1 MADELK
7 VLISAG
13 MKDDGSVKKLQAQL
27 DAMKKGVAIPVTL
40 QISNGD
46 QANLKQITSSL
57 QSGVQQSISHGMD
70 AGIKQ
75 ASRKTKQSKKTSL
88 DSWDF
93 DITKASDAEL
103 AKMFNSQ
110 QAWRK
115 ENAKEDEKW
124 AKQSQATYEREEK
137 AANAALA
144 KAEAQ
149 RAAHLKA
156 QQKAQAKQQEEQRKI
171 QTQEDAAWKKYQ
183 SEPDNLK
190 QSDYAAGGRVWKD
203 EQKQKQAAIRD
214 VKREAQQMQKEITS
228 GWADVDKQ
236 DQKDYDARVKVYET
250 ARAKMSRM
258 DSLKASHSELQ
269 AGGKLEEQFRE
280 LYKNFGNVTPD
291 ADNAASQLSD
301 YTSQLNLLEAQLAKV
316 NNQQVTFSDGLV
328 QAGQSLASKFLSY
341 ESLSKMLGTFYNN
354 LVKVNSA
361 AVDLSVVT
369 GTSGKELESYT
380 KQAAQ
385 NAKNLS
391 LGVADYITGT
401 TMAARLGYNLQD
413 SSELSETFN
422 IYDKLAPDVKGV
434 EDASKS
440 IINAMKAFNIDASD
454 AIGIVDKYVDVGN
467 KYALS
472 SGDIGA
478 AMQRSAASLAAAGD
492 TMDEGIGLI
501 VGMTEINQDA
511 TRTGA
516 ALKTLS
522 ARLRGAK
529 AELVA
534 AGEDTDG
541 MAESTSKLRTQIMA
555 LTNLDGTGGF
565 DIMDEKGGFKST
577 YEMMKG
583 IAKAYNQM
591 DASSPNAA
599 ALLELIAGKN
609 RASDVAGLLKNFSQ
623 AEKAYETAQES
634 SGVAM
639 KNYDKYQ
646 KSLEARSNKTKSII
660 ENLSLNVLDDGKIGT
675 LYDGLNGLLEV
686 IVKISETTQGI
697 PTIAAAATA
706 AITKFAP
713 GLNAFGTAKGLNG
726 ENITTGLWGKL
737 AFGQESGFL
746 GIRNYSSLLTEQLK
760 SQEQTALKYLSSSGS
775 MEEMLNNFRVAGATE
790 GGLFAE
796 ISKNLD
802 AVSGSAASAQQYIT
816 ALSASMQSSVRQ
828 GGALGKVLKGIG
840 TSLLNWGAMMV
851 ITTVISWA
859 LDRLD
864 QFANRAKY
872 AQEALDAMSSKF
884 KENSNDLK
892 KSDDLIQQYGE
903 RYEQLAKHVD
913 RKTNR
918 NLGLSEEE
926 YQEYLNIVNAL
937 GDSGLNIKIGTDIN
951 GNALLSLGTSM
962 NGLSASMDGLKGAY
976 EQQAAEDRKE
986 ILSGDQMKN
995 LADTELFQSISGS
1008 FDSGYVGGGGAA
1020 QLGEK
1025 LQRAISDKDSE
1036 QLYQLMTAI
1045 TEGNAGWLDEL
1056 GIDSEQLKEK
1066 STGAWNQAKATLG
1079 DAKVLLANWAAE
1091 YLEDNLGNQLRVSL
1105 DSQAAQRWAAL
1116 SVAREK
1122 AQAAI
1127 EQGMYENPKLWAN
1140 ISDENKKLIASLPTL
1155 MGEDFYFKEENGRK
1169 TLLTDEELPQK
1180 AQEISNG
1187 LAWHPEA
1194 LDALAQLSDQMNQWV
1209 AGTATYNDIFS
1220 SKGGSFWGL
1229 QDTLIAAF
1237 GEDVGKQLA
1246 GALRPSN
1253 IQQLMDQAG
1262 SHLDDASKAWD
1273 MTSDQLSFA
1282 ATQLSG
1288 DVTNLSWDK
1297 FLDMYYEYKAGVEKT
1312 QKEMEDRQKQ
1322 TLTGQWAALEAAQQ
1336 KAEAYTGVLDAS
1348 GKIVKD
1354 KYTTLDAREQKA
1366 VLGAG
1371 VLGGLKIDKKVVAQ
1385 LQRENAGDNLVDGA
1399 AALAQYETDL
1409 ADKQRIVNNLREK
1422 LVKVDDSH
1430 RSALEAQVQ
1439 AAEDNVEAAQQ
1450 DVNTQR
1456 LINLQNA
1463 RAAGAFQQL
1472 TDEGQIAVEQANNIL
1487 SLVQDFNASGTIDW
1501 EKYGDLTP
1509 QESSAIFHQ
1518 DASGYWYADEMAARQ
1533 LIQQRYQKAL
1543 TEGQAAYNKLL
1554 EDQKAKRAEIID
1566 LQDKADASSKMR
1578 LEDARKELGILQEQT
1593 KAAKLY
1599 VDTIKQGAE
1608 GKFSFSTVSG
1618 YGENGDDFRTNQQA
1632 IEALNSL
1639 WEKKQIY
1646 TNKGKAYADYL
1657 FGTAGADW
1665 RSWSQDK
1672 YEQVIKKVG
1681 AYNNEG
1687 ELDASAFYKAAEKAG
1702 LFRNLGNGSF
1712 SLAPNVT
1719 LDDFRNKVLGGYGS
1733 DQYIMDILNAFS
1745 EVTGV
1750 MVDLKNGALALREV
1764 GDLATDN
1771 KEPEVQK
1778 AELATI
1784 EAGSAAINANTV
1796 VIDGDVTGEN
1806 SSTDTKDNVKPATGS
1821 TGSGAS
1827 QTTTLGVNV
1836 ELDTGDASQK
1846 QADLQGNL
1854 EKTATKQVKIVPG
1867 NLIAQ
1872 AQKLNSTL
1880 AAPISKSVALNV
1892 SGAIPSSSGL
1902 GPLGNLLPGASK
1914 PSKVD
1919 GGVSTGGNTLVGELA
1934 PEIIVS
1940 RKTGTWRL
1948 ASYPQLT
1955 KLERGDIVFNGKQT
1969 EQILSGRKD
1978 VSFGK
1983 SYGKGTDTNS
1993 LLWKRVATDFYGLKK
2008 QLWLPENMAKL
2019 PPIHKLGKLD
2029 TGSIPDDFS
2038 QTTRGGGGKGGGK
2051 AFSWD
2056 DLLKKWEDLYDWI
2069 PKALELAKKATTKLT
2084 DIIAEKIGDVMK
2096 NKAVDEAIASNKK
2109 QIDLNNKAYD
2119 RYMQQADKAQREMQL
2134 SNDIVDRI
2142 QHGTIDISE
2151 YDDDMK
2157 KRIENYKTWYEKA
2170 EACLD
2175 TVEELKKQE
2184 KELALQKLTNITDYY
2199 EKKADRLEAILD
2211 ENSAQL
2217 DYKAATGQEVV
2228 EADYDKSLS
2237 ATQQKID
2244 LLVEARNKY
2253 DQQFQA
2259 LLAEGVLTQ
2268 DSDEWH
2274 EYIANLEKYDQDII
2288 QTKTDLAELVDT
2300 INNIDLTKLQYAY
2313 QSMSDLQS
2321 LMEAYM
2327 SFHSSQGT
2335 DATDEQYNALIRNGM
2350 NQIQNLQQQ
2359 NEMLLQQQSGLDVL
2373 SEKWQE
2379 LQNQI
2384 ISNENEI
2391 WSIKSAQEEWN
2402 DAIADLRID
2411 RLQQEREELE
2421 RTNDEYQR
2429 RKDLQDAQEEYERAR
2444 TQRTKLV
2451 FRDGQGYVYENDQK
2465 ALKDAQDKLD
2475 DLRHKETLA
2484 KIDDAIQAIEDRKKT
2499 NNIYD
2504 YSGQNVI
2511 GSFTNEQGSTLY
2523 GLIRDTA
2530 AINGMKA
2537 TGLGFTSEGYKTA
2550 GANGGVTIQIGDIIL
2565 QDVQDADTLAQE
2577 LIQKLPNKVLQAM
2590 YRK

>member
-171 QTQEDAAWKKYQ
+171 QAQEDAAWREYQ
-183 SEPDNLK
+183 SEPDRQK
-190 QSDYAAGGRVWKD
+190 QSDYEVGGRVWKD
-203 EQKQKQAAIRD
+203 EQKQKQSALRD
-214 VKREAQQMQKEITS
+214 VEREAQKMQREITS

-316 NNQQVTFSDGLV
+316 NTQQVTFSDGLV

-341 ESLSKMLGTFYNN
+341 ESLSKTLGTFYNN

-385 NAKNLS
+385 NAKDLS

-413 SSELSETFN
+413 SSKLSETFN

-646 KSLEARSNKTKSII
+646 KSLEARSNKTKSIV

-675 LYDGLNGLLEV
+675 LYDGLNGLLEI
-686 IVKISETTQGI
+686 IVKISEKTQGI

-713 GLNAFGTAKGLNG
+713 GLNVFGTAKGLNG
-726 ENITTGLWGKL
+726 EDITTGLWGNL
-737 AFGQESGFL
+737 AFGQKTGKL

-775 MEEMLNNFRVAGATE
+775 MEEMLNKFRVAGATQ
-790 GGLFAE
+790 GGLFGE
-796 ISKNLD
+796 IANNLD
-802 AVSGSAASAQQYIT
+802 AVSGSAENARQYIT
-816 ALSASMQSSVRQ
+816 TLSASMQSSVKA
-828 GGALGKVLKGIG
+828 GGAFGKVLKGIG
-840 TSLLNWGAMMV
+840 TSLLNWGASMAV
-851 ITTVISWA
+851 TALLSWGLDA
-859 LDRLD
+859 LDK
-864 QFANRAKY
+864 FVNRAKY
-872 AQEALDAMSSKF
+872 AQEALDSMSSKF

-1209 AGTATYNDIFS
+1209 EGTATYNDIFS

-1237 GEDVGKQLA
+1237 GEDLGKQLA

-1297 FLDMYYEYKAGVEKT
+1297 FLDMYYEYKTGVEKT

-1354 KYTTLDAREQKA
+1354 KYTTLDAREQKV
-1366 VLGAG
+1366 VLGTG
-1371 VLGGLKIDKKVVAQ
+1371 VLGGLKIDKKAVAQ

-1409 ADKQRIVNNLREK
+1409 ADKQKIASDLRAK
-1422 LVKVDDSH
+1422 LAKVDDSH

-1450 DVNTQR
+1450 NVNTQR

-1463 RAAGAFQQL
+1463 RAGGAFQQL

-1554 EDQKAKRAEIID
+1554 EDQKTKRAEIVD

-1578 LEDARKELGILQEQT
+1578 LEDARKELNVLQEQT

-1608 GKFSFSTVSG
+1608 GKFNFSAVSG

-1657 FGTAGADW
+1657 FGSAGADW
-1665 RSWSQDK
+1665 RSWSQGK
-1672 YEQVIKKVG
+1672 YEQVMKKVG

-1702 LFRNLGNGSF
+1702 LFKNLGNGSF
-1712 SLAPNVT
+1712 SLASNVT

-1778 AELATI
+1778 AELAAI
-1784 EAGSAAINANTV
+1784 EASSATINAATV
-1796 VIDGDVTGEN
+1796 VIDGDVTGEKP
-1806 SSTDTKDNVKPATGS
+1806 STDTKDNAEPATGS
-1821 TGSGAS
+1821 AVSGTS
-1827 QTTTLGVNV
+1827 QTATLGVNV
-1836 ELDTGDASQK
+1836 QLDAEK
-1846 QADLQGNL
+1846 ANREQADLQGNL
-1854 EKTATKQVKIVPG
+1854 EKTATKPVNIVPG

-1872 AQKLNSTL
+1872 AQTLNATL

-1902 GPLGNLLPGASK
+1902 GPLGSLLPGASK

-1919 GGVSTGGNTLVGELA
+1919 GGVSAGGNTLVGELA

-1955 KLERGDIVFNGKQT
+1955 RLERGDIVFNGKQT

-1978 VSFGK
+1978 VPFGK
-1983 SYGKGTDTNS
+1983 SYDKGGTFGTS
-1993 LLWKRVATDFYGLKK
+1993 VPWKLKK
-2008 QLWLPENMAKL
+2008 RNGYNFKQFSWIPSTINA
-2019 PPIHKLGKLD
+2019 PPFIVFPKNSTGK
-2029 TGSIPDDFS
+2029 IPDDLDGNG
-2038 QTTRGGGGKGGGK
+2038 RGGGGKGGRK
-2051 AFSWD
+2051 PFSWD
-2056 DLLKKWEDLYDWI
+2056 DILEKWEDLYDWI

-2142 QHGTIDISE
+2142 QHGTIDINE

-2170 EACLD
+2170 EACLE

-2217 DYKAATGQEVV
+2217 DYKAATGQEIV
-2228 EADYDKSLS
+2228 ETDYDKSLS
-2237 ATQQKID
+2237 ATQKKID

-2274 EYIANLEKYDQDII
+2274 EYVANLEKYDQDII
-2288 QTKTDLAELVDT
+2288 QAKTDLSELVDT

-2350 NQIQNLQQQ
+2350 DQIQNLQQQ
-2359 NEMLLQQQSGLDVL
+2359 NAMLLQQQSGLDVL

-2384 ISNENEI
+2384 IGNENEI

-2421 RTNDEYQR
+2421 RTNDQYQR

-2451 FRDGQGYVYENDQK
+2451 YLEGQGYVYQADQK

-2484 KIDDAIQAIEDRKKT
+2484 KIDDAIQAIEDQKKT

-2537 TGLGFTSEGYKTA
+2537 TGMGFTSEGYKTA
-2550 GANGGVTIQIGDIIL
+2550 GANGGVTIQIGDIVL

>member
-7 VLISAG
+7 ILIPTG

-46 QANLKQITSSL
+46 QASLKQITSSL
-57 QSGVQQSISHGMD
+57 QSGVQQSVSQGMD

-75 ASRKTKQSKKTSL
+75 ASRRAKQSKKSSIY
-88 DSWDF
+88 SWDF
-93 DITKASDAEL
+93 DITKASNAEL
-103 AKMFNSQ
+103 AKMFNDQ
-110 QAWRK
+110 RAWRR
-115 ENAKEDEKW
+115 ENAKDDLKW
-124 AKQSQATYEREEK
+124 AKQSQSVYEREEK
-137 AANAALA
+137 AADAALA

-149 RAAHLKA
+149 RAARLRA
-156 QQKAQAKQQEEQRKI
+156 QQKAQAQQQEEQRKI
-171 QTQEDAAWKKYQ
+171 REQEDAAWREYQ
-183 SEPDNLK
+183 SEPDR
-190 QSDYAAGGRVWKD
+190 QRRSDYEVGGRAWRD
-203 EQKQKQAAIRD
+203 EQKQKQSALRD
-214 VKREAQQMQKEITS
+214 AEREAQRVRREVAS
-228 GWADVDKQ
+228 GWAAMDRQ
-236 DQKDYDARVKVYET
+236 DQKDYDARLKAYKT
-250 ARAKMSRM
+250 AQAKMSRM
-258 DSLKASHSELQ
+258 DSLKASNSELQ
-269 AGGKLEEQFRE
+269 AGGKLEGQFKE
-280 LYKNFGNVTPD
+280 LYKNFGSVTPD
-291 ADNAASQLSD
+291 TDDAASHLAK

-316 NNQQVTFSDGLV
+316 NTQQVTFSDGLV
-328 QAGQSLASKFLSY
+328 QAGQSLASRFLSY
-341 ESLSKMLGTFYNN
+341 ESLSKTLGVFYNN
-354 LVKVNSA
+354 LVKINSA

-369 GTSGKELESYT
+369 GTSGKELEAYT

-391 LGVADYITGT
+391 LGVADYISGT

-440 IINAMKAFNIDASD
+440 IINAMKAFDVAAPD
-454 AIGIVDKYVDVGN
+454 AISIVDKYVDVGN

-492 TMDEGIGLI
+492 TMDESIGLI

-541 MAESTSKLRTQIMA
+541 MAQSTSKLRTQIMA

-565 DIMDEKGGFKST
+565 DILDEKGGFKST
-577 YEMMKG
+577 FKMVQG
-583 IAKAYNQM
+583 IAKAYRQM

-599 ALLELIAGKN
+599 ALLELISGKN
-609 RASDVAGLLKNFSQ
+609 RASDVAALLKNFDQ
-623 AEKAYETAQES
+623 AEKAYETAQEA

-675 LYDGLNGLLEV
+675 LYDGLNGILEL
-686 IVKISETTQGI
+686 IVKISEVTQGI

-713 GLNAFGTAKGLNG
+713 GLNMFGTAKGLNG
-726 ENITTGLWGKL
+726 ENIMTGLWGNL
-737 AFGQESGFL
+737 AFGQKAGKL
-746 GIRNYSSLLTEQLK
+746 GVGSFSALLTEQIK
-760 SQEQTALKYLSSSGS
+760 AQEQTALGYLSSSGS
-775 MEEMLNNFRVAGATE
+775 MEEMLNKFRVAGTTQ

-802 AVSGSAASAQQYIT
+802 AVSGSAASARQYIT
-816 ALSASMQSSVRQ
+816 TLSAAMQNSVKA
-828 GGALGKVLKGIG
+828 GGAFKNVLTGIG
-840 TSLLNWGAMMV
+840 ASLLNWGAMMAATFIIGLV
-851 ITTVISWA
+851 VDGI
-859 LDRLD
+859 D
-864 QFANRAKY
+864 QIVNRAKY

-892 KSDDLIQQYGE
+892 KSNDLIQQYGE

-913 RKTNR
+913 PKTNR

-926 YQEYLNIVNAL
+926 YQEYLTIVNAL
-937 GDSGLNIKIGTDIN
+937 GNSGLNIKIGTDLN
-951 GNALLSLGTSM
+951 GNALISSM
-962 NGLSASMDGLKGAY
+962 NGLGQSMDGLKAAY
-976 EQQAAEDRKE
+976 EQQAANAREE
-986 ILSGDQMKN
+986 ILGGDQMAN
-995 LADTELFQSISGS
+995 LAKTDLFQRMTGNFNYGRDPSEAGS
-1008 FDSGYVGGGGAA
+1008 AV
-1020 QLGEK
+1020 QLGEHLLTAVK
-1025 LQRAISDKDSE
+1025 TQDSE
-1036 QLYQLMTAI
+1036 LLLKYANQISLKSLS
-1045 TEGNAGWLDEL
+1045 WLRELGLDTDGLADEL
-1056 GIDSEQLKEK
+1056 N
-1066 STGAWNQAKATLG
+1066 STWSGYEEDLG
-1079 DAKVLLANWAAE
+1079 DAVKFLKDRVAP
-1091 YLEDNLGNQLRVSL
+1091 QLQVAL
-1105 DSQAAQRWAAL
+1105 DSQAAQRWSAL
-1116 SVAREK
+1116 APAVEK
-1122 AQAAI
+1122 ARAAI
-1127 EQGMYENPKLWAN
+1127 VQGMYNNPELWEHVSEDDRN
-1140 ISDENKKLIASLPTL
+1140 LIASLPGL
-1155 MGEDFYFKEENGRK
+1155 VGEDFYYK
-1169 TLLTDEELPQK
+1169 TDERGLRELLSDAELRNK
-1180 AQEISNG
+1180 AQQLSNG
-1187 LAWHPEA
+1187 FMWHPEA
-1194 LDALAQLSDQMNQWV
+1194 ITALTQVSDLMSQWENGMLSYREIFDGKSGLFWPLREALDTAIPGLGAALAD
-1209 AGTATYNDIFS
+1209 
-1220 SKGGSFWGL
+1220 
-1229 QDTLIAAF
+1229 
-1237 GEDVGKQLA
+1237 
-1246 GALRPSN
+1246 ALRPDGMQDL
-1253 IQQLMDQAG
+1253 IDRAQ
-1262 SHLDDASKAWD
+1262 SHLVDGVSAWD
-1273 MTSDQLSFA
+1273 LTYQELQYA
-1282 ATQLSG
+1282 ATQLG
-1288 DVTNLSWDK
+1288 MDNDHNLSLADIANKYAEWKNQQEDEAEA
-1297 FLDMYYEYKAGVEKT
+1297 LDEA
-1312 QKEMEDRQKQ
+1312 QRQ
-1322 TLTGQWAALEAAQQ
+1322 TLSGQWEALEAAQK
-1336 KAEAYTGVLDAS
+1336 KAEAYAGVLDAS
-1348 GKIVKD
+1348 GRLVKD
-1354 KYTTLDAREQKA
+1354 KYTTLDAKEQKA
-1366 VLGAG
+1366 ILGAD
-1371 VLGGLKIDKKVVAQ
+1371 VLGGLKIDKKAVAQ
-1385 LQRENAGDNLVDGA
+1385 LQRENAAENLVDGVA
-1399 AALAQYETDL
+1399 SLAQYEADL
-1409 ADKQRIVNNLREK
+1409 ADKQRIANDLRANLA
-1422 LVKVDDSH
+1422 KVDASS
-1430 RSALEAQVQ
+1430 RNALEAQVR
-1439 AAEDNVEAAQQ
+1439 AAEENVEAAQQ
-1450 DVNTQR
+1450 NVNTQR

-1463 RAAGAFQQL
+1463 RTSGAFQQL

-1487 SLVQDFNASGTIDW
+1487 SLVQGFNASGTIDW
-1501 EKYGDLTP
+1501 GKYSDLTL
-1509 QESSAIFHQ
+1509 QERGAIFHQ

-1543 TEGQAAYNKLL
+1543 NEGQATYNQLL
-1554 EDQKAKRAEIID
+1554 EDQKTKRDEIVA
-1566 LQDKADASSKMR
+1566 LQDKTDASSKMR
-1578 LEDARKELGILQEQT
+1578 LENARKELSILQEQT

-1608 GKFSFSTVSG
+1608 GKFNFSNVSG

-1639 WEKKQIY
+1639 WEKKQVY

-1657 FGTAGADW
+1657 FGSAGADW

-1672 YEQVIKKVG
+1672 FEQVIKKVG
-1681 AYNNEG
+1681 AYNNKG

-1702 LFRNLGNGSF
+1702 LFKNLGNGSF

-1784 EAGSAAINANTV
+1784 EASNATINAATV
-1796 VIDGDVTGEN
+1796 VIDGNVETEKSQTGAIN
-1806 SSTDTKDNVKPATGS
+1806 NAKPAGDDDSNAPKT
-1821 TGSGAS
+1821 AN
-1827 QTTTLGVNV
+1827 LGVNV
-1836 ELDTGDASQK
+1836 QLDAEK
-1846 QADLQGNL
+1846 ANREQADLQGNL
-1854 EKTATKQVKIVPG
+1854 EKTATKPVNIVPG

-1880 AAPISKSVALNV
+1880 AAPISKSVTLNI
-1892 SGAIPSSSGL
+1892 SGSAPLTNLFPSS
-1902 GPLGNLLPGASK
+1902 
-1914 PSKVD
+1914 PSTPKTFNSSMAD

-1955 KLERGDIVFNGKQT
+1955 KLGRGDIVFNGKQT
-1969 EQILSGRKD
+1969 EQILSGQKD
-1978 VSFGK
+1978 VPFGK
-1983 SYGKGTDTNS
+1983 SYAAGTRNFIKYYSDQIG
-1993 LLWKRVATDFYGLKK
+1993 RRR
-2008 QLWLPENMAKL
+2008 P
-2019 PPIHKLGKLD
+2019 
-2029 TGSIPDDFS
+2029 TGRIPD
-2038 QTTRGGGGKGGGK
+2038 RGGGGGKGGRK
-2051 AFSWD
+2051 PFSWD
-2056 DLLKKWEDLYDWI
+2056 DILEKWENLYDWI

-2142 QHGTIDISE
+2142 QHGTIDINE

-2170 EACLD
+2170 EACLE

-2211 ENSAQL
+2211 ETSAQL
-2217 DYKAATGQEVV
+2217 DYKAATGQEIV
-2228 EADYDKSLS
+2228 ETDYDKSLS

-2259 LLAEGVLTQ
+2259 LLAEGVLTK

-2288 QTKTDLAELVDT
+2288 KAKTDLSELVDT

-2313 QSMSDLQS
+2313 QSMSDLQN

-2327 SFHSSQGT
+2327 SFHGSQGT
-2335 DATDEQYNALIRNGM
+2335 NATDEQYNALIRNGM
-2350 NQIQNLQQQ
+2350 DQIQNLQQQ

-2384 ISNENEI
+2384 IGNESEI

-2451 FRDGQGYVYENDQK
+2451 YLEGQGYVYQADQK
-2465 ALKDAQDKLD
+2465 ALKDAQDRLD
-2475 DLRHKETLA
+2475 DVRHKETLA
-2484 KIDDAIQAIEDRKKT
+2484 KIDDAIQAIEDQKKT

-2537 TGLGFTSEGYKTA
+2537 TGMGLTSEGYKTA
-2550 GANGGVTIQIGDIIL
+2550 GVNGGVTIQIGDIVL

-2590 YRK
+2590 YRRG

>member
-7 VLISAG
+7 VLISTG

-57 QSGVQQSISHGMD
+57 QSGVQQSISQGMD
-70 AGIKQ
+70 AGVKQ
-75 ASRKTKQSKKTSL
+75 ASRRAKQSKKSSV

-93 DITKASDAEL
+93 DITKASNAEL
-103 AKMFNSQ
+103 AKMFNNQ
-110 QAWRK
+110 REWRR
-115 ENAKEDEKW
+115 ENAKDDQKW
-124 AKQSQATYEREEK
+124 AKQNQAIYERGEK
-137 AANAALA
+137 AADSALA

-149 RAAHLKA
+149 RVARLNA
-156 QQKAQAKQQEEQRKI
+156 QQKAQAKQQEEQRQI
-171 QTQEDAAWKKYQ
+171 QAQEDAAWREYQ
-183 SEPDNLK
+183 SEPDRQK
-190 QSDYAAGGRVWKD
+190 QSDYEVGGRVWKD

-214 VKREAQQMQKEITS
+214 VEREAQQMQKEITS
-228 GWADVDKQ
+228 GWAAVDKQ
-236 DQKDYDARVKVYET
+236 DQQDYDARLRAYET
-250 ARAKMSRM
+250 AKAKMSRM
-258 DSLKASHSELQ
+258 DSLKASNSELQ
-269 AGGKLEEQFRE
+269 AGGKLEEQFRD

-316 NNQQVTFSDGLV
+316 NTQQVTFSDGLV

-341 ESLSKMLGTFYNN
+341 ESLSKTLGTFYNN

-385 NAKNLS
+385 NAKDLS
-391 LGVADYITGT
+391 LGVADYISGT

-713 GLNAFGTAKGLNG
+713 GLNAFGTAKGLKG
-726 ENITTGLWGKL
+726 EDITTGFWGL
-737 AFGQESGFL
+737 TAIGQDKKMFQSYSGM
-746 GIRNYSSLLTEQLK
+746 LTKRLQ
-760 SQEQTALKYLSSSGS
+760 SQEQTALGYLSSSGS

-796 ISKNLD
+796 IANNLD
-802 AVSGSAASAQQYIT
+802 AVSGSAENARQYIT
-816 ALSASMQSSVRQ
+816 TLSASMQSSVKA

-951 GNALLSLGTSM
+951 GNALLKLGTSM

-986 ILSGDQMKN
+986 ILSGNQMEN
-995 LADTELFQSISGS
+995 LAKTELFERVSDNYNYGK
-1008 FDSGYVGGGGAA
+1008 DSSEFVSVIDNAEQLLEAIKTEDSEVLWKYADQIATGNAQWLD
-1020 QLGEK
+1020 QLGV
-1025 LQRAISDKDSE
+1025 D
-1036 QLYQLMTAI
+1036 T
-1045 TEGNAGWLDEL
+1045 
-1056 GIDSEQLKEK
+1056 EQLKETF
-1066 STGAWNQAKATLG
+1066 SPLWSDSQGLPSPLVAGNVAKFL
-1079 DAKVLLANWAAE
+1079 KNE
-1091 YLEDNLGNQLRVSL
+1091 IGNQLQVGL

-1127 EQGMYENPKLWAN
+1127 EQGMYENPNLWAN

-1209 AGTATYNDIFS
+1209 EGTATYNDLFS

-1237 GEDVGKQLA
+1237 GEDLGKQLA

-1262 SHLDDASKAWD
+1262 WHLDDASKAWD

-1297 FLDMYYEYKAGVEKT
+1297 FLDMYYKYKAGVEKT

-1371 VLGGLKIDKKVVAQ
+1371 VLGGLKIDKKAVAQ
-1385 LQRENAGDNLVDGA
+1385 LQRENAAQNLVDGA
-1399 AALAQYETDL
+1399 AALVQYETDL
-1409 ADKQRIVNNLREK
+1409 ADKQKIVNDLREK

-1463 RAAGAFQQL
+1463 RAGGAFQQL

-1554 EDQKAKRAEIID
+1554 EDQKTKRAEIVD

-1578 LEDARKELGILQEQT
+1578 LEDARKELSVLQEQT

-1608 GKFSFSTVSG
+1608 GKFNFSAVSG

-1657 FGTAGADW
+1657 FGSAGADW
-1665 RSWSQDK
+1665 RSWSQGK
-1672 YEQVIKKVG
+1672 YEQVMKKVG

-1687 ELDASAFYKAAEKAG
+1687 ELDASAFYRAAEKAG
-1702 LFRNLGNGSF
+1702 LFKNLGNGSF

-1750 MVDLKNGALALREV
+1750 MVDLKNGALALRDV

-1806 SSTDTKDNVKPATGS
+1806 SSTDTKNNAEPATGS
-1821 TGSGAS
+1821 AVSGAS
-1827 QTTTLGVNV
+1827 QTATLGVNV
-1836 ELDTGDASQK
+1836 QLDTGDANQE

-1854 EKTATKQVKIVPG
+1854 EKPATKQVKIVPS

-1872 AQKLNSTL
+1872 AQKLNSIL

-1902 GPLGNLLPGASK
+1902 GPLPNLLPGSSK
-1914 PSKVD
+1914 PSMAD

-1978 VSFGK
+1978 VPFGK
-1983 SYGKGTDTNS
+1983 SYGDGTKTKWRYVRTRN
-1993 LLWKRVATDFYGLKK
+1993 KYGFEERR
-2008 QLWLPENMAKL
+2008 WLPESMAGL
-2019 PPIHKLGKLD
+2019 VPPQNAKFAAGR
-2029 TGSIPDDFS
+2029 IPDPDD
-2038 QTTRGGGGKGGGK
+2038 TRGGGGGKGGRK
-2051 AFSWD
+2051 PFSWD
-2056 DLLKKWEDLYDWI
+2056 DILEKWEDLYDWI

-2142 QHGTIDISE
+2142 QHGTIDINE

-2170 EACLD
+2170 EACLE

-2217 DYKAATGQEVV
+2217 DYKAATGQEIV
-2228 EADYDKSLS
+2228 ETDYDKSLS
-2237 ATQQKID
+2237 ATQKKID

-2274 EYIANLEKYDQDII
+2274 EYVANLEKYDQDII
-2288 QTKTDLAELVDT
+2288 QAKTDLSELVDT

-2350 NQIQNLQQQ
+2350 DQIQNLQQQ
-2359 NEMLLQQQSGLDVL
+2359 NAMLLQQQSGLDVL

-2384 ISNENEI
+2384 IGNENEI

-2421 RTNDEYQR
+2421 RTNDQYQR

-2451 FRDGQGYVYENDQK
+2451 YLEGQGYVYQADQK

-2484 KIDDAIQAIEDRKKT
+2484 KIDDAIQAIEDQKKT

-2537 TGLGFTSEGYKTA
+2537 TGMGFTSEGYKTA
-2550 GANGGVTIQIGDIIL
+2550 GANGGVTIQIGDIVL

>member
-7 VLISAG
+7 VLISTG

-57 QSGVQQSISHGMD
+57 QNGVRQSVSQGMD
-70 AGIKQ
+70 AGVKQ
-75 ASRKTKQSKKTSL
+75 ASRRAQQSKKPSI

-103 AKMFNSQ
+103 AKMFNDQ
-110 QAWRK
+110 RGWRK
-115 ENAKEDEKW
+115 ENAKEDQKW
-124 AKQSQATYEREEK
+124 AKQSQAAYEREEK
-137 AANAALA
+137 AADSALA

-149 RAAHLKA
+149 RAARLKA
-156 QQKAQAKQQEEQRKI
+156 QQKAQAQQQEEQRKI
-171 QTQEDAAWKKYQ
+171 RAQEDAAWKEYQ
-183 SEPDNLK
+183 SEPDRQK
-190 QSDYAAGGRVWKD
+190 RSDYEVGGRVWKD
-203 EQKQKQAAIRD
+203 EQKQKQSALRD
-214 VKREAQQMQKEITS
+214 AEREAQQVRREVAS
-228 GWADVDKQ
+228 GWKDVEKQ
-236 DQKDYDARVKVYET
+236 DQQDYDARVKVYET
-250 ARAKMSRM
+250 AQAKMSRM
-258 DSLKASHSELQ
+258 NSLKASHSELQ
-269 AGGKLEEQFRE
+269 AGGKLEKQFGE

-316 NNQQVTFSDGLV
+316 NTQQATFSDGLV

-341 ESLSKMLGTFYNN
+341 ESLSKMLGTFYDN

-385 NAKNLS
+385 NAKDLS

-413 SSELSETFN
+413 SSGLSETFN

-440 IINAMKAFNIDASD
+440 IINAMKAFDIGASD
-454 AIGIVDKYVDVGN
+454 AMGIVDKYVDVGN

-492 TMDEGIGLI
+492 TMDESIGLI

-529 AELVA
+529 AELIA

-541 MAESTSKLRTQIMA
+541 MAQSTSKLRTQIMA

-565 DIMDEKGGFKST
+565 DILDEKGGFKST

-599 ALLELIAGKN
+599 ALLELISGKN

-623 AEKAYETAQES
+623 AEKAYETAQEA

-697 PTIAAAATA
+697 PMIAAAATA

-713 GLNAFGTAKGLNG
+713 GLNAFGTAKGLKG
-726 ENITTGLWGKL
+726 ENIMTGFWGKL
-737 AFGQESGFL
+737 AIGQDGKPFQSYSG
-746 GIRNYSSLLTEQLK
+746 LLTKQLQA
-760 SQEQTALKYLSSSGS
+760 QEQTALGYLSSSGS
-775 MEEMLNNFRVAGATE
+775 MEEMLNKFRVAGATE

-802 AVSGSAASAQQYIT
+802 AVSGSAENARQYIT
-816 ALSASMQSSVRQ
+816 TLSASMQGSVKA

-851 ITTVISWA
+851 ITTAISWA
-859 LDRLD
+859 LDALD
-864 QFANRAKY
+864 NFINRAKY

-951 GNALLSLGTSM
+951 GNALLKLGTSM

-1066 STGAWNQAKATLG
+1066 STGAWSQAKATLG
-1079 DAKVLLANWAAE
+1079 DAKVSLANWAAE

-1209 AGTATYNDIFS
+1209 EGTATYNDLFS

-1237 GEDVGKQLA
+1237 GEDLGKQLA

-1297 FLDMYYEYKAGVEKT
+1297 FLDMYYEYQAGVEKT

-1336 KAEAYTGVLDAS
+1336 KAEAYAGVLDAS
-1348 GKIVKD
+1348 GGLVKD

-1371 VLGGLKIDKKVVAQ
+1371 VLGGLKIDKKAVAQ
-1385 LQRENAGDNLVDGA
+1385 LQRENAAQNLVDGA
-1399 AALAQYETDL
+1399 AALVQYETDL

-1422 LVKVDDSH
+1422 LAKVDNNH

-1450 DVNTQR
+1450 SVNTQR

-1463 RAAGAFQQL
+1463 RAGGAFQQL

-1554 EDQKAKRAEIID
+1554 EDQKTKRAEIAD

-1578 LEDARKELGILQEQT
+1578 LEDARKELSVLQEQT

-1608 GKFSFSTVSG
+1608 GKFNFSTVSG

-1657 FGTAGADW
+1657 FGSAGADW

-1672 YEQVIKKVG
+1672 YEQVMKKVG

-1702 LFRNLGNGSF
+1702 LFKNLGNGSF

-1750 MVDLKNGALALREV
+1750 MVDLKNGALALRDV
-1764 GDLATDN
+1764 GDLAADN

-1784 EAGSAAINANTV
+1784 EASNATINAATV
-1796 VIDGDVTGEN
+1796 VIDGDVTGEKP
-1806 SSTDTKDNVKPATGS
+1806 STDTKDNAEPTTGS
-1821 TGSGAS
+1821 AVSGAS
-1827 QTTTLGVNV
+1827 QTATLGVNV
-1836 ELDTGDASQK
+1836 QLDTGDANQE

-1854 EKTATKQVKIVPG
+1854 EKPATKQVKIVPS

-1872 AQKLNSTL
+1872 AQKLNSIL

-1902 GPLGNLLPGASK
+1902 GPLGGLLPGASK

-1919 GGVSTGGNTLVGELA
+1919 GGVSAGGNTLVGELA

-1955 KLERGDIVFNGKQT
+1955 KLGRGDIVFNGKQT
-1969 EQILSGRKD
+1969 EQILSGQKD
-1978 VSFGK
+1978 VPFGK
-1983 SYGKGTDTNS
+1983 SYVGGTQ
-1993 LLWKRVATDFYGLKK
+1993 WRIIKRDRKYGFKK
-2008 QLWLPENMAKL
+2008 WEWLPDSMAQRAGLVSKVDL
-2019 PPIHKLGKLD
+2019 AAGR
-2029 TGSIPDDFS
+2029 IPDDLG
-2038 QTTRGGGGKGGGK
+2038 QHGGGGKGGRK
-2051 AFSWD
+2051 PFSWD
-2056 DLLKKWEDLYDWI
+2056 DILEKWEDLYDWI

-2142 QHGTIDISE
+2142 QHGTIDINE

-2170 EACLD
+2170 EACLE

-2217 DYKAATGQEVV
+2217 DYKAATGQEIV
-2228 EADYDKSLS
+2228 ETDYDKSLS
-2237 ATQQKID
+2237 ATQKKID

-2274 EYIANLEKYDQDII
+2274 EYVANLEKYDQDII
-2288 QTKTDLAELVDT
+2288 KAKTDLSELVDT

-2350 NQIQNLQQQ
+2350 DQIQNLQQQ
-2359 NEMLLQQQSGLDVL
+2359 NAMLLQQQSGLDVL

-2384 ISNENEI
+2384 IGNENEI

-2421 RTNDEYQR
+2421 RTNDQYQR

-2444 TQRTKLV
+2444 TQRTKLI

-2484 KIDDAIQAIEDRKKT
+2484 KIDDAIQAIEDQKKT

-2537 TGLGFTSEGYKTA
+2537 TGMGFTSEGYKTA
-2550 GANGGVTIQIGDIIL
+2550 GANGGVTIQIGDIVL

>member
-7 VLISAG
+7 VLISTG

-57 QSGVQQSISHGMD
+57 QNGVRQSVSQGMD
-70 AGIKQ
+70 AGVKQ
-75 ASRKTKQSKKTSL
+75 ASRRAQQSKKPSI

-103 AKMFNSQ
+103 AKMFNDQ
-110 QAWRK
+110 QGWRR
-115 ENAKEDEKW
+115 ENAKEDQKW
-124 AKQSQATYEREEK
+124 AKQSQTAYEREEK
-137 AANAALA
+137 AADAALA

-149 RAAHLKA
+149 RAARLKA
-156 QQKAQAKQQEEQRKI
+156 QQKAQAQQQEEQRKI
-171 QTQEDAAWKKYQ
+171 RAQEDAAWKEYQ
-183 SEPDNLK
+183 SEPDRQK
-190 QSDYAAGGRVWKD
+190 RSDYEVGGRVWKD
-203 EQKQKQAAIRD
+203 EQKQKQSALRD
-214 VKREAQQMQKEITS
+214 VEREAQKMQREITS

-316 NNQQVTFSDGLV
+316 NTQQVTFSDGLV

-341 ESLSKMLGTFYNN
+341 ESLSKMLGTFYDN

-385 NAKNLS
+385 NAKDLS

-599 ALLELIAGKN
+599 ALLELISGKN

-726 ENITTGLWGKL
+726 ENITTGFWGKL

-760 SQEQTALKYLSSSGS
+760 SQEQTALGYLSSSGS
-775 MEEMLNNFRVAGATE
+775 MEEMLNNFRVAGATK

-796 ISKNLD
+796 IANNLD

-816 ALSASMQSSVRQ
+816 TLSASMQSSVKA
-828 GGALGKVLKGIG
+828 GGSLQRALSGIT
-840 TSLLNWGAMMV
+840 TSLLNWGASMV
-851 ITTVISWA
+851 ITGLISLA
-859 LDRLD
+859 LDALD
-864 QFANRAKY
+864 QFVNRAKY
-872 AQEALDAMSSKF
+872 AQEALDSMSSKF

-1066 STGAWNQAKATLG
+1066 STSAWNQAKATLG
-1079 DAKVLLANWAAE
+1079 DAKVSLANWAAE

-1209 AGTATYNDIFS
+1209 EGTATYNDLFS

-1237 GEDVGKQLA
+1237 GEDLGKQLA

-1297 FLDMYYEYKAGVEKT
+1297 FLDMYYEYKTGVEKT

-1371 VLGGLKIDKKVVAQ
+1371 VLGGLKIDKKAVAQ
-1385 LQRENAGDNLVDGA
+1385 LQRENAAQNLVDGA
-1399 AALAQYETDL
+1399 AALVQYETDL

-1463 RAAGAFQQL
+1463 RAGGAFQQL

-1543 TEGQAAYNKLL
+1543 TAGQAAYNKLL
-1554 EDQKAKRAEIID
+1554 EDQKTKRAEIAD

-1578 LEDARKELGILQEQT
+1578 LEDARKELSVLQEQT

-1608 GKFSFSTVSG
+1608 GKFNFSAVSG

-1657 FGTAGADW
+1657 FGSAGADW
-1665 RSWSQDK
+1665 RSWSQGK
-1672 YEQVIKKVG
+1672 YEQVMKKVG

-1687 ELDASAFYKAAEKAG
+1687 ELDASAFYRAAEKAG
-1702 LFRNLGNGSF
+1702 LFKNLGNGSF

-1784 EAGSAAINANTV
+1784 EASNATINAATV

-1806 SSTDTKDNVKPATGS
+1806 SSTDTKNNAEPATGS
-1821 TGSGAS
+1821 AVSGAS
-1827 QTTTLGVNV
+1827 QTATLGVNV
-1836 ELDTGDASQK
+1836 QLDTGDANQE

-1854 EKTATKQVKIVPG
+1854 EKTATKQVKIVPS

-1955 KLERGDIVFNGKQT
+1955 RLERGDIVFNGKQT
-1969 EQILSGRKD
+1969 EQILNGRED
-1978 VSFGK
+1978 VPFGK
-1983 SYGKGTDTNS
+1983 SYDKGGTFGTS
-1993 LLWKRVATDFYGLKK
+1993 VPWKLKK
-2008 QLWLPENMAKL
+2008 RNGYHFKQFSWIPSTINA
-2019 PPIHKLGKLD
+2019 PPFIVFPKNSTGK
-2029 TGSIPDDFS
+2029 IPDPNN
-2038 QTTRGGGGKGGGK
+2038 TTHGGGGKGGRQP
-2051 AFSWD
+2051 FSWD
-2056 DLLKKWEDLYDWI
+2056 DILEKWEDLYDWI

-2142 QHGTIDISE
+2142 QHGTIDINE

-2170 EACLD
+2170 EACLE

-2217 DYKAATGQEVV
+2217 DYKAATGQEIV
-2228 EADYDKSLS
+2228 ETDYDKSLS
-2237 ATQQKID
+2237 ATQKKID

-2274 EYIANLEKYDQDII
+2274 EYVANLEKYDQDII
-2288 QTKTDLAELVDT
+2288 QAKTDLSELVDT

-2350 NQIQNLQQQ
+2350 DQIQNLQQQ
-2359 NEMLLQQQSGLDVL
+2359 NAMLLQQQSGLDVL

-2384 ISNENEI
+2384 IGNENEI

-2421 RTNDEYQR
+2421 RTNDQYQR

-2444 TQRTKLV
+2444 TQRTKLI

-2484 KIDDAIQAIEDRKKT
+2484 KIDDAIQAIEDQKKT

-2537 TGLGFTSEGYKTA
+2537 TGMGFTSEGYKTA
-2550 GANGGVTIQIGDIIL
+2550 GANGGVTIQIGDIVL

>member
-57 QSGVQQSISHGMD
+57 QSGVRQSISQGLD
-70 AGIKQ
+70 DGLKQ
-75 ASRKTKQSKKTSL
+75 ASRKTKQSKKSNI

-93 DITKASDAEL
+93 DITKASDAAL
-103 AKMFNSQ
+103 AKMFNNQ
-110 QAWRK
+110 REWRR
-115 ENAKEDEKW
+115 ENAKDDQKW
-124 AKQSQATYEREEK
+124 AKQNQAIYERGEK
-137 AANAALA
+137 AADSALA

-149 RAAHLKA
+149 RVARLNA
-156 QQKAQAKQQEEQRKI
+156 QQKAQAKQQEEQRQI
-171 QTQEDAAWKKYQ
+171 QAQEDAAWREYQ
-183 SEPDNLK
+183 SEPDRQK
-190 QSDYAAGGRVWKD
+190 QSDYEVGGRVWKD

-214 VKREAQQMQKEITS
+214 VEREAQQMQKEITS
-228 GWADVDKQ
+228 GWAAVDKQ
-236 DQKDYDARVKVYET
+236 DQQDYDARLRAYET
-250 ARAKMSRM
+250 AKAKMSRM
-258 DSLKASHSELQ
+258 DSLKASNSELQ
-269 AGGKLEEQFRE
+269 AGGKLEEQFRD

-316 NNQQVTFSDGLV
+316 NTQQVTFSDGLV

-341 ESLSKMLGTFYNN
+341 ESLSKTLGTFYNN

-385 NAKNLS
+385 NAKDLS
-391 LGVADYITGT
+391 LGVADYISGT

-534 AGEDTDG
+534 AGENTDG

-646 KSLEARSNKTKSII
+646 KSLEARSNKTKSIV

-675 LYDGLNGLLEV
+675 LYDGLNGLLEI
-686 IVKISETTQGI
+686 IVKISEKTQGI

-737 AFGQESGFL
+737 ALGQESGFL

-760 SQEQTALKYLSSSGS
+760 SQEQTALGYLSSSGS

-986 ILSGDQMKN
+986 ILSGNQMEN
-995 LADTELFQSISGS
+995 LAKTELFERVSDNYNYGK
-1008 FDSGYVGGGGAA
+1008 DSSEFVSVIDNAEQLLDAIKTEDSEVLWKYADQIAMGNAQWLD
-1020 QLGEK
+1020 QLGVD
-1025 LQRAISDKDSE
+1025 A
-1036 QLYQLMTAI
+1036 
-1045 TEGNAGWLDEL
+1045 
-1056 GIDSEQLKEK
+1056 EQLKEAF
-1066 STGAWNQAKATLG
+1066 SPLWSDSQGLPSQLVAGNVAKFL
-1079 DAKVLLANWAAE
+1079 KNE
-1091 YLEDNLGNQLRVSL
+1091 IGNQLQVGL
-1105 DSQAAQRWAAL
+1105 DSQAAERWAAL

-1169 TLLTDEELPQK
+1169 TLLTDAELPQK

-1220 SKGGSFWGL
+1220 SKSGSFWGL

-1237 GEDVGKQLA
+1237 GEDLGKQLA

-1297 FLDMYYEYKAGVEKT
+1297 FLDMYYEYQAGVEKT

-1371 VLGGLKIDKKVVAQ
+1371 VLGGLKIDKKAVAQ
-1385 LQRENAGDNLVDGA
+1385 LQRENAAQNLVDGA
-1399 AALAQYETDL
+1399 AALVQYETDL

-1463 RAAGAFQQL
+1463 RAGGAFQQL

-1554 EDQKAKRAEIID
+1554 EDQKTKRAEIVD

-1578 LEDARKELGILQEQT
+1578 LEDARKELSVLQEQT

-1608 GKFSFSTVSG
+1608 GKFNFSAVSG

-1657 FGTAGADW
+1657 FGSAGADW
-1665 RSWSQDK
+1665 RSWSQGK
-1672 YEQVIKKVG
+1672 YEQVMKKVG

-1687 ELDASAFYKAAEKAG
+1687 ELDASAFYRAAEKAG
-1702 LFRNLGNGSF
+1702 LFKNLGNGSF
-1712 SLAPNVT
+1712 SLASNVT

-1750 MVDLKNGALALREV
+1750 MVDLKNGALALRDV

-1784 EAGSAAINANTV
+1784 EASNATINAATV
-1796 VIDGDVTGEN
+1796 VIDGDVAGEK
-1806 SSTDTKDNVKPATGS
+1806 SSTDTQNNVEPATGS
-1821 TGSGAS
+1821 AVSGAS
-1827 QTTTLGVNV
+1827 QTATLGVNV
-1836 ELDTGDASQK
+1836 QLDTGDANQE

-1854 EKTATKQVKIVPG
+1854 EKTATKQVKIVPS

-1892 SGAIPSSSGL
+1892 SGVIPSSPGL
-1902 GPLGNLLPGASK
+1902 GSLSNLLPGSSK
-1914 PSKVD
+1914 PSMAD

-1978 VSFGK
+1978 VPFGK
-1983 SYGKGTDTNS
+1983 SYGDGTKTKWRYVRTRN
-1993 LLWKRVATDFYGLKK
+1993 KYGFEERR
-2008 QLWLPENMAKL
+2008 WLPESMAGL
-2019 PPIHKLGKLD
+2019 VPPQNAKFAAGR
-2029 TGSIPDDFS
+2029 IPDPDDPP
-2038 QTTRGGGGKGGGK
+2038 RGGGGKGGRK
-2051 AFSWD
+2051 PFSWD
-2056 DLLKKWEDLYDWI
+2056 DILEKWEDLYDWI

-2142 QHGTIDISE
+2142 QHGTIDINE

-2170 EACLD
+2170 EACLE

-2217 DYKAATGQEVV
+2217 DYKAATGQEIV
-2228 EADYDKSLS
+2228 ETDYDKSLS
-2237 ATQQKID
+2237 ATQKKID

-2274 EYIANLEKYDQDII
+2274 EYVANLEKYDQDII
-2288 QTKTDLAELVDT
+2288 QAKTDLSELVDT

-2350 NQIQNLQQQ
+2350 DQIQNLQQQ
-2359 NEMLLQQQSGLDVL
+2359 NAMLLQQQSGLDVL

-2384 ISNENEI
+2384 IGNENEI
-2391 WSIKSAQEEWN
+2391 WSIKSQEEWN

-2421 RTNDEYQR
+2421 RTNDQYQR

-2451 FRDGQGYVYENDQK
+2451 YLEGQGYVYQADQK

-2484 KIDDAIQAIEDRKKT
+2484 KIDDAIQAIEDQKKT

-2537 TGLGFTSEGYKTA
+2537 TGMGFTSEGYKTA
-2550 GANGGVTIQIGDIIL
+2550 GANGGVTIQIGDIVL

>member
-7 VLISAG
+7 VIIPTG

-27 DAMKKGVAIPVTL
+27 DAMKKGITIPVKL
-40 QISNGD
+40 QISQED
-46 QANLKQITSSL
+46 QANLDKLTSARRNGGRGGSGRTGSGSGGVRRNNRDAAIHQEVLDSFIGPRSL
-57 QSGVQQSISHGMD
+57 PAYRINRQQQS
-70 AGIKQ
+70 AGRAAQREYERQ
-75 ASRKTKQSKKTSL
+75 ATAQ
-88 DSWDF
+88 
-93 DITKASDAEL
+93 TKAFDTALS
-103 AKMFNSQ
+103 KIYRMNS
-110 QAWRK
+110 
-115 ENAKEDEKW
+115 
-124 AKQSQATYEREEK
+124 
-137 AANAALA
+137 L
-144 KAEAQ
+144 
-149 RAAHLKA
+149 
-156 QQKAQAKQQEEQRKI
+156 
-171 QTQEDAAWKKYQ
+171 
-183 SEPDNLK
+183 
-190 QSDYAAGGRVWKD
+190 
-203 EQKQKQAAIRD
+203 
-214 VKREAQQMQKEITS
+214 
-228 GWADVDKQ
+228 
-236 DQKDYDARVKVYET
+236 
-250 ARAKMSRM
+250 RAKY
-258 DSLKASHSELQ
+258 SELQ
-269 AGGKLEEQFRE
+269 KGGRLEEDFNNT
-280 LYKNFGNVTPD
+280 YKGFTNIARGLEGTED
-291 ADNAASQLSD
+291 LRK
-301 YTSQLNLLEAQLAKV
+301 YTEQLNLLEAQFAKV
-316 NNQQVTFSDGLV
+316 NKGQASFTEGIV
-328 QAGQSLASKFLSY
+328 QAGTALASKFLSY
-341 ESLSKMLGTFYNN
+341 EGWSQTLGTFYNN
-354 LVKVNSA
+354 LVKINTA

-369 GTSGKELESYT
+369 GTAGKDLANYT

-385 NAKNLS
+385 NAKDLS

-401 TMAARLGYNLQD
+401 TMAARLGYSLQD

-440 IINAMKAFNIDASD
+440 IINAMKAFNVGAEDS
-454 AIGIVDKYVDVGN
+454 IGIVDKYIDVGN

-472 SGDIGA
+472 SGDIGM

-492 TMDEGIGLI
+492 TMDEGIALI
-501 VGMTEINQDA
+501 VGMTEINQNA
-511 TRTGA
+511 ERTGTS
-516 ALKTLS
+516 LKTLS

-529 AELVA
+529 IELLA

-541 MAESTSKLRTQIMA
+541 MAESTSKLREQIMA
-555 LTNLDGTGGF
+555 LTNLGDGKGGF
-565 DIMDEKGGFKST
+565 DIMNKDGGFKST

-583 IAKAYNQM
+583 IAEAYNQM

-646 KSLEARSNKTKSII
+646 KSLEARSNKTKSIV

-686 IVKISETTQGI
+686 IVKISEVTQGI

-713 GLNAFGTAKGLNG
+713 GLNMFGTANGLNG
-726 ENITTGLWGKL
+726 ENVMTGL
-737 AFGQESGFL
+737 FGRVALGVKKGSFL
-746 GIRNYSSLLTEQLK
+746 GAQSYTGMLTEQLK
-760 SQEQTALKYLSSSGS
+760 AQEQSALSIINQYTGDK
-775 MEEMLNNFRVAGATE
+775 MLNQLRVAGATQ

-802 AVSGSAASAQQYIT
+802 AVSGSAASARQYVT
-816 ALSASMQSSVRQ
+816 TLSAAMQNSVKA
-828 GGALGKVLKGIG
+828 GGAFKNVLKGIG
-840 TSLLNWGAMMV
+840 TSLLNWGVMMAATLIINLV
-851 ITTVISWA
+851 VDGI
-859 LDRLD
+859 D
-864 QFANRAKY
+864 QIVNRAKY
-872 AQEALDAMSSKF
+872 AQEALDSMSSKF
-884 KENSNDLK
+884 KENSDDLK
-892 KSDDLIQQYGE
+892 KSNALIEQYGK
-903 RYEQLAKHVD
+903 RYQELSKKVD
-913 RKTNR
+913 PRTNR

-926 YQEYLNIVNAL
+926 YQEYLTIVNAL
-937 GDSGLNIKIGTDIN
+937 GNSGLNIKIGTDLN
-951 GNALLSLGTSM
+951 GNALIS
-962 NGLSASMDGLKGAY
+962 SMDGLGATMEGLKAAY
-976 EQQAAEDRKE
+976 EQQAAEARKE
-986 ILSGDQMKN
+986 ILGGDQMAN
-995 LADTELFQSISGS
+995 LAKTELFQNVTDNANYGA
-1008 FDSGYVGGGGAA
+1008 DS
-1020 QLGEK
+1020 
-1025 LQRAISDKDSE
+1025 SE
-1036 QLYQLMTAI
+1036 QGTAI
-1045 TEGNAGWLDEL
+1045 QLAEHLIAAIEADTRDSDYIDRFVTKLSTGKLDWMESL
-1056 GIDSEQLKEK
+1056 GIDVQLLTDKL
-1066 STGAWNQAKATLG
+1066 SDIQAKYVDNTEQEQA
-1079 DAKVLLANWAAE
+1079 DAIAE
-1091 YLEDNLGNQLRVSL
+1091 FLSSSVVPQLQVAL
-1105 DSQAAQRWAAL
+1105 DSQAAQRWSAL
-1116 SVAREK
+1116 APAIEK

-1127 EQGMYENPKLWAN
+1127 IQGMYESPELWKHVSEDDRN
-1140 ISDENKKLIASLPTL
+1140 LIASLPS
-1155 MGEDFYFKEENGRK
+1155 MVGEDFYYKTDNRGFKE
-1169 TLLTDEELPQK
+1169 LLSDAELRNK
-1180 AQEISNG
+1180 AQQLSNG
-1187 LAWHPEA
+1187 FMWHPEA
-1194 LDALAQLSDQMNQWV
+1194 ITALTQVSDLMSQWDSGTLSYREIFDGKSGLFWPLREALDTAIPGLGAALAD
-1209 AGTATYNDIFS
+1209 
-1220 SKGGSFWGL
+1220 
-1229 QDTLIAAF
+1229 
-1237 GEDVGKQLA
+1237 
-1246 GALRPSN
+1246 ALRPDGMQDL
-1253 IQQLMDQAG
+1253 IDRAQ
-1262 SHLDDASKAWD
+1262 SHLVDGVSAWD
-1273 MTSDQLSFA
+1273 LTYQELQYA
-1282 ATQLSG
+1282 ATQLG
-1288 DVTNLSWDK
+1288 MDNDHDLSLADIANKYAEWK
-1297 FLDMYYEYKAGVEKT
+1297 KQQEGEAEALDEA
-1312 QKEMEDRQKQ
+1312 QRQ
-1322 TLTGQWAALEAAQQ
+1322 TLSGQWAALEAAQK
-1336 KAEAYTGVLDAS
+1336 KAEAYAGVLDAS
-1348 GKIVKD
+1348 GRLVKD
-1354 KYTTLDAREQKA
+1354 KYTTLDTKEQEA
-1366 VLGAG
+1366 ILGAG
-1371 VLGGLKIDKKVVAQ
+1371 VLGGLKIDKKAVAQ
-1385 LQRENAGDNLVDGA
+1385 LQRENAAENLVDGVA
-1399 AALAQYETDL
+1399 SLAQYETDL
-1409 ADKQRIVNNLREK
+1409 ADKQRIANDLRAK
-1422 LVKVDDSH
+1422 LAKADDSS
-1430 RSALEAQVQ
+1430 RNALEAQVR
-1439 AAEDNVEAAQQ
+1439 AAEENVEAAQQ
-1450 DVNTQR
+1450 NVNTQR

-1487 SLVQDFNASGTIDW
+1487 SLVQGFNASGTIDW
-1501 EKYGDLTP
+1501 GKYSDLTL
-1509 QESSAIFHQ
+1509 QERSAIFHQ

-1543 TEGQAAYNKLL
+1543 NEGQATYNQLL
-1554 EDQKAKRAEIID
+1554 EDQRKKRDEIVA
-1566 LQDKADASSKMR
+1566 LQDKTDASSKMR
-1578 LEDARKELGILQEQT
+1578 LENARKELSILQEQT

-1608 GKFSFSTVSG
+1608 GKFNFSAVSG

-1639 WEKKQIY
+1639 WEKKQVY

-1657 FGTAGADW
+1657 FGSAGADW

-1681 AYNNEG
+1681 AYNNQG

-1702 LFRNLGNGSF
+1702 LFKNLGNGSF

-1750 MVDLKNGALALREV
+1750 MVDLKDGALALREV

-1796 VIDGDVTGEN
+1796 VVNGDVETEKPQTSATN
-1806 SSTDTKDNVKPATGS
+1806 NAKPAGDDDS
-1821 TGSGAS
+1821 NAS
-1827 QTTTLGVNV
+1827 KTANLGVNV
-1836 ELDTGDASQK
+1836 QLDAEK
-1846 QADLQGNL
+1846 ANREQADLQGNL
-1854 EKTATKQVKIVPG
+1854 EKTATKPVNIVPSLS

-1892 SGAIPSSSGL
+1892 TGPAPLTNLLPSSSNA
-1902 GPLGNLLPGASK
+1902 PKTFNSSMA
-1914 PSKVD
+1914 D

-1955 KLERGDIVFNGKQT
+1955 KLGRGDIVFNGKQT
-1969 EQILSGRKD
+1969 EQILSGQKD
-1978 VSFGK
+1978 VPFGK
-1983 SYGKGTDTNS
+1983 SYAAGTRNFIKYYSDQN
-1993 LLWKRVATDFYGLKK
+1993 LR
-2008 QLWLPENMAKL
+2008 
-2019 PPIHKLGKLD
+2019 I
-2029 TGSIPDDFS
+2029 TGDIPDDNS
-2038 QTTRGGGGKGGGK
+2038 SNKNRKGRSK
-2051 AFSWD
+2051 PFSWD
-2056 DLLKKWEDLYDWI
+2056 DILEKWEDLYDWI

-2119 RYMQQADKAQREMQL
+2119 RYMQQADKAQREMRL

-2142 QHGTIDISE
+2142 QHGTIDINE

-2170 EACLD
+2170 EACLE

-2211 ENSAQL
+2211 ETSAQL

-2228 EADYDKSLS
+2228 ESDYDKSLS
-2237 ATQQKID
+2237 ATQKKID

-2253 DQQFQA
+2253 NQQFQA

-2274 EYIANLEKYDQDII
+2274 EYIANLEKYDQDVIKA
-2288 QTKTDLAELVDT
+2288 KTDLSELVDT

-2313 QSMSDLQS
+2313 QSMSDLQN

-2327 SFHSSQGT
+2327 SFHNSQGT

-2384 ISNENEI
+2384 IGNESEI

-2451 FRDGQGYVYENDQK
+2451 YLEGQGYVYQADQK
-2465 ALKDAQDKLD
+2465 ALKDAQDRLD
-2475 DLRHKETLA
+2475 DVRHKETLA
-2484 KIDDAIQAIEDRKKT
+2484 KIDDAIQAIEDQKKT

-2537 TGLGFTSEGYKTA
+2537 TGMGSTSEGYKTA
-2550 GANGGVTIQIGDIIL
+2550 GANGGVTIQIGDIVL

-2590 YRK
+2590 YRRG

>member
-7 VLISAG
+7 VLISTG

-57 QSGVQQSISHGMD
+57 QNGVRQSVSQGMD
-70 AGIKQ
+70 AGVKQ
-75 ASRKTKQSKKTSL
+75 ASRRAQQSKKPSI

-103 AKMFNSQ
+103 AKMFNDQ
-110 QAWRK
+110 QGWRR
-115 ENAKEDEKW
+115 ENAKEDQKW
-124 AKQSQATYEREEK
+124 AKQSQTAYEREEK
-137 AANAALA
+137 AADAALA

-149 RAAHLKA
+149 RAARLKA
-156 QQKAQAKQQEEQRKI
+156 QQKAQAQQQEEQRKI
-171 QTQEDAAWKKYQ
+171 RAQEDAAWKEYQ
-183 SEPDNLK
+183 SEPDRQK
-190 QSDYAAGGRVWKD
+190 RSDYEVGGRVWKD
-203 EQKQKQAAIRD
+203 EQKQKQSALRD
-214 VKREAQQMQKEITS
+214 VEREAQKMQREITS

-316 NNQQVTFSDGLV
+316 NTQQVTFSDGLV

-385 NAKNLS
+385 NAKDLS
-391 LGVADYITGT
+391 FGVADYITGT

-440 IINAMKAFNIDASD
+440 IINAMKAFDIGASD
-454 AIGIVDKYVDVGN
+454 AMGIVDKYVDVGN

-492 TMDEGIGLI
+492 TMDESIGLI

-529 AELVA
+529 AELIA

-565 DIMDEKGGFKST
+565 DILDEKGGFKST

-599 ALLELIAGKN
+599 ALLELISGKN
-609 RASDVAGLLKNFSQ
+609 RASDVAGLLKNFGQ
-623 AEKAYETAQES
+623 AEKAYETAQDA

-713 GLNAFGTAKGLNG
+713 GLNAFGTAKGLKG
-726 ENITTGLWGKL
+726 ENITTGFWGTSALGQDGKL
-737 AFGQESGFL
+737 FQSYSG
-746 GIRNYSSLLTEQLK
+746 LLTKRLQA
-760 SQEQTALKYLSSSGS
+760 QEQTALGYLSSSGS
-775 MEEMLNNFRVAGATE
+775 TEEMLNKFRVAGATE

-796 ISKNLD
+796 VSKNLD

-816 ALSASMQSSVRQ
+816 RLSASMQSSVRQ

-859 LDRLD
+859 LDALD
-864 QFANRAKY
+864 QFVNRAKY
-872 AQEALDAMSSKF
+872 AQEALDSMSSKF

-1079 DAKVLLANWAAE
+1079 DAKVSLANWAAE

-1194 LDALAQLSDQMNQWV
+1194 LDALTQLSDQMNQWV
-1209 AGTATYNDIFS
+1209 EGTATYNDLFS

-1237 GEDVGKQLA
+1237 GEDLGKQLA

-1371 VLGGLKIDKKVVAQ
+1371 VLGGLKIDKKAVAQ
-1385 LQRENAGDNLVDGA
+1385 LQRENAAQNLVDGA
-1399 AALAQYETDL
+1399 AALVQYETDL

-1463 RAAGAFQQL
+1463 RAGGAFQQL

-1501 EKYGDLTP
+1501 EKYGDLTS

-1543 TEGQAAYNKLL
+1543 TAGQAAYNKLL
-1554 EDQKAKRAEIID
+1554 EDQKTKRAEIAD

-1578 LEDARKELGILQEQT
+1578 LEDARKELSVLQEQT

-1608 GKFSFSTVSG
+1608 GKFNFSAVSG

-1657 FGTAGADW
+1657 FGSAGADW
-1665 RSWSQDK
+1665 RSWSQGK
-1672 YEQVIKKVG
+1672 YEQVMKKVG

-1687 ELDASAFYKAAEKAG
+1687 ELDASAFYRAAEKAG
-1702 LFRNLGNGSF
+1702 LFKNLGNGSF

-1778 AELATI
+1778 AELAAI
-1784 EAGSAAINANTV
+1784 EASSATINAATV
-1796 VIDGDVTGEN
+1796 VIDGDVTGEKP
-1806 SSTDTKDNVKPATGS
+1806 STDTKDNAEPATGS
-1821 TGSGAS
+1821 AVSGTS
-1827 QTTTLGVNV
+1827 QTATLGVNV
-1836 ELDTGDASQK
+1836 QLDAEK
-1846 QADLQGNL
+1846 ANREQADLQGNL
-1854 EKTATKQVKIVPG
+1854 EKTATKPVNIVPG

-1978 VSFGK
+1978 VPFGK
-1983 SYGKGTDTNS
+1983 SYDKGGTFGTS
-1993 LLWKRVATDFYGLKK
+1993 VPWKLKK
-2008 QLWLPENMAKL
+2008 RNGYNFKQFSWIPSTINA
-2019 PPIHKLGKLD
+2019 PPFIVFPKNSTGK
-2029 TGSIPDDFS
+2029 IPDDLDGNG
-2038 QTTRGGGGKGGGK
+2038 RGGGGKGGRK
-2051 AFSWD
+2051 PFSWD
-2056 DLLKKWEDLYDWI
+2056 DILEKWEDLYDWI

-2142 QHGTIDISE
+2142 QHGTIDINE

-2170 EACLD
+2170 EACLE

-2217 DYKAATGQEVV
+2217 DYKAATGQEIV
-2228 EADYDKSLS
+2228 ETDYDKSLS
-2237 ATQQKID
+2237 ATQKKID

-2274 EYIANLEKYDQDII
+2274 EYVANLEKYDQDII
-2288 QTKTDLAELVDT
+2288 QAKTDLSELVDT

-2350 NQIQNLQQQ
+2350 DQIQNLQQQ
-2359 NEMLLQQQSGLDVL
+2359 NAMLLQQQSGLDVL
-2373 SEKWQE
+2373 SEKWQD

-2384 ISNENEI
+2384 IGNENEI

-2421 RTNDEYQR
+2421 RTNDQYQR

-2444 TQRTKLV
+2444 TQRTKLI

-2484 KIDDAIQAIEDRKKT
+2484 KIDDAIQAIEDQKKT

-2537 TGLGFTSEGYKTA
+2537 TGMGFTSEGYKTA
-2550 GANGGVTIQIGDIIL
+2550 GANGGVTIQIGDIVL

>member
-7 VLISAG
+7 VLISTG

-57 QSGVQQSISHGMD
+57 QNGVRQSVSQGMD
-70 AGIKQ
+70 AGVKQ
-75 ASRKTKQSKKTSL
+75 ASRRVQQSKKPSI

-103 AKMFNSQ
+103 AKMFNDQ
-110 QAWRK
+110 RGWRK
-115 ENAKEDEKW
+115 ENAKEDQKW
-124 AKQSQATYEREEK
+124 AKQSQAAYEREEK
-137 AANAALA
+137 AADSALA

-149 RAAHLKA
+149 RAARLKA
-156 QQKAQAKQQEEQRKI
+156 RQKAQAQQQEEQRKI
-171 QTQEDAAWKKYQ
+171 RAQEDAAWKEYQ
-183 SEPDNLK
+183 SEPDRQK
-190 QSDYAAGGRVWKD
+190 RSDYEVGGRVWKD
-203 EQKQKQAAIRD
+203 EQKQKQSALRD
-214 VKREAQQMQKEITS
+214 AEREAQQVRREVAS
-228 GWADVDKQ
+228 GWKDVEKQ
-236 DQKDYDARVKVYET
+236 DQQDYDARVKVYET
-250 ARAKMSRM
+250 AQAKMSRM
-258 DSLKASHSELQ
+258 NSLKASHSELQ

-280 LYKNFGNVTPD
+280 LYKNFGNVTPS
-291 ADNAASQLSD
+291 ADDAASQLAD

-316 NNQQVTFSDGLV
+316 NTQQVTFSDGLV

-341 ESLSKMLGTFYNN
+341 ESLSKTLGTFYNN

-385 NAKNLS
+385 NAKDLS
-391 LGVADYITGT
+391 LGVADYISGT

-675 LYDGLNGLLEV
+675 LYDGLNGLLEI
-686 IVKISETTQGI
+686 IVKISEKTQGI

-726 ENITTGLWGKL
+726 EDIITGLWGNL
-737 AFGQESGFL
+737 AFGQKTGKL

-760 SQEQTALKYLSSSGS
+760 SQEQTALEYLSSSGS
-775 MEEMLNNFRVAGATE
+775 TEEMLNKFRVAGATQ
-790 GGLFAE
+790 GGLFGE
-796 ISKNLD
+796 IANNLD
-802 AVSGSAASAQQYIT
+802 AVSGSAESAQQYIT
-816 ALSASMQSSVRQ
+816 TLSASMQSSVKA
-828 GGALGKVLKGIG
+828 GGAFGKVLKGIG
-840 TSLLNWGAMMV
+840 TSLLNWGASMAV
-851 ITTVISWA
+851 TALLSWG
-859 LDRLD
+859 LDALD
-864 QFANRAKY
+864 QFVNRAKY
-872 AQEALDAMSSKF
+872 AQEALDSMSSKF

-951 GNALLSLGTSM
+951 GNALISSI
-962 NGLSASMDGLKGAY
+962 DGLGATMEGLKAAY

-986 ILSGDQMKN
+986 VLGQDVMGNLKDTTPFKGETKLTRSLGILGTDTDAHEIRSSYQEMGETLVKMLRKESIDDLTKEERQLLLAMKDFDLSIDGTLRAFNVDTSWDSSEEFNDLTDDVSDIFDFFKRSGLLGDLETGMHTLAVQQTQGAEMAFQQAEAAIAQSMYENSDLWSGVWSRIAQQSKAEGGTEADANRLIEDTKALIQMAPRLMGTDFLYNEKG
-995 LADTELFQSISGS
+995 ELLSS
-1008 FDSGYVGGGGAA
+1008 DELKDKA
-1020 QLGEK
+1020 Q
-1025 LQRAISDKDSE
+1025 
-1036 QLYQLMTAI
+1036 QLSNGLRTNPDALNAFMGVQDLMTQWDKGKASYRNI
-1045 TEGNAGWLDEL
+1045 FGSEGPFMQLRGVL
-1056 GIDSEQLKEK
+1056 G
-1066 STGAWNQAKATLG
+1066 ATLG
-1079 DAKVLLANWAAE
+1079 E
-1091 YLEDNLGNQLRVSL
+1091 LG
-1105 DSQAAQRWAAL
+1105 
-1116 SVAREK
+1116 
-1122 AQAAI
+1122 
-1127 EQGMYENPKLWAN
+1127 
-1140 ISDENKKLIASLPTL
+1140 T
-1155 MGEDFYFKEENGRK
+1155 
-1169 TLLTDEELPQK
+1169 
-1180 AQEISNG
+1180 
-1187 LAWHPEA
+1187 
-1194 LDALAQLSDQMNQWV
+1194 ALAD
-1209 AGTATYNDIFS
+1209 
-1220 SKGGSFWGL
+1220 
-1229 QDTLIAAF
+1229 
-1237 GEDVGKQLA
+1237 
-1246 GALRPSN
+1246 ALRPDGMQDV
-1253 IQQLMDQAG
+1253 IDRAQ
-1262 SHLDDASKAWD
+1262 SHLDDSVSAWD
-1273 MTSDQLSFA
+1273 MTSEQLYYA
-1282 ATQLSG
+1282 ANQISG
-1288 DVTNLSWDK
+1288 DVTGLDWDG
-1297 FLDMYYEYKAGVEKT
+1297 FLKLYNQYKAGVEKT

-1371 VLGGLKIDKKVVAQ
+1371 VLGGLKIDKKAVAQ
-1385 LQRENAGDNLVDGA
+1385 LQRENAAQNLVDGA
-1399 AALAQYETDL
+1399 AALVQYETDL

-1463 RAAGAFQQL
+1463 RAGGAFQQL

-1554 EDQKAKRAEIID
+1554 EDQKTKRAEIVD

-1578 LEDARKELGILQEQT
+1578 LEDARKELSVLQEQT

-1608 GKFSFSTVSG
+1608 GKFNFSAVSG

-1639 WEKKQIY
+1639 WEKKQVY

-1657 FGTAGADW
+1657 FGSAGADW
-1665 RSWSQDK
+1665 RSWSQGK
-1672 YEQVIKKVG
+1672 YEQVMKKVG

-1687 ELDASAFYKAAEKAG
+1687 ELDASAFYRAAEKAG
-1702 LFRNLGNGSF
+1702 LFKNLGNGSF

-1750 MVDLKNGALALREV
+1750 MVDLKNGALALRDV

-1806 SSTDTKDNVKPATGS
+1806 SSTDTKNNAEPATGS
-1821 TGSGAS
+1821 AVSGAS
-1827 QTTTLGVNV
+1827 QTATLGVNV
-1836 ELDTGDASQK
+1836 QLDTGDANQE

-1854 EKTATKQVKIVPG
+1854 EKPATKQVKIVPS

-1902 GPLGNLLPGASK
+1902 GPLGGLLPGASK

-1919 GGVSTGGNTLVGELA
+1919 GGVSAGGNTLVGELA

-1969 EQILSGRKD
+1969 EQILNGRED
-1978 VSFGK
+1978 VPFGK
-1983 SYGKGTDTNS
+1983 SYAAGTRNFIKYYSDQIGRRRS
-1993 LLWKRVATDFYGLKK
+1993 
-2008 QLWLPENMAKL
+2008 
-2019 PPIHKLGKLD
+2019 
-2029 TGSIPDDFS
+2029 TGRIPDPDD
-2038 QTTRGGGGKGGGK
+2038 TRGGGGGKGGRK
-2051 AFSWD
+2051 PFSWD
-2056 DLLKKWEDLYDWI
+2056 DILEKWEDLYDWI

-2142 QHGTIDISE
+2142 QHGTIDINE

-2170 EACLD
+2170 EACLE

-2217 DYKAATGQEVV
+2217 DYKAATGQEIV
-2228 EADYDKSLS
+2228 ETDYDKSLS
-2237 ATQQKID
+2237 ATQKKID

-2274 EYIANLEKYDQDII
+2274 EYVANLEKYDQDII
-2288 QTKTDLAELVDT
+2288 QAKTDLSELVDT

-2350 NQIQNLQQQ
+2350 DQIQNLQQQ
-2359 NEMLLQQQSGLDVL
+2359 NAMLLQQQSGLDVL
-2373 SEKWQE
+2373 SEKWQD

-2384 ISNENEI
+2384 IGNENEI

-2421 RTNDEYQR
+2421 RTNDQYQR

-2444 TQRTKLV
+2444 TQRTKRVYLE
-2451 FRDGQGYVYENDQK
+2451 GQGYVYQADQK

-2484 KIDDAIQAIEDRKKT
+2484 KIDDAIQAIEDQKKT

-2511 GSFTNEQGSTLY
+2511 GSFTNEQGSMLY

-2537 TGLGFTSEGYKTA
+2537 TGMGFTSEGYKTA
-2550 GANGGVTIQIGDIIL
+2550 GANGGVTIQIGDIVL

>member
-7 VLISAG
+7 VIIPTG

-27 DAMKKGVAIPVTL
+27 DAMKKGITIPVKL
-40 QISNGD
+40 QISQED
-46 QANLKQITSSL
+46 QANLDKLTSARRSGGRGGSGRTGSGSGGARRNNRDAAIHQEVLDSFIGPRSL
-57 QSGVQQSISHGMD
+57 PAYRINRQQQSAGRAAQREYERQAD
-70 AGIKQ
+70 AQ
-75 ASRKTKQSKKTSL
+75 
-88 DSWDF
+88 
-93 DITKASDAEL
+93 TKAFDTAMS
-103 AKMFNSQ
+103 KIYRMNS
-110 QAWRK
+110 
-115 ENAKEDEKW
+115 
-124 AKQSQATYEREEK
+124 
-137 AANAALA
+137 L
-144 KAEAQ
+144 
-149 RAAHLKA
+149 
-156 QQKAQAKQQEEQRKI
+156 
-171 QTQEDAAWKKYQ
+171 
-183 SEPDNLK
+183 
-190 QSDYAAGGRVWKD
+190 
-203 EQKQKQAAIRD
+203 
-214 VKREAQQMQKEITS
+214 
-228 GWADVDKQ
+228 
-236 DQKDYDARVKVYET
+236 
-250 ARAKMSRM
+250 RAKY
-258 DSLKASHSELQ
+258 SELQ
-269 AGGKLEEQFRE
+269 KGGKLERDFNG
-280 LYKNFGNVTPD
+280 LYNNFTRVATGKEG
-291 ADNAASQLSD
+291 ADGLNRYIQ
-301 YTSQLNLLEAQLAKV
+301 QLNLLEAQFAKV
-316 NNQQVTFSDGLV
+316 NKGQASFTEGVV
-328 QAGQSLASKFLSY
+328 QAGTALASKLLSY
-341 ESLSKMLGTFYNN
+341 EGLSQTLGTFYNN
-354 LVKVNSA
+354 LVKINAA

-369 GTSGKELESYT
+369 GTAGKDLANYT

-385 NAKNLS
+385 NAKDLS

-401 TMAARLGYNLQD
+401 TMAARLGYSLQD

-422 IYDKLAPDVKGV
+422 IYDKLAPDVRGV
-434 EDASKS
+434 EAASKS
-440 IINAMKAFNIDASD
+440 IINAMKAFDVGAKDS
-454 AIGIVDKYVDVGN
+454 IGIVDKYIDVGN

-472 SGDIGA
+472 SGDIGT
-478 AMQRSAASLAAAGD
+478 AMKRAAASLVAAGNS
-492 TMDEGIGLI
+492 MDESIGLI

-522 ARLRGAK
+522 ARLRGSK
-529 AELVA
+529 VELLA
-534 AGEDTDG
+534 AGEGTDG
-541 MAESTSKLRTQIMA
+541 LAESTSKLREQIMA
-555 LTNLDGTGGF
+555 LTNLGDGKGGF
-565 DIMDEKGGFKST
+565 DIMTKDGRFKST

-583 IAKAYNQM
+583 IAEAYNKM
-591 DASSPNAA
+591 DSGSTNAA

-623 AEKAYETAQES
+623 AEKAYQTAQES

-686 IVKISETTQGI
+686 IVKISEVTQGI

-713 GLNAFGTAKGLNG
+713 GLNMFGTANGLNG
-726 ENITTGLWGKL
+726 ENVMTGL
-737 AFGQESGFL
+737 FGRVALGVKKGSFL
-746 GIRNYSSLLTEQLK
+746 GAQSYTGMLTEQLK
-760 SQEQTALKYLSSSGS
+760 AQEQSALSIINQYTGD
-775 MEEMLNNFRVAGATE
+775 EMLNQLRVAGATQ

-802 AVSGSAASAQQYIT
+802 AVSGSAASARQYVT
-816 ALSASMQSSVRQ
+816 TLSAAMQNSAKA
-828 GGALGKVLKGIG
+828 GGAFKNVLKGIG
-840 TSLLNWGAMMV
+840 TSLLNWGTMMAATFIIGLV
-851 ITTVISWA
+851 VDGI
-859 LDRLD
+859 D
-864 QFANRAKY
+864 QIVNRAKY
-872 AQEALDAMSSKF
+872 AQEALDSMSSKF
-884 KENSNDLK
+884 KENSDDLK
-892 KSDDLIQQYGE
+892 KSNALIEQYGK
-903 RYEQLAKHVD
+903 RYQELSKKVD
-913 RKTNR
+913 PRTNR
-918 NLGLSEEE
+918 NLGLSKEE
-926 YQEYLNIVNAL
+926 YQEYLTIVNAL
-937 GDSGLNIKIGTDIN
+937 GDSGLNIKIGTDLN
-951 GNALLSLGTSM
+951 GNALISSM
-962 NGLSASMDGLKGAY
+962 NGLGQSMDGLKAAY
-976 EQQAAEDRKE
+976 EQQAADARKE
-986 ILSGDQMKN
+986 ILGGDQMAN
-995 LADTELFQSISGS
+995 LAKTELFQNLSGS
-1008 FDSGYVGGGGAA
+1008 ALSGNLGGGGAV
-1020 QLGEK
+1020 QLGEA
-1025 LQRAISDKDSE
+1025 LLRAIDQKDTE
-1036 QLYQLMTAI
+1036 KLYILADQIDT
-1045 TEGNAGWLDEL
+1045 GNAQWLDSL
-1056 GIDSEQLKEK
+1056 GIDSEQLKE
-1066 STGAWNQAKATLG
+1066 NFAKPWK
-1079 DAKVLLANWAAE
+1079 DAKGAGSKEETAAMVANW
-1091 YLEDNLGNQLRVSL
+1091 LNDNISAQLQTAL
-1105 DSQAAQRWAAL
+1105 DSQAAQRWSAL
-1116 SVAREK
+1116 APAIEK

-1127 EQGMYENPKLWAN
+1127 IQGMYENPELWEHVSEDSRN
-1140 ISDENKKLIASLPTL
+1140 LIASLPS
-1155 MGEDFYFKEENGRK
+1155 MVGENFYYKTDGDGRRS
-1169 TLLTDEELPQK
+1169 LLSDAELQDK
-1180 AQEISNG
+1180 AQQLSNG
-1187 LAWHPEA
+1187 FMRHPEA
-1194 LDALAQLSDQMNQWV
+1194 ITTLDQISNLMSQWENGMLSYREIFDGKSGLFWPLREALDTAIPGLGAALAD
-1209 AGTATYNDIFS
+1209 
-1220 SKGGSFWGL
+1220 
-1229 QDTLIAAF
+1229 
-1237 GEDVGKQLA
+1237 
-1246 GALRPSN
+1246 ALRPDGMQDL
-1253 IQQLMDQAG
+1253 IDRAQ
-1262 SHLDDASKAWD
+1262 SHLVDGVSAWD
-1273 MTSDQLSFA
+1273 LTYQELQYA
-1282 ATQLSG
+1282 ATQLG
-1288 DVTNLSWDK
+1288 MDNDHNLSLADIANKYAEWKKQQDVEAEA
-1297 FLDMYYEYKAGVEKT
+1297 LDEA
-1312 QKEMEDRQKQ
+1312 QRQ
-1322 TLTGQWAALEAAQQ
+1322 TLSGQWGALEAAQK
-1336 KAEAYTGVLDAS
+1336 KAEAYAGVLDAS
-1348 GKIVKD
+1348 GRLVKD
-1354 KYTTLDAREQKA
+1354 KYATLDAKEQKA
-1366 VLGAG
+1366 ILGAG
-1371 VLGGLKIDKKVVAQ
+1371 VLGGLKIDKKAVAQ
-1385 LQRENAGDNLVDGA
+1385 LQRENAAENLVDGVA
-1399 AALAQYETDL
+1399 SLAQYETDL
-1409 ADKQRIVNNLREK
+1409 ADKQRIANDLRAK
-1422 LVKVDDSH
+1422 LAEADDSS
-1430 RSALEAQVQ
+1430 RNALEAQVR
-1439 AAEDNVEAAQQ
+1439 AAEENVEAAQQ
-1450 DVNTQR
+1450 NVNTQR

-1487 SLVQDFNASGTIDW
+1487 SLVQGFNASGTIDW
-1501 EKYGDLTP
+1501 EKYSDLTL
-1509 QESSAIFHQ
+1509 QERSAIFHQ

-1543 TEGQAAYNKLL
+1543 NEGQATYNQLL
-1554 EDQKAKRAEIID
+1554 EDQKTKRDEIVA
-1566 LQDKADASSKMR
+1566 LQDKTDANSKMR
-1578 LEDARKELGILQEQT
+1578 LENARKELSILQEQT

-1608 GKFSFSTVSG
+1608 GKFNFSAVSG

-1639 WEKKQIY
+1639 WEKKQVY

-1657 FGTAGADW
+1657 FGSAGADW

-1681 AYNNEG
+1681 AYNNKG

-1702 LFRNLGNGSF
+1702 LFKNLGNGSF

-1750 MVDLKNGALALREV
+1750 MVDLKDGALALREV

-1784 EAGSAAINANTV
+1784 EASNATINAATV
-1796 VIDGDVTGEN
+1796 VIDGDV
-1806 SSTDTKDNVKPATGS
+1806 ATEK
-1821 TGSGAS
+1821 S
-1827 QTTTLGVNV
+1827 QTGATNNARQAVDDDSNTPKTANLGVNV
-1836 ELDTGDASQK
+1836 QLDAEK
-1846 QADLQGNL
+1846 ANREQADLQGNL
-1854 EKTATKQVKIVPG
+1854 EKTATKPVNIVPG

-1880 AAPISKSVALNV
+1880 AAPISKSVTLNV
-1892 SGAIPSSSGL
+1892 SGSA
-1902 GPLGNLLPGASK
+1902 PLTNLLPSS
-1914 PSKVD
+1914 PSVPKTFNSSMAD

-1955 KLERGDIVFNGKQT
+1955 KLGRGDIVFNGKQT
-1969 EQILSGRKD
+1969 EQILSGQKD
-1978 VSFGK
+1978 VPFGK
-1983 SYGKGTDTNS
+1983 SYAGGTQWR
-1993 LLWKRVATDFYGLKK
+1993 LIKRDRRYGFKRWE
-2008 QLWLPENMAKL
+2008 WLPDSMAQRAGLVSKVDL
-2019 PPIHKLGKLD
+2019 AAGK
-2029 TGSIPDDFS
+2029 IPDPDDRPGG
-2038 QTTRGGGGKGGGK
+2038 RGGSRKP
-2051 AFSWD
+2051 FSWD
-2056 DLLKKWEDLYDWI
+2056 DILEKWEDLYDWI

-2142 QHGTIDISE
+2142 QHGTIDINE

-2170 EACLD
+2170 EACLE

-2211 ENSAQL
+2211 ETSAQL
-2217 DYKAATGQEVV
+2217 DYKAATGQEIV
-2228 EADYDKSLS
+2228 ETDYDKSLS

-2253 DQQFQA
+2253 NQQFQA

-2288 QTKTDLAELVDT
+2288 KAKTDLSELVDT
-2300 INNIDLTKLQYAY
+2300 INNIDLAKLQYAY
-2313 QSMSDLQS
+2313 QSMSDLQN

-2350 NQIQNLQQQ
+2350 DQIQNLQQQ

-2384 ISNENEI
+2384 IGNESEI

-2451 FRDGQGYVYENDQK
+2451 YLEGQGYVYQADQK
-2465 ALKDAQDKLD
+2465 ALKDAQDRLD
-2475 DLRHKETLA
+2475 DVRHKETLA
-2484 KIDDAIQAIEDRKKT
+2484 KIDDAIQAIEDQKKT

-2537 TGLGFTSEGYKTA
+2537 TGMGLTSEGYKTA
-2550 GANGGVTIQIGDIIL
+2550 GVNGGVTIQIGDIVL

-2590 YRK
+2590 YRRG

>member
-7 VLISAG
+7 ILIPTG

-46 QANLKQITSSL
+46 QASLKQITSSL
-57 QSGVQQSISHGMD
+57 QSGVQQSVSQGMD

-75 ASRKTKQSKKTSL
+75 ASRRAKQSKKSSIY
-88 DSWDF
+88 SWDF
-93 DITKASDAEL
+93 DITKASNAEL
-103 AKMFNSQ
+103 AKMFNDQ
-110 QAWRK
+110 RAWRR
-115 ENAKEDEKW
+115 ENAKDDQKW
-124 AKQSQATYEREEK
+124 AKQSQSVYEREEK
-137 AANAALA
+137 AADAALA

-149 RAAHLKA
+149 RAARLRA
-156 QQKAQAKQQEEQRKI
+156 QQKAQAQQQEEQRKI
-171 QTQEDAAWKKYQ
+171 REQEDAAWREYQ
-183 SEPDNLK
+183 SEPDR
-190 QSDYAAGGRVWKD
+190 QRRSDYEVGGRAWRD
-203 EQKQKQAAIRD
+203 EQKQKQSALRD
-214 VKREAQQMQKEITS
+214 AEREAQRVRREVAS
-228 GWADVDKQ
+228 GWAAMDRQ
-236 DQKDYDARVKVYET
+236 DQEDYDARLKAYKT
-250 ARAKMSRM
+250 AQAKMSRM
-258 DSLKASHSELQ
+258 DSLKASNRELQ
-269 AGGKLEEQFRE
+269 AGGKLEGQFRE
-280 LYKNFGNVTPD
+280 LYKNFGSITPD
-291 ADNAASQLSD
+291 TDDAASHLAK

-316 NNQQVTFSDGLV
+316 NTQQVTFSDGLV
-328 QAGQSLASKFLSY
+328 QAGQSLASRFLSY
-341 ESLSKMLGTFYNN
+341 ESLSKTLGVFYNN
-354 LVKVNSA
+354 LVKINSA

-369 GTSGKELESYT
+369 GTSGKELEAYT

-391 LGVADYITGT
+391 LGVADYISGT

-440 IINAMKAFNIDASD
+440 IINAMKAFDVAAPD
-454 AIGIVDKYVDVGN
+454 AISIVDKYVDVGN

-492 TMDEGIGLI
+492 TMDESIGLI

-541 MAESTSKLRTQIMA
+541 MAQSTSKLRTQIMA

-565 DIMDEKGGFKST
+565 DILDEKGGFKST
-577 YEMMKG
+577 FKMVQG
-583 IAKAYNQM
+583 IAKAYRQM

-599 ALLELIAGKN
+599 ALLELISGKN
-609 RASDVAGLLKNFSQ
+609 RASDVAALLKNFDQ
-623 AEKAYETAQES
+623 AEKAYETAQEA

-675 LYDGLNGLLEV
+675 LYDGLNGILEL
-686 IVKISETTQGI
+686 IVKISEVTQGI

-713 GLNAFGTAKGLNG
+713 GLNMFGTAKGLNG
-726 ENITTGLWGKL
+726 ENIMTGLWGNL
-737 AFGQESGFL
+737 AFGQKAGKL
-746 GIRNYSSLLTEQLK
+746 GVGSFSALLTEQIK
-760 SQEQTALKYLSSSGS
+760 AQEQTALGYLSSSGS
-775 MEEMLNNFRVAGATE
+775 MEEMLNKFRVAGATQ

-802 AVSGSAASAQQYIT
+802 AVSGSAASARQYVT
-816 ALSASMQSSVRQ
+816 TLSAAMQNRVKA
-828 GGALGKVLKGIG
+828 GGAFKNVVKGIG
-840 TSLLNWGAMMV
+840 TSLLNGGAGMAATFIIGLV
-851 ITTVISWA
+851 VDGI
-859 LDRLD
+859 D
-864 QFANRAKY
+864 QIVNRAKY

-892 KSDDLIQQYGE
+892 KSNDLIQQYGE
-903 RYEQLAKHVD
+903 RYEQLAKHVNP
-913 RKTNR
+913 KTNR

-926 YQEYLNIVNAL
+926 YQEYLTIVNAL
-937 GDSGLNIKIGTDIN
+937 GNSGLNIKIGTDLN
-951 GNALLSLGTSM
+951 GNALISSM
-962 NGLSASMDGLKGAY
+962 NGLGQSMDGLKAAY
-976 EQQAAEDRKE
+976 EQQAADARKE
-986 ILSGDQMKN
+986 ILGGDQMAN
-995 LADTELFQSISGS
+995 LAKTELFQNLSGS
-1008 FDSGYVGGGGAA
+1008 ALSGNLGGGGAV
-1020 QLGEK
+1020 QLGEA
-1025 LQRAISDKDSE
+1025 LLRAIDQKDTE
-1036 QLYQLMTAI
+1036 KLYILADQIDT
-1045 TEGNAGWLDEL
+1045 GNAQWLDSL
-1056 GIDSEQLKEK
+1056 GIDSEQLKE
-1066 STGAWNQAKATLG
+1066 NFAKLWK
-1079 DAKVLLANWAAE
+1079 DAKGAGSKEETAAMVANW
-1091 YLEDNLGNQLRVSL
+1091 LNDNISAQLQTAL
-1105 DSQAAQRWAAL
+1105 DSQAAQRWSAL
-1116 SVAREK
+1116 APAIEK

-1127 EQGMYENPKLWAN
+1127 IQGMYENPELWEHVSEDSRN
-1140 ISDENKKLIASLPTL
+1140 LIASLPS
-1155 MGEDFYFKEENGRK
+1155 MVGENFYYKTDGDGRRS
-1169 TLLTDEELPQK
+1169 LLSDAELQDK
-1180 AQEISNG
+1180 AQQLSNG
-1187 LAWHPEA
+1187 FMRHPEA
-1194 LDALAQLSDQMNQWV
+1194 ITTLDQISNLMSQWENGMLSYREIFDGKSGLFWPLREALDTAIPGLGAALAD
-1209 AGTATYNDIFS
+1209 
-1220 SKGGSFWGL
+1220 
-1229 QDTLIAAF
+1229 
-1237 GEDVGKQLA
+1237 
-1246 GALRPSN
+1246 ALRPDGMQDL
-1253 IQQLMDQAG
+1253 IDRAQ
-1262 SHLDDASKAWD
+1262 SHLIDGVSAWD
-1273 MTSDQLSFA
+1273 LTYQELQYA
-1282 ATQLSG
+1282 ATQLG
-1288 DVTNLSWDK
+1288 MDNDHNLSLADIANKYAEWK
-1297 FLDMYYEYKAGVEKT
+1297 KQQEVEAEALDEA
-1312 QKEMEDRQKQ
+1312 QRQ
-1322 TLTGQWAALEAAQQ
+1322 TLSGQWAALEAAQK
-1336 KAEAYTGVLDAS
+1336 KAEAYAGVLDAS
-1348 GKIVKD
+1348 GRLVKD
-1354 KYTTLDAREQKA
+1354 KYATLDAKEQKA
-1366 VLGAG
+1366 ILGAG
-1371 VLGGLKIDKKVVAQ
+1371 VLGELKIDKKAVAQ
-1385 LQRENAGDNLVDGA
+1385 LQRENAAENLVDGVA
-1399 AALAQYETDL
+1399 SLAQYETDL
-1409 ADKQRIVNNLREK
+1409 ADKQRIANDLRAK
-1422 LVKVDDSH
+1422 LANADDSS
-1430 RSALEAQVQ
+1430 RNALEAQVR
-1439 AAEDNVEAAQQ
+1439 AAEENVEAAQQ
-1450 DVNTQR
+1450 NVNTQR

-1487 SLVQDFNASGTIDW
+1487 SLVQGFNASGTIDW
-1501 EKYGDLTP
+1501 EKYSDLTL
-1509 QESSAIFHQ
+1509 QERSAIFHQ

-1543 TEGQAAYNKLL
+1543 NEGQATYNQLL
-1554 EDQKAKRAEIID
+1554 EDQKTKRDEIVA
-1566 LQDKADASSKMR
+1566 LQDKTDANSKMR
-1578 LEDARKELGILQEQT
+1578 LENARKELSILQEQT

-1608 GKFSFSTVSG
+1608 GKFNFSAVSG

-1639 WEKKQIY
+1639 WEKKQVY

-1657 FGTAGADW
+1657 FGSAGADW

-1681 AYNNEG
+1681 AYNNKG

-1702 LFRNLGNGSF
+1702 LFKNLGNGSF

-1750 MVDLKNGALALREV
+1750 MVDLKDGALALREV

-1784 EAGSAAINANTV
+1784 EASNATINAATV
-1796 VIDGDVTGEN
+1796 VIDGDV
-1806 SSTDTKDNVKPATGS
+1806 ATEK
-1821 TGSGAS
+1821 S
-1827 QTTTLGVNV
+1827 QTGATNNARQAVDDDSNTPKTANLGVSV
-1836 ELDTGDASQK
+1836 QLDAEK
-1846 QADLQGNL
+1846 ANREQADLQGNL
-1854 EKTATKQVKIVPG
+1854 EKAATKPVNIVPG

-1880 AAPISKSVALNV
+1880 AAPISKSVTLNV
-1892 SGAIPSSSGL
+1892 SGSA
-1902 GPLGNLLPGASK
+1902 PLTNLLPSS
-1914 PSKVD
+1914 PSVPKTFNSSMAD

-1955 KLERGDIVFNGKQT
+1955 KLGRGDIVFNGKQT
-1969 EQILSGRKD
+1969 EQILSGQKD
-1978 VSFGK
+1978 VPFGK
-1983 SYGKGTDTNS
+1983 SYAGGTQWR
-1993 LLWKRVATDFYGLKK
+1993 LIKRDRRYGLKRWE
-2008 QLWLPENMAKL
+2008 WLPDSMAQRAGLVSKVDL
-2019 PPIHKLGKLD
+2019 AAGK
-2029 TGSIPDDFS
+2029 IPDPDDRPGG
-2038 QTTRGGGGKGGGK
+2038 RGGSRKP
-2051 AFSWD
+2051 FSWD
-2056 DLLKKWEDLYDWI
+2056 DILEKWEDLYDWI

-2142 QHGTIDISE
+2142 QHGTIDINE

-2170 EACLD
+2170 EACLE

-2211 ENSAQL
+2211 ETSAQL

-2228 EADYDKSLS
+2228 ESDYDKSLS
-2237 ATQQKID
+2237 ATQKKID

-2253 DQQFQA
+2253 NQQFQA

-2288 QTKTDLAELVDT
+2288 KAKTDLSELVDT

-2350 NQIQNLQQQ
+2350 DQIQNLQQQ

-2384 ISNENEI
+2384 IGNESEI

-2451 FRDGQGYVYENDQK
+2451 YLEGQGYVYQADQK
-2465 ALKDAQDKLD
+2465 ALKDAQDRLD
-2475 DLRHKETLA
+2475 DVRHKETLA
-2484 KIDDAIQAIEDRKKT
+2484 KIDDAIQAIEDQKKT

-2537 TGLGFTSEGYKTA
+2537 TGMGLTSEGYKTA
-2550 GANGGVTIQIGDIIL
+2550 GVNGGVTIQIGDIVL

-2590 YRK
+2590 YRRG

>member
-70 AGIKQ
+70 SGIKQ
-75 ASRKTKQSKKTSL
+75 ASRKTKQSKKTGL

-93 DITKASDAEL
+93 DITKASDTEL

-124 AKQSQATYEREEK
+124 AKQSQAIYEREEK

-156 QQKAQAKQQEEQRKI
+156 QQKAQAKQQEGQRKI

-228 GWADVDKQ
+228 GWAAVDKQ
-236 DQKDYDARVKVYET
+236 DQQDYDARLRAYET
-250 ARAKMSRM
+250 AKAKMSRM
-258 DSLKASHSELQ
+258 DSLKANNSELQ

-280 LYKNFGNVTPD
+280 LYKNFGNVTPS
-291 ADNAASQLSD
+291 ADDAASQLAD

-316 NNQQVTFSDGLV
+316 NTQQVTFSDGLV

-341 ESLSKMLGTFYNN
+341 ESLSKTLGTFYNN

-385 NAKNLS
+385 NAKDLS

-422 IYDKLAPDVKGV
+422 IYDKLAPDVKSV

-646 KSLEARSNKTKSII
+646 KSLEARSNKTKSIV

-675 LYDGLNGLLEV
+675 LYDGLNGLLDI
-686 IVKISETTQGI
+686 IVKISEKTQGI

-713 GLNAFGTAKGLNG
+713 GLNVFGTAKGLNG
-726 ENITTGLWGKL
+726 EDITTGLWGNL
-737 AFGQESGFL
+737 AFGQKTGKL

-760 SQEQTALKYLSSSGS
+760 SQEQTALEYLSSSGS
-775 MEEMLNNFRVAGATE
+775 MEEMLNKFRVAGATQ
-790 GGLFAE
+790 GGLFGE
-796 ISKNLD
+796 IANNLD
-802 AVSGSAASAQQYIT
+802 AVSGSAESAQKYIT
-816 ALSASMQSSVRQ
+816 TLSASMQSSVKA
-828 GGALGKVLKGIG
+828 GGAFGKVLKGIG
-840 TSLLNWGAMMV
+840 TSLLNWGASMAV
-851 ITTVISWA
+851 TALLSWG
-859 LDRLD
+859 LDALD
-864 QFANRAKY
+864 QFVNRAKY
-872 AQEALDAMSSKF
+872 AQEALDSMSSKF

-937 GDSGLNIKIGTDIN
+937 GDSGLNIKVGTDIN

-976 EQQAAEDRKE
+976 EQQAAENRKE
-986 ILSGDQMKN
+986 ILSGNQMEN
-995 LADTELFQSISGS
+995 LANTELFVSISGS
-1008 FDSGYVGGGGAA
+1008 FDSGYIGGGGAA

-1025 LQRAISDKDSE
+1025 LLQAVNDKDSE
-1036 QLYQLMTAI
+1036 QLYSLMTAI
-1045 TEGNAGWLDEL
+1045 TEGNASWLDEL
-1056 GIDSEQLKEK
+1056 GIGAEQLKENSTDEWNKAKKNLGK
-1066 STGAWNQAKATLG
+1066 SPA
-1079 DAKVLLANWAAE
+1079 LLANWAAD
-1091 YLEDNLGNQLRVSL
+1091 YLEENIGNQLRVGL
-1105 DSQAAQRWAAL
+1105 ESQADQRWAAL

-1127 EQGMYENPKLWAN
+1127 EQGMYENPKLWEN
-1140 ISDENKKLIASLPTL
+1140 ISDENKNLIASLPTL
-1155 MGEDFYFKEENGRK
+1155 MGEDFYFKKENGRK
-1169 TLLTDEELPQK
+1169 TLLTDEELPLK
-1180 AQEISNG
+1180 AQEVSNG

-1194 LDALAQLSDQMNQWV
+1194 LDALVQISDQMKQWDE
-1209 AGTATYNDIFS
+1209 GTATYNDIFS
-1220 SKGGSFWGL
+1220 SSGGSFWEQ
-1229 QDTLIAAF
+1229 QDALIAAF
-1237 GEDVGKQLA
+1237 GEDLGKQLA

-1282 ATQLSG
+1282 ASQISG
-1288 DVTNLSWDK
+1288 DVTNLSWDE
-1297 FLDMYYEYKAGVEKT
+1297 FLDMYYEYKAGMEKN
-1312 QKEMEDRQKQ
+1312 QKEIEDRQKQ
-1322 TLTGQWAALEAAQQ
+1322 TLTGQWAALETAQQ
-1336 KAEAYTGVLDAS
+1336 KAEAYAGVLDDS
-1348 GKIVKD
+1348 GKLVKD
-1354 KYTTLDAREQKA
+1354 KYTTLDAKEQKA
-1366 VLGAG
+1366 ILGAG
-1371 VLGGLKIDKKVVAQ
+1371 VLGGLKIDKKAVAK
-1385 LQRENAGDNLVDGA
+1385 LQRENAAENLVDGA
-1399 AALAQYETDL
+1399 ASLAKYEKDL
-1409 ADKQRIVNNLREK
+1409 VEKQKIENDLRVKMAKAD
-1422 LVKVDDSH
+1422 DAH
-1430 RSALEAQVQ
+1430 RSALEAQVR
-1439 AAEDNVEAAQQ
+1439 AAEDNVKAAQQ

-1463 RAAGAFQQL
+1463 QASGAFQQL

-1501 EKYGDLTP
+1501 EKYSDLTP

-1543 TEGQAAYNKLL
+1543 TEGQSTYNKLL
-1554 EDQKAKRAEIID
+1554 EDQKKKRAEIIG
-1566 LQDKADASSKMR
+1566 LQDKTDAKSKMR
-1578 LEDARKELGILQEQT
+1578 LEDAKKELSILQEQT

-1608 GKFSFSTVSG
+1608 GKFDFSAVSG
-1618 YGENGDDFRTNQQA
+1618 YGENGDEFRTNQQA
-1632 IEALNSL
+1632 IEALKAL
-1639 WEKKQIY
+1639 YKKGQVY
-1646 TNKGKAYADYL
+1646 TNKGVAYADYL
-1657 FGTAGADW
+1657 FGDAGADW
-1665 RSWSQDK
+1665 QSWSKDK
-1672 YEQVIKKVG
+1672 FEKVIKKVG
-1681 AYNNEG
+1681 AYNKDG
-1687 ELDASAFYKAAEKAG
+1687 ELNASAFYKAAEKAG
-1702 LFRNLGNGSF
+1702 LFKNMGNGSF
-1712 SLAPNVT
+1712 SLAPDVT
-1719 LDDFRNKVLGGYGS
+1719 LADFRNKVFGGFGS

-1750 MVDLKNGALALREV
+1750 MVDLKDGALALREV
-1764 GDLATDN
+1764 GDLAADNTN
-1771 KEPEVQK
+1771 KESEIQK

-1784 EAGSAAINANTV
+1784 EASSAAINAGTV
-1796 VIDGDVTGEN
+1796 VIDGDAEREAPSIDTEN
-1806 SSTDTKDNVKPATGS
+1806 GTKLAVGS
-1821 TGSGAS
+1821 TGSSTS
-1827 QTTTLGVNV
+1827 QTANLGVNV
-1836 ELDTGDASQK
+1836 QLDTGDADQK

-1867 NLIAQ
+1867 NLVDQ

-1880 AAPISKSVALNV
+1880 AAPISKSVTLNV
-1892 SGAIPSSSGL
+1892 GGSASLPTGF
-1902 GPLGNLLPGASK
+1902 GPLTNLLPG

-1919 GGVSTGGNTLVGELA
+1919 GGISAGGNTLVGELA

-1955 KLERGDIVFNGKQT
+1955 TLERGDIVFNGKQT
-1969 EQILSGRKD
+1969 EQILSGQKD

-1983 SYGKGTDTNS
+1983 SYSKGTDFNG
-1993 LLWKRVATDFYGLKK
+1993 LLWKRTTYTNNSGLKK
-2008 QLWLPENMAKL
+2008 QYWLPDSMMEKVGVI
-2019 PPIHKLGKLD
+2019 PKTSLGTIPGNT
-2029 TGSIPDDFS
+2029 TG
-2038 QTTRGGGGKGGGK
+2038 GGGGKGGGK

-2056 DLLKKWEDLYDWI
+2056 DILKKWEDLYDWI

-2084 DIIAEKIGDVMK
+2084 NIIAEKIGDVMK

-2109 QIDLNNKAYD
+2109 QIELNNKAYD
-2119 RYMQQADKAQREMQL
+2119 RYMQQADKAQWEMQL

-2288 QTKTDLAELVDT
+2288 QAKTDLAELVDT

-2313 QSMSDLQS
+2313 QSMSDLQT

-2350 NQIQNLQQQ
+2350 DQIQNLQQQ

-2384 ISNENEI
+2384 ISNESEI
-2391 WSIKSAQEEWN
+2391 WSIKAAQEEWN

-2451 FRDGQGYVYENDQK
+2451 YREGRK
-2465 ALKDAQDKLD
+2465 MPLD
-2475 DLRHKETLA
+2475 FERNHE
-2484 KIDDAIQAIEDRKKT
+2484 
-2499 NNIYD
+2499 
-2504 YSGQNVI
+2504 
-2511 GSFTNEQGSTLY
+2511 
-2523 GLIRDTA
+2523 
-2530 AINGMKA
+2530 
-2537 TGLGFTSEGYKTA
+2537 TSEY
-2550 GANGGVTIQIGDIIL
+2550 IG
-2565 QDVQDADTLAQE
+2565 
-2577 LIQKLPNKVLQAM
+2577 
-2590 YRK
+2590 

>member
-7 VLISAG
+7 VLISTG

-57 QSGVQQSISHGMD
+57 QNGVRQSVSQGMD
-70 AGIKQ
+70 AGVKQ
-75 ASRKTKQSKKTSL
+75 ASRRAQQSKKPSI

-103 AKMFNSQ
+103 AKMFNDQ
-110 QAWRK
+110 QGWRR
-115 ENAKEDEKW
+115 ENAKEDQKW
-124 AKQSQATYEREEK
+124 AKQSQTAYEREEK
-137 AANAALA
+137 AADAALA

-149 RAAHLKA
+149 RAARLKA
-156 QQKAQAKQQEEQRKI
+156 QQKAQAQQQEEQRKI
-171 QTQEDAAWKKYQ
+171 RAQEDAAWKEYQ
-183 SEPDNLK
+183 SEPDRQK
-190 QSDYAAGGRVWKD
+190 RSDYEVGGRVWKD
-203 EQKQKQAAIRD
+203 EQKQKQSALRD
-214 VKREAQQMQKEITS
+214 AEREAQQVRREVAS
-228 GWADVDKQ
+228 GWKDAEKQ
-236 DQKDYDARVKVYET
+236 DQQDYDARVKVYE
-250 ARAKMSRM
+250 AAQAKMSRM
-258 DSLKASHSELQ
+258 NSLKASHSELQ
-269 AGGKLEEQFRE
+269 AGGKLEGQFRE
-280 LYKNFGNVTPD
+280 LYKNFGNVTPN
-291 ADNAASQLSD
+291 ADDAASQLAD

-316 NNQQVTFSDGLV
+316 NTQQVTFSDGLV

-385 NAKNLS
+385 NAKDLS

-646 KSLEARSNKTKSII
+646 KSLEARSNKTKSIV

-675 LYDGLNGLLEV
+675 LYDGLNGLLEI
-686 IVKISETTQGI
+686 IVKISEKTQGI

-737 AFGQESGFL
+737 ALGQESGFL

-760 SQEQTALKYLSSSGS
+760 SQEQTALGYLSSSGS

-796 ISKNLD
+796 IANNLD
-802 AVSGSAASAQQYIT
+802 AVSGSAENARQYIT
-816 ALSASMQSSVRQ
+816 TLSASMQSSVKA
-828 GGALGKVLKGIG
+828 GGAFGKVLKGIG
-840 TSLLNWGAMMV
+840 TSLLNWGASMAV
-851 ITTVISWA
+851 TALLSWGLDA
-859 LDRLD
+859 LDK
-864 QFANRAKY
+864 FVNRAKY
-872 AQEALDAMSSKF
+872 AQEALDSMSSKF

-1066 STGAWNQAKATLG
+1066 STSAWNQAKATLG
-1079 DAKVLLANWAAE
+1079 DAKVSLANWAAE

-1194 LDALAQLSDQMNQWV
+1194 LDALTQLSDQMNQWV
-1209 AGTATYNDIFS
+1209 EGTATYNDLFS

-1237 GEDVGKQLA
+1237 GEDLGKQLA

-1371 VLGGLKIDKKVVAQ
+1371 VLGGLKIDKKAVAQ
-1385 LQRENAGDNLVDGA
+1385 LQRENAGDNLVDGV

-1463 RAAGAFQQL
+1463 RAGGAFQQL
-1472 TDEGQIAVEQANNIL
+1472 TDEGQIAVEQANTIL

-1554 EDQKAKRAEIID
+1554 EDQKTKRAEIVD

-1578 LEDARKELGILQEQT
+1578 LEDARKELSVLQEQT

-1608 GKFSFSTVSG
+1608 GKFNFSAVSG

-1657 FGTAGADW
+1657 FGSAGADW
-1665 RSWSQDK
+1665 RSWSQGK
-1672 YEQVIKKVG
+1672 YEQVMKKVG

-1687 ELDASAFYKAAEKAG
+1687 ELDASAFYRAAEKAG
-1702 LFRNLGNGSF
+1702 LFKNLGNGSF

-1771 KEPEVQK
+1771 KEPEVQT

-1784 EAGSAAINANTV
+1784 EASNATINAATV
-1796 VIDGDVTGEN
+1796 VIDGDVTGEKP
-1806 SSTDTKDNVKPATGS
+1806 STDTKNNAEPATGS
-1821 TGSGAS
+1821 AVSGAS
-1827 QTTTLGVNV
+1827 QTATLGVNV
-1836 ELDTGDASQK
+1836 QLDTGNANQE

-1854 EKTATKQVKIVPG
+1854 EKPATKPVNIVPN

-1872 AQKLNSTL
+1872 AQKLNSIL

-1902 GPLGNLLPGASK
+1902 GPLGGLLPGASK

-1919 GGVSTGGNTLVGELA
+1919 GGVSAGGNTLVGELA

-1955 KLERGDIVFNGKQT
+1955 RLERGDIVFNGKQT

-1978 VSFGK
+1978 VPFGK
-1983 SYGKGTDTNS
+1983 SYVGGAGFSFIKYYSDQNGYRRSKG
-1993 LLWKRVATDFYGLKK
+1993 R
-2008 QLWLPENMAKL
+2008 
-2019 PPIHKLGKLD
+2019 
-2029 TGSIPDDFS
+2029 IPDDPP
-2038 QTTRGGGGKGGGK
+2038 RGGGGKGGRK
-2051 AFSWD
+2051 PFSWD
-2056 DLLKKWEDLYDWI
+2056 DILEKWEDLYDWI

-2142 QHGTIDISE
+2142 QHGTIDINE

-2170 EACLD
+2170 EACLE

-2217 DYKAATGQEVV
+2217 DYKAATGQEIV
-2228 EADYDKSLS
+2228 ETDYDKSLS
-2237 ATQQKID
+2237 ATQKKID

-2274 EYIANLEKYDQDII
+2274 EYVANLEKYDQDII
-2288 QTKTDLAELVDT
+2288 QAKTDLSELVDT

-2350 NQIQNLQQQ
+2350 DQIQNLQQQ
-2359 NEMLLQQQSGLDVL
+2359 NAMLLQQQSGLDVL
-2373 SEKWQE
+2373 SEKWQD

-2384 ISNENEI
+2384 IGNENEI

-2421 RTNDEYQR
+2421 RTNDQYQR

-2444 TQRTKLV
+2444 TQRTKLI

-2484 KIDDAIQAIEDRKKT
+2484 KIDDAIQAIEDQKKT

-2537 TGLGFTSEGYKTA
+2537 TGMGFTSEGYKTA
-2550 GANGGVTIQIGDIIL
+2550 GANGGVTIQIGDIVL

>member
-7 VLISAG
+7 VLISTG

-57 QSGVQQSISHGMD
+57 QNGVRQSVSQGMD
-70 AGIKQ
+70 AGVKQ
-75 ASRKTKQSKKTSL
+75 ASRRAQQSKKPSI

-103 AKMFNSQ
+103 AKMFNDQ
-110 QAWRK
+110 QGWRR
-115 ENAKEDEKW
+115 ENAKEDQKW
-124 AKQSQATYEREEK
+124 AKQSQTAYEREEK
-137 AANAALA
+137 AADAALA

-149 RAAHLKA
+149 RAARLKA
-156 QQKAQAKQQEEQRKI
+156 QQKAQAQQQEEQRKI
-171 QTQEDAAWKKYQ
+171 RAQEDAAWKEYQ
-183 SEPDNLK
+183 SEPDRQK
-190 QSDYAAGGRVWKD
+190 RSDYEVGGRVWKD
-203 EQKQKQAAIRD
+203 EQKQKQSALRD
-214 VKREAQQMQKEITS
+214 AEREAQQVRREVAS
-228 GWADVDKQ
+228 GWKDAEKQ
-236 DQKDYDARVKVYET
+236 DQQDYDARVKVYE
-250 ARAKMSRM
+250 AAQAKMSRM
-258 DSLKASHSELQ
+258 NSLKASHSELQ
-269 AGGKLEEQFRE
+269 AGGKLEGQFRE
-280 LYKNFGNVTPD
+280 LYKNFGNVTPN
-291 ADNAASQLSD
+291 ADDAASQLAD

-316 NNQQVTFSDGLV
+316 NTQQVTFSDGLV

-385 NAKNLS
+385 NAKDLS

-646 KSLEARSNKTKSII
+646 KSLEARSNKTKSIV

-675 LYDGLNGLLEV
+675 LYDGLNGLLEI
-686 IVKISETTQGI
+686 IVKISEKTQGI

-737 AFGQESGFL
+737 ALGQESGFL

-760 SQEQTALKYLSSSGS
+760 SQEQTALGYLSSSGS

-796 ISKNLD
+796 IANNLD
-802 AVSGSAASAQQYIT
+802 AVSGSAENARQYIT
-816 ALSASMQSSVRQ
+816 TLSASMQSSVKA
-828 GGALGKVLKGIG
+828 GGAFGKVLKGIG
-840 TSLLNWGAMMV
+840 TSLLNWGASMAV
-851 ITTVISWA
+851 TALLSWGLDA
-859 LDRLD
+859 LDK
-864 QFANRAKY
+864 FVNRAKY
-872 AQEALDAMSSKF
+872 AQEALDSMSSKF

-1066 STGAWNQAKATLG
+1066 STSAWNQAKATLG
-1079 DAKVLLANWAAE
+1079 DAKVSLANWAAE

-1194 LDALAQLSDQMNQWV
+1194 LDALTQLSDQMNQWV
-1209 AGTATYNDIFS
+1209 EGTATYNDLFS

-1237 GEDVGKQLA
+1237 GEDLGKQLA

-1371 VLGGLKIDKKVVAQ
+1371 VLGGLKIDKKAVAQ
-1385 LQRENAGDNLVDGA
+1385 LQRENAGDNLVDGV

-1463 RAAGAFQQL
+1463 RAGGTFQQL
-1472 TDEGQIAVEQANNIL
+1472 TDEGQIAVEQANTIL

-1554 EDQKAKRAEIID
+1554 EDQKTKRAEIVD

-1578 LEDARKELGILQEQT
+1578 LEDARKELSVLQEQT

-1608 GKFSFSTVSG
+1608 GKFNFSAVSG

-1657 FGTAGADW
+1657 FGSAGADW
-1665 RSWSQDK
+1665 RSWSQGK
-1672 YEQVIKKVG
+1672 YEQVMKKVG

-1687 ELDASAFYKAAEKAG
+1687 ELDASAFYRAAEKAG
-1702 LFRNLGNGSF
+1702 LFKNLGNGSF

-1784 EAGSAAINANTV
+1784 EASNATINAATV
-1796 VIDGDVTGEN
+1796 VIDGDVTGEKP
-1806 SSTDTKDNVKPATGS
+1806 STDTKNNAEPATGS
-1821 TGSGAS
+1821 AVSGAS
-1827 QTTTLGVNV
+1827 QTATLGVNV
-1836 ELDTGDASQK
+1836 QLDTGNANQE

-1854 EKTATKQVKIVPG
+1854 EKPATKPVNIVPN

-1872 AQKLNSTL
+1872 AQKLNSIL

-1902 GPLGNLLPGASK
+1902 GPLGGLLPGASK

-1919 GGVSTGGNTLVGELA
+1919 GGVSAGGNTLVGELA

-1955 KLERGDIVFNGKQT
+1955 RLERGDIVFNGKQT

-1978 VSFGK
+1978 VPFGK
-1983 SYGKGTDTNS
+1983 SYVGGAGFSFIKYYSDQNGYRRSKG
-1993 LLWKRVATDFYGLKK
+1993 R
-2008 QLWLPENMAKL
+2008 
-2019 PPIHKLGKLD
+2019 
-2029 TGSIPDDFS
+2029 IPDDPP
-2038 QTTRGGGGKGGGK
+2038 RGGGGKGGRK
-2051 AFSWD
+2051 PFSWD
-2056 DLLKKWEDLYDWI
+2056 DILEKWEDLYDWI

-2142 QHGTIDISE
+2142 QHGTIDINE

-2170 EACLD
+2170 EACLE

-2217 DYKAATGQEVV
+2217 DYKAATGQEIV
-2228 EADYDKSLS
+2228 ETDYDKSLS
-2237 ATQQKID
+2237 ATQKKID

-2274 EYIANLEKYDQDII
+2274 EYVANLEKYDQDII
-2288 QTKTDLAELVDT
+2288 QAKTDLSELVDT

-2350 NQIQNLQQQ
+2350 DQIQNLQQQ
-2359 NEMLLQQQSGLDVL
+2359 NAMLLQQQSGLDVL
-2373 SEKWQE
+2373 SEKWQD

-2384 ISNENEI
+2384 IGNENEI

-2421 RTNDEYQR
+2421 RTNDQYQR

-2444 TQRTKLV
+2444 TQRTKLI

-2484 KIDDAIQAIEDRKKT
+2484 KIDDAIQAIEDQKKT

-2537 TGLGFTSEGYKTA
+2537 TGMGFTSEGYKTA
-2550 GANGGVTIQIGDIIL
+2550 GANGGVTIQIGDIVL

>member
-7 VLISAG
+7 VLISTG

-57 QSGVQQSISHGMD
+57 QNGVRQSVSQGMD
-70 AGIKQ
+70 AGVKQ
-75 ASRKTKQSKKTSL
+75 ASRRAQQSKKPSI

-93 DITKASDAEL
+93 DITKASDAAL
-103 AKMFNSQ
+103 AKMFNDQ
-110 QAWRK
+110 QGWRR
-115 ENAKEDEKW
+115 ENAKEDQKW
-124 AKQSQATYEREEK
+124 AKQSQTAYEREEK
-137 AANAALA
+137 AADAALA

-149 RAAHLKA
+149 RAARLKA
-156 QQKAQAKQQEEQRKI
+156 QQKAQAQQQEEQRKI
-171 QTQEDAAWKKYQ
+171 RAQEDAAWKEYQ
-183 SEPDNLK
+183 SEPDRQK
-190 QSDYAAGGRVWKD
+190 RSDYEVGGRVWKD
-203 EQKQKQAAIRD
+203 EQKQKQSALRD
-214 VKREAQQMQKEITS
+214 VEREAQKMQREITS

-316 NNQQVTFSDGLV
+316 NTQQVTFSDGLV

-385 NAKNLS
+385 NAKDLS

-623 AEKAYETAQES
+623 AEKAYETAQKS

-686 IVKISETTQGI
+686 IVKISEKTQGI

-713 GLNAFGTAKGLNG
+713 GLNAFGTAKGLKG
-726 ENITTGLWGKL
+726 EDITTGFWGL
-737 AFGQESGFL
+737 TAIGQDKKMFQSYSGM
-746 GIRNYSSLLTEQLK
+746 LTKRLQ
-760 SQEQTALKYLSSSGS
+760 SQEQTALEYLSSSGS

-796 ISKNLD
+796 IANNLD

-816 ALSASMQSSVRQ
+816 TLSASMQSSVKAGSSLRR
-828 GGALGKVLKGIG
+828 ALSGIT
-840 TSLLNWGAMMV
+840 TSLLNWGASMAV
-851 ITTVISWA
+851 TALLSWG
-859 LDRLD
+859 LDALD
-864 QFANRAKY
+864 QFVNRAKY
-872 AQEALDAMSSKF
+872 AQEALDSMSSKF

-995 LADTELFQSISGS
+995 LADTELFERVSDNYNYGK
-1008 FDSGYVGGGGAA
+1008 DSSEFVSVIDNAE
-1020 QLGEK
+1020 QL
-1025 LQRAISDKDSE
+1025 LDAIKTKDSE
-1036 QLYQLMTAI
+1036 VLWKYADQIAT
-1045 TEGNAGWLDEL
+1045 GNAQWLDQL
-1056 GIDSEQLKEK
+1056 GVDAEQLKEAF
-1066 STGAWNQAKATLG
+1066 SPVWSNAQSLG
-1079 DAKVLLANWAAE
+1079 SAPLIASNVANF
-1091 YLEDNLGNQLRVSL
+1091 LENEIGNQLQVGL
-1105 DSQAAQRWAAL
+1105 ESQANERWAAL

-1127 EQGMYENPKLWAN
+1127 EQGMYESPKLWAN

-1237 GEDVGKQLA
+1237 GEDLGKQLA

-1262 SHLDDASKAWD
+1262 WHLDDASKAWD

-1297 FLDMYYEYKAGVEKT
+1297 FLDMYYEYQAGMEKT

-1385 LQRENAGDNLVDGA
+1385 LQRENAAQNLVDGV
-1399 AALAQYETDL
+1399 AALAQYETEL
-1409 ADKQRIVNNLREK
+1409 ADKQRIANNLREK

-1450 DVNTQR
+1450 NVNTQR

-1463 RAAGAFQQL
+1463 RAGGAFQQL

-1518 DASGYWYADEMAARQ
+1518 DAAGYWYADEMAARQ

-1543 TEGQAAYNKLL
+1543 TAGQAAYNKLL
-1554 EDQKAKRAEIID
+1554 EDQKTKRAEIAD

-1578 LEDARKELGILQEQT
+1578 LEDARKELSVLQEQT

-1608 GKFSFSTVSG
+1608 GKFNFSAVSG

-1657 FGTAGADW
+1657 FGSAGADW

-1702 LFRNLGNGSF
+1702 LFKNLGNGSF

-1778 AELATI
+1778 AELAAI
-1784 EAGSAAINANTV
+1784 EAGSATINAATV
-1796 VIDGDVTGEN
+1796 VIDGDVTGEKP
-1806 SSTDTKDNVKPATGS
+1806 STDTKDNAQPATGS
-1821 TGSGAS
+1821 DVSGAS
-1827 QTTTLGVNV
+1827 QTATLGVNV
-1836 ELDTGDASQK
+1836 QLDTGDANQE

-1854 EKTATKQVKIVPG
+1854 EKPATKQVKIVPG

-1872 AQKLNSTL
+1872 AQTLNSTL
-1880 AAPISKSVALNV
+1880 AAPINKSVALNV

-1902 GPLGNLLPGASK
+1902 GPLGSLLPGASK
-1914 PSKVD
+1914 SSMAD

-1955 KLERGDIVFNGKQT
+1955 KLGRGDIVFNGKQT

-1978 VSFGK
+1978 VPFGK
-1983 SYGKGTDTNS
+1983 SYDKGGTFGTS
-1993 LLWKRVATDFYGLKK
+1993 VPWKLKK
-2008 QLWLPENMAKL
+2008 RNGYNFKQFSWIPSTINA
-2019 PPIHKLGKLD
+2019 PPFIVFPKNSTGK
-2029 TGSIPDDFS
+2029 IPDDLDGNG
-2038 QTTRGGGGKGGGK
+2038 RGGGGKGGRK
-2051 AFSWD
+2051 PFSWD
-2056 DLLKKWEDLYDWI
+2056 DILEKWEDLYDWI

-2142 QHGTIDISE
+2142 QHGTIDINE

-2170 EACLD
+2170 EACLE

-2217 DYKAATGQEVV
+2217 DYKAATGQEIV
-2228 EADYDKSLS
+2228 ETDYDKSLS
-2237 ATQQKID
+2237 ATQKKID

-2274 EYIANLEKYDQDII
+2274 EYVANLEKYDQDII
-2288 QTKTDLAELVDT
+2288 QAKTDLSELVDT

-2350 NQIQNLQQQ
+2350 DQIQNLQQQ
-2359 NEMLLQQQSGLDVL
+2359 NAMLLQQQSGLDVL

-2421 RTNDEYQR
+2421 RTNDQYQR
-2429 RKDLQDAQEEYERAR
+2429 RKDLQDEYERAR
-2444 TQRTKLV
+2444 TQRTKLI

-2484 KIDDAIQAIEDRKKT
+2484 KIDDAIQAIEDQKKT

-2537 TGLGFTSEGYKTA
+2537 TGMGFTSEGYKTA
-2550 GANGGVTIQIGDIIL
+2550 GANGGVTIQIGDIVL

>member
-7 VLISAG
+7 VLISTG

-57 QSGVQQSISHGMD
+57 QNGVRQSVSQGMD
-70 AGIKQ
+70 AGVKQ
-75 ASRKTKQSKKTSL
+75 ASRRAQQSKKPSI

-103 AKMFNSQ
+103 AKMFNDQ
-110 QAWRK
+110 RGWRR
-115 ENAKEDEKW
+115 ENAKDDQKW
-124 AKQSQATYEREEK
+124 AKQSQAAYEREEK
-137 AANAALA
+137 AAESALA

-149 RAAHLKA
+149 RAARLRA
-156 QQKAQAKQQEEQRKI
+156 QQKAQAQQQEEQRQI
-171 QTQEDAAWKKYQ
+171 QAQEDAAWREYQ
-183 SEPDNLK
+183 SEPDRQK
-190 QSDYAAGGRVWKD
+190 QSDYEVGGRVWKD

-214 VKREAQQMQKEITS
+214 VEREAQQMQKEITS
-228 GWADVDKQ
+228 GWAAVDKQ
-236 DQKDYDARVKVYET
+236 DQQDYDARLRAYET
-250 ARAKMSRM
+250 AKAKMSRM
-258 DSLKASHSELQ
+258 DSLKASNSELQ
-269 AGGKLEEQFRE
+269 AGGKLEGQFRE
-280 LYKNFGNVTPD
+280 LYKNFGNVTPNTD
-291 ADNAASQLSD
+291 DAASQLAD

-316 NNQQVTFSDGLV
+316 NTQQVTFSDGLV

-341 ESLSKMLGTFYNN
+341 ESLSKTLGTFYNN

-385 NAKNLS
+385 NAKDLS

-413 SSELSETFN
+413 SSNLSETFN

-675 LYDGLNGLLEV
+675 LYDGLNGLLEI
-686 IVKISETTQGI
+686 IVKISEKTQGI

-737 AFGQESGFL
+737 ALGQESGFL

-760 SQEQTALKYLSSSGS
+760 SQEQTALGYLSSSGS

-796 ISKNLD
+796 IANNLD
-802 AVSGSAASAQQYIT
+802 AVSGSAESAQKYIT
-816 ALSASMQSSVRQ
+816 TLSASMQSSMKA
-828 GGALGKVLKGIG
+828 GGAFGKVLKGIG
-840 TSLLNWGAMMV
+840 TSLLNWGASMAV
-851 ITTVISWA
+851 TALLSWG
-859 LDRLD
+859 LDALD
-864 QFANRAKY
+864 QFVNRAKY
-872 AQEALDAMSSKF
+872 AQEALDSMSSKF

-951 GNALLSLGTSM
+951 GNALLNLGTSM

-976 EQQAAEDRKE
+976 EQQAAENRKE
-986 ILSGDQMKN
+986 ILSGNQMEN
-995 LADTELFQSISGS
+995 LAKTELFERVSDNYNYGK
-1008 FDSGYVGGGGAA
+1008 DSSEFVSVIDNAER
-1020 QLGEK
+1020 L
-1025 LQRAISDKDSE
+1025 LDAIKTKDSE
-1036 QLYQLMTAI
+1036 VLWKYADQIAT
-1045 TEGNAGWLDEL
+1045 GNAQWLDQL
-1056 GIDSEQLKEK
+1056 GVDAEQLKEAFSPVWSDAQSLK
-1066 STGAWNQAKATLG
+1066 SAPLIAGTVA
-1079 DAKVLLANWAAE
+1079 DF
-1091 YLEDNLGNQLRVSL
+1091 LENEIGNQLQVGL
-1105 DSQAAQRWAAL
+1105 ESQTAQRWAAL
-1116 SVAREK
+1116 STAREK

-1194 LDALAQLSDQMNQWV
+1194 LDALAQISDQMNQWV
-1209 AGTATYNDIFS
+1209 EGTATYNDIFS

-1237 GEDVGKQLA
+1237 GEDLGKQLA

-1297 FLDMYYEYKAGVEKT
+1297 FLDMYYEYQAGMEKT

-1348 GKIVKD
+1348 GRLVKD

-1371 VLGGLKIDKKVVAQ
+1371 VLGGLKIDKKAVAQ
-1385 LQRENAGDNLVDGA
+1385 LQRENAAENLVDGA
-1399 AALAQYETDL
+1399 ASLAQYETDL
-1409 ADKQRIVNNLREK
+1409 ADKQRIANNLREK

-1543 TEGQAAYNKLL
+1543 TEGQATYNKLL
-1554 EDQKAKRAEIID
+1554 EDQKTKRAEIVD

-1578 LEDARKELGILQEQT
+1578 LEDARKELSVLQEQT

-1608 GKFSFSTVSG
+1608 GKFNFSTVSG

-1657 FGTAGADW
+1657 FGSAGADW
-1665 RSWSQDK
+1665 RSWSQGK
-1672 YEQVIKKVG
+1672 YEQVMKKVG

-1687 ELDASAFYKAAEKAG
+1687 ELDASAFYRAAEKAG
-1702 LFRNLGNGSF
+1702 LFKNLGNGSF
-1712 SLAPNVT
+1712 SLASNVT

-1784 EAGSAAINANTV
+1784 EASNATINAATV
-1796 VIDGDVTGEN
+1796 VIDGDVTGEKP
-1806 SSTDTKDNVKPATGS
+1806 STDTKDNAEPATGS
-1821 TGSGAS
+1821 AVSGAS
-1827 QTTTLGVNV
+1827 QTATLGVNV
-1836 ELDTGDASQK
+1836 QLDTGEANQE

-1872 AQKLNSTL
+1872 AQTLNATL

-1902 GPLGNLLPGASK
+1902 GPLGGLLPGASK

-1919 GGVSTGGNTLVGELA
+1919 GGVSAGGNTLVGELA

-1969 EQILSGRKD
+1969 EQILNGRED
-1978 VSFGK
+1978 VPFGK
-1983 SYGKGTDTNS
+1983 SYDKGGTFGTS
-1993 LLWKRVATDFYGLKK
+1993 VPWKLKK
-2008 QLWLPENMAKL
+2008 RNGYNFKQFSWIPSTINA
-2019 PPIHKLGKLD
+2019 PPFIVFPKNSTGK
-2029 TGSIPDDFS
+2029 IPDGLNNN
-2038 QTTRGGGGKGGGK
+2038 QHGGGGKGGRQP
-2051 AFSWD
+2051 FSWD
-2056 DLLKKWEDLYDWI
+2056 DILEKWEDLYDWI

-2142 QHGTIDISE
+2142 QHGTIDINE

-2170 EACLD
+2170 EACLE

-2217 DYKAATGQEVV
+2217 DYKAATGQEIV
-2228 EADYDKSLS
+2228 ETDYDKSLS
-2237 ATQQKID
+2237 ATQKKID

-2274 EYIANLEKYDQDII
+2274 EYVANLEKYDQDII
-2288 QTKTDLAELVDT
+2288 QAKTDLSELVDT

-2350 NQIQNLQQQ
+2350 DQIQNLQQQ
-2359 NEMLLQQQSGLDVL
+2359 NAMLLQQQSGLDVL

-2384 ISNENEI
+2384 IGNENEI

-2421 RTNDEYQR
+2421 RTNDQYQR

-2444 TQRTKLV
+2444 TQRTKLI

-2484 KIDDAIQAIEDRKKT
+2484 KIDDAIQAIEDQKKT

-2537 TGLGFTSEGYKTA
+2537 TGMGFTSEGYKTA
-2550 GANGGVTIQIGDIIL
+2550 GANGGVTIQIGDIVL

>member
-7 VLISAG
+7 VLISTG

-57 QSGVQQSISHGMD
+57 QNGVRQSVSQGMD
-70 AGIKQ
+70 AGVKQ
-75 ASRKTKQSKKTSL
+75 ASRRAQQSKKPSI

-103 AKMFNSQ
+103 AKMFNDQ
-110 QAWRK
+110 QGWRR
-115 ENAKEDEKW
+115 ENAKEDQKW
-124 AKQSQATYEREEK
+124 AKQSQTAYEREEK
-137 AANAALA
+137 AADAALA

-149 RAAHLKA
+149 RAARLKA
-156 QQKAQAKQQEEQRKI
+156 QQKAQAQQQEEQRKI
-171 QTQEDAAWKKYQ
+171 RAQEDAAWKEYQ
-183 SEPDNLK
+183 SEPDRQK
-190 QSDYAAGGRVWKD
+190 RSDYEVGGRVWKD
-203 EQKQKQAAIRD
+203 EQKQKQSALRD
-214 VKREAQQMQKEITS
+214 VEREAQKMQREITS

-316 NNQQVTFSDGLV
+316 NTQQVTFSDGLV

-385 NAKNLS
+385 NAKDLS

-686 IVKISETTQGI
+686 IVKISEKTQGI

-713 GLNAFGTAKGLNG
+713 GLNAFGTAKGLKG
-726 ENITTGLWGKL
+726 EDITTGFWGL
-737 AFGQESGFL
+737 TAIGQDKKMFQSYSGM
-746 GIRNYSSLLTEQLK
+746 LTKRLQ
-760 SQEQTALKYLSSSGS
+760 SQEQTALEYLSSSGS

-796 ISKNLD
+796 IANNLD

-816 ALSASMQSSVRQ
+816 TLSASMQSSVKAGSSLRR
-828 GGALGKVLKGIG
+828 ALSGIT
-840 TSLLNWGAMMV
+840 TSLLNWGASMAV
-851 ITTVISWA
+851 TALLSWG
-859 LDRLD
+859 LDALD
-864 QFANRAKY
+864 QFVNRAKY
-872 AQEALDAMSSKF
+872 AQEALDSMSSKF

-1079 DAKVLLANWAAE
+1079 DAKVSLANWAAE

-1194 LDALAQLSDQMNQWV
+1194 LDALTQLSDQMNQWV
-1209 AGTATYNDIFS
+1209 EGTATYNDLFS

-1237 GEDVGKQLA
+1237 GEDLGKQLA

-1371 VLGGLKIDKKVVAQ
+1371 VLGGLKIDKKAVAQ
-1385 LQRENAGDNLVDGA
+1385 LQRENAAQNLVDGA

-1409 ADKQRIVNNLREK
+1409 ADKQRIANNLREK

-1439 AAEDNVEAAQQ
+1439 AAEDNVEAARQN
-1450 DVNTQR
+1450 VNTQR

-1463 RAAGAFQQL
+1463 RAGGAFQQL

-1509 QESSAIFHQ
+1509 QESGAIFHQ

-1554 EDQKAKRAEIID
+1554 EDQKTKRAEIVD

-1578 LEDARKELGILQEQT
+1578 LEDARKELSVLQEQT

-1608 GKFSFSTVSG
+1608 GKFNFSAVSG

-1657 FGTAGADW
+1657 FGSAGANW

-1672 YEQVIKKVG
+1672 YEQAMKKVG

-1687 ELDASAFYKAAEKAG
+1687 ELDASAFYRAAEKAG
-1702 LFRNLGNGSF
+1702 LFKNLGNGSF

-1778 AELATI
+1778 AELAAI
-1784 EAGSAAINANTV
+1784 EAGSATVNAATV
-1796 VIDGDVTGEN
+1796 VIDGDVTGGN
-1806 SSTDTKDNVKPATGS
+1806 SSTDTKDNTKPATGS
-1821 TGSGAS
+1821 DVSGAS
-1827 QTTTLGVNV
+1827 QTATVGVNV
-1836 ELDTGDASQK
+1836 QLDTGDANQE

-1854 EKTATKQVKIVPG
+1854 EKPATKQVKIVPG

-1872 AQKLNSTL
+1872 AQTLNSTL
-1880 AAPISKSVALNV
+1880 AAPINKSVALNV
-1892 SGAIPSSSGL
+1892 SGVIPSSSGL
-1902 GPLGNLLPGASK
+1902 GPLGSLLPGASK
-1914 PSKVD
+1914 SSMAD
-1919 GGVSTGGNTLVGELA
+1919 GGVSAGGNTLVGELA

-1955 KLERGDIVFNGKQT
+1955 KLGRGDIVFNGKQT
-1969 EQILSGRKD
+1969 EQILSGQKD
-1978 VSFGK
+1978 VPFGK
-1983 SYGKGTDTNS
+1983 SYGKGTGTNS
-1993 LLWKRVATDFYGLKK
+1993 LLWKRTTYTHKSGLKK
-2008 QLWLPENMAKL
+2008 QFWLPGGW
-2019 PPIHKLGKLD
+2019 GKQND
-2029 TGSIPDDFS
+2029 TGRIPDDLD
-2038 QTTRGGGGKGGGK
+2038 QTTHGGGGKGGRQP
-2051 AFSWD
+2051 FSWD
-2056 DLLKKWEDLYDWI
+2056 DILEKWEDLYDWI

-2109 QIDLNNKAYD
+2109 QIDLNNKAHD

-2134 SNDIVDRI
+2134 SSDIVDRI
-2142 QHGTIDISE
+2142 QHGTIDINE

-2170 EACLD
+2170 EACLE

-2217 DYKAATGQEVV
+2217 DYKAATGQEIV
-2228 EADYDKSLS
+2228 ETDYDKSLS
-2237 ATQQKID
+2237 ATQKKID

-2274 EYIANLEKYDQDII
+2274 EYVANLEKYDQDII
-2288 QTKTDLAELVDT
+2288 QAKTDLSELVDT

-2350 NQIQNLQQQ
+2350 DQIQNLQQQ
-2359 NEMLLQQQSGLDVL
+2359 NAMLLQQQSGLDVL

-2384 ISNENEI
+2384 IGNENEI

-2421 RTNDEYQR
+2421 RTNDQYQR

-2444 TQRTKLV
+2444 TQRTKLI

-2484 KIDDAIQAIEDRKKT
+2484 KIDDAIQAIEDQKKT

-2537 TGLGFTSEGYKTA
+2537 TGMGFTSEGYKTA
-2550 GANGGVTIQIGDIIL
+2550 GANGGVTIQIGDIVL

>member
-1 MADELK
+1 
-7 VLISAG
+7 
-13 MKDDGSVKKLQAQL
+13 
-27 DAMKKGVAIPVTL
+27 
-40 QISNGD
+40 
-46 QANLKQITSSL
+46 
-57 QSGVQQSISHGMD
+57 
-70 AGIKQ
+70 
-75 ASRKTKQSKKTSL
+75 
-88 DSWDF
+88 
-93 DITKASDAEL
+93 
-103 AKMFNSQ
+103 
-110 QAWRK
+110 
-115 ENAKEDEKW
+115 
-124 AKQSQATYEREEK
+124 
-137 AANAALA
+137 
-144 KAEAQ
+144 
-149 RAAHLKA
+149 
-156 QQKAQAKQQEEQRKI
+156 
-171 QTQEDAAWKKYQ
+171 
-183 SEPDNLK
+183 
-190 QSDYAAGGRVWKD
+190 
-203 EQKQKQAAIRD
+203 
-214 VKREAQQMQKEITS
+214 
-228 GWADVDKQ
+228 
-236 DQKDYDARVKVYET
+236 
-250 ARAKMSRM
+250 
-258 DSLKASHSELQ
+258 
-269 AGGKLEEQFRE
+269 
-280 LYKNFGNVTPD
+280 
-291 ADNAASQLSD
+291 
-301 YTSQLNLLEAQLAKV
+301 
-316 NNQQVTFSDGLV
+316 
-328 QAGQSLASKFLSY
+328 
-341 ESLSKMLGTFYNN
+341 MLGTFYDN

-385 NAKNLS
+385 NAKDLS

-440 IINAMKAFNIDASD
+440 IINAMKAFDIGASD
-454 AIGIVDKYVDVGN
+454 AMGIVDKYVDVGN

-492 TMDEGIGLI
+492 TMDESIGLI

-529 AELVA
+529 AELIA

-541 MAESTSKLRTQIMA
+541 MAQSTSKLRTQIMA

-565 DIMDEKGGFKST
+565 DILDEKGGFKST

-599 ALLELIAGKN
+599 ALLELISGKN
-609 RASDVAGLLKNFSQ
+609 RASDVAGLLKNFGQ
-623 AEKAYETAQES
+623 AEKAYETAQEA

-713 GLNAFGTAKGLNG
+713 GLNAFGTAKGLKG
-726 ENITTGLWGKL
+726 ENITTGFWGTL
-737 AFGQESGFL
+737 AIGQDKKAFQSYAG
-746 GIRNYSSLLTEQLK
+746 LLTKRLQA
-760 SQEQTALKYLSSSGS
+760 QEQTALGYLSSSGS
-775 MEEMLNNFRVAGATE
+775 MEEMLNKFRVAGATE
-790 GGLFAE
+790 GGLFGE
-796 ISKNLD
+796 IANNLD

-816 ALSASMQSSVRQ
+816 RLSASMQSSVRQ

-951 GNALLSLGTSM
+951 GNALLKLGTSM

-986 ILSGDQMKN
+986 ILSGNQMEN
-995 LADTELFQSISGS
+995 LAKTELFERVSDNYNYGK
-1008 FDSGYVGGGGAA
+1008 DSSEFVSVIDNAEQLLDAIQTEDSEVLWKYADQIATGNAQWLD
-1020 QLGEK
+1020 QLGVD
-1025 LQRAISDKDSE
+1025 A
-1036 QLYQLMTAI
+1036 
-1045 TEGNAGWLDEL
+1045 
-1056 GIDSEQLKEK
+1056 EQLKEAF
-1066 STGAWNQAKATLG
+1066 SPLWSDSQGLPSQLVAGNVAKFL
-1079 DAKVLLANWAAE
+1079 KNE
-1091 YLEDNLGNQLRVSL
+1091 IGNQLQVGL

-1169 TLLTDEELPQK
+1169 TLLTDAELPQK

-1237 GEDVGKQLA
+1237 GEDLGKQLA

-1371 VLGGLKIDKKVVAQ
+1371 VLGGLKIDKKAVAQ
-1385 LQRENAGDNLVDGA
+1385 LQRENAAQNLVDGA
-1399 AALAQYETDL
+1399 AALVQYETDL

-1422 LVKVDDSH
+1422 LAKVDDSH

-1450 DVNTQR
+1450 NVNTQR

-1463 RAAGAFQQL
+1463 RAGGAFQQL

-1554 EDQKAKRAEIID
+1554 EDQKTKRAEIAD

-1578 LEDARKELGILQEQT
+1578 LEDARKELSVLQEQT

-1608 GKFSFSTVSG
+1608 GRFNFSAVSG

-1657 FGTAGADW
+1657 FGSAGADW

-1687 ELDASAFYKAAEKAG
+1687 DLDASAFYKAAEKAG
-1702 LFRNLGNGSF
+1702 LFKNLGNGSF
-1712 SLAPNVT
+1712 SLASNVT

-1750 MVDLKNGALALREV
+1750 MVDLKNGALALRDV

-1784 EAGSAAINANTV
+1784 EAGNATINAATV
-1796 VIDGDVTGEN
+1796 VVDGDVTGEN
-1806 SSTDTKDNVKPATGS
+1806 SSTDTKDNAKPATGS
-1821 TGSGAS
+1821 AVSSAS
-1827 QTTTLGVNV
+1827 QTATLGVNV
-1836 ELDTGDASQK
+1836 QLDAEK
-1846 QADLQGNL
+1846 ANREQADLQGNL
-1854 EKTATKQVKIVPG
+1854 EKTATKPVQIVPG

-1872 AQKLNSTL
+1872 AQTLNSTL

-1892 SGAIPSSSGL
+1892 SGVIPSSSGL
-1902 GPLGNLLPGASK
+1902 GPLGSLLPGASK

-1919 GGVSTGGNTLVGELA
+1919 GGVSAGGNTLVGELA

-1978 VSFGK
+1978 VPFGK
-1983 SYGKGTDTNS
+1983 SYDKGGTFGTS
-1993 LLWKRVATDFYGLKK
+1993 VPWKLKK
-2008 QLWLPENMAKL
+2008 RNGYNFKQFSWIPSTINA
-2019 PPIHKLGKLD
+2019 PPFVVFPKNSTGK
-2029 TGSIPDDFS
+2029 IPDPDDS
-2038 QTTRGGGGKGGGK
+2038 PGGGGGKGGRK
-2051 AFSWD
+2051 PFSWD
-2056 DLLKKWEDLYDWI
+2056 DILEKWEDLYDWI

-2142 QHGTIDISE
+2142 QHGTIDIND

-2170 EACLD
+2170 EACLE

-2217 DYKAATGQEVV
+2217 DYKAATGQEIV
-2228 EADYDKSLS
+2228 ETDYDKSLA
-2237 ATQQKID
+2237 ATQKKID

-2274 EYIANLEKYDQDII
+2274 EYVANLEKYDQDII
-2288 QTKTDLAELVDT
+2288 QAKTDLSELVDT

-2350 NQIQNLQQQ
+2350 DQIQNLQQQ
-2359 NEMLLQQQSGLDVL
+2359 NAMLLQQQSGLDVL

-2384 ISNENEI
+2384 IGNENEI

-2421 RTNDEYQR
+2421 RTNDQYQR

-2451 FRDGQGYVYENDQK
+2451 YLEGQGYVYQADQK

-2484 KIDDAIQAIEDRKKT
+2484 KIDDAIQAIEDQKKT

-2537 TGLGFTSEGYKTA
+2537 IGMGFTSEGYKTA
-2550 GANGGVTIQIGDIIL
+2550 GANGGVTIQIGDIVL

>member
-7 VLISAG
+7 VLISTG

-57 QSGVQQSISHGMD
+57 QNGVRQSVSQGMD
-70 AGIKQ
+70 AGVKQ
-75 ASRKTKQSKKTSL
+75 ASRRAQQSKKPSI

-103 AKMFNSQ
+103 AKMFNDQ
-110 QAWRK
+110 QGWRR
-115 ENAKEDEKW
+115 ENAKEDQKW
-124 AKQSQATYEREEK
+124 AKQSQTAYEREEK
-137 AANAALA
+137 AADAALA

-149 RAAHLKA
+149 RAARLKA
-156 QQKAQAKQQEEQRKI
+156 QQKAQAQQQEEQRKI
-171 QTQEDAAWKKYQ
+171 RAQEDAAWKEYQ
-183 SEPDNLK
+183 SEPDRQK
-190 QSDYAAGGRVWKD
+190 RSDYEVGGRVWKD
-203 EQKQKQAAIRD
+203 EQKQKQSALRD
-214 VKREAQQMQKEITS
+214 AEREAQQVRREVAS
-228 GWADVDKQ
+228 GWKDAEKQ
-236 DQKDYDARVKVYET
+236 DQQDYDARVKVYE
-250 ARAKMSRM
+250 AAQAKMSRM
-258 DSLKASHSELQ
+258 NSLKASHSELQ
-269 AGGKLEEQFRE
+269 AGGKLEGQFRE
-280 LYKNFGNVTPD
+280 LYKNFGNVTPN
-291 ADNAASQLSD
+291 ADDAASQLAD

-316 NNQQVTFSDGLV
+316 NTQQVTFSDGLV

-385 NAKNLS
+385 NAKDLS

-646 KSLEARSNKTKSII
+646 KSLEARSNKTKSIV

-675 LYDGLNGLLEV
+675 LYDGLNGLLEI
-686 IVKISETTQGI
+686 IVKISEKTQGI

-737 AFGQESGFL
+737 ALGQESGFL

-760 SQEQTALKYLSSSGS
+760 SQEQTALGYLSSSGS

-796 ISKNLD
+796 IANNLD
-802 AVSGSAASAQQYIT
+802 AVSGSAENARQYIT
-816 ALSASMQSSVRQ
+816 TLSASMQSSVKA
-828 GGALGKVLKGIG
+828 GGAFGKVLKGIG
-840 TSLLNWGAMMV
+840 TSLLNWGASMAV
-851 ITTVISWA
+851 TALLSWGLDA
-859 LDRLD
+859 LDK
-864 QFANRAKY
+864 FVNRAKY
-872 AQEALDAMSSKF
+872 AQEALDSMSSKF

-1066 STGAWNQAKATLG
+1066 STSAWNQAKATLG
-1079 DAKVLLANWAAE
+1079 DAKVSLANWAAE

-1194 LDALAQLSDQMNQWV
+1194 LDALTQLSDQMNQWV
-1209 AGTATYNDIFS
+1209 EGTATYNDLFS

-1237 GEDVGKQLA
+1237 GEDLGKQLA

-1371 VLGGLKIDKKVVAQ
+1371 VLGGLKIDKKAVAQ
-1385 LQRENAGDNLVDGA
+1385 LQRENAGDNLVDGV

-1463 RAAGAFQQL
+1463 RAGGAFQQL
-1472 TDEGQIAVEQANNIL
+1472 TDEGQIAVEQANTIL

-1518 DASGYWYADEMAARQ
+1518 DASGCWYADEMAARQ

-1554 EDQKAKRAEIID
+1554 EDQKTKRAEIVD

-1578 LEDARKELGILQEQT
+1578 LEDARKELSVLQEQT

-1608 GKFSFSTVSG
+1608 GKFNFSAVSG

-1657 FGTAGADW
+1657 FGSAGADW
-1665 RSWSQDK
+1665 RSWSQGE
-1672 YEQVIKKVG
+1672 YEQAMKKVG

-1687 ELDASAFYKAAEKAG
+1687 ELDASAFYRAAEKAG
-1702 LFRNLGNGSF
+1702 LFKNLGNGSF

-1784 EAGSAAINANTV
+1784 EASNATINAATV

-1806 SSTDTKDNVKPATGS
+1806 SSTDTKNNAEPATGS
-1821 TGSGAS
+1821 AVSGAS
-1827 QTTTLGVNV
+1827 QTATLGVNV
-1836 ELDTGDASQK
+1836 QLDTGDANQE

-1854 EKTATKQVKIVPG
+1854 EKTATKQVKIVPS

-1978 VSFGK
+1978 VPFGK
-1983 SYGKGTDTNS
+1983 SYDKGGTFGTS
-1993 LLWKRVATDFYGLKK
+1993 VPWKLKK
-2008 QLWLPENMAKL
+2008 RNGYNFKQFSWIPSTINA
-2019 PPIHKLGKLD
+2019 PPFIVFPKNSTGK
-2029 TGSIPDDFS
+2029 IPDDLDGNG
-2038 QTTRGGGGKGGGK
+2038 RGGGGKGGRK
-2051 AFSWD
+2051 PFSWD
-2056 DLLKKWEDLYDWI
+2056 DILEKWEDLYDWI

-2142 QHGTIDISE
+2142 QHGTIDINE

-2170 EACLD
+2170 EACLE

-2217 DYKAATGQEVV
+2217 DYKAATGQEIV
-2228 EADYDKSLS
+2228 ETDYDKSLS
-2237 ATQQKID
+2237 ATQKKID

-2274 EYIANLEKYDQDII
+2274 EYVANLEKYDQDII
-2288 QTKTDLAELVDT
+2288 QAKTDLSELVDT

-2350 NQIQNLQQQ
+2350 DQIQNLQQQ
-2359 NEMLLQQQSGLDVL
+2359 NAMLLQQQSGLDVL

-2421 RTNDEYQR
+2421 RTNDQYQR

-2444 TQRTKLV
+2444 TQRTKLI

-2484 KIDDAIQAIEDRKKT
+2484 KIDDAIQAIEDQKKT

-2537 TGLGFTSEGYKTA
+2537 TGMGFTSEGYKTA
-2550 GANGGVTIQIGDIIL
+2550 GANGGVTIQIGDIVL

>member
-57 QSGVQQSISHGMD
+57 QSGVQQSISQGID
-70 AGIKQ
+70 SGIKQ
-75 ASRKTKQSKKTSL
+75 ASKKNKQSKKSGI

-93 DITKASDAEL
+93 DITKASNAEL
-103 AKMFNSQ
+103 AKMFNNQ
-110 QAWRK
+110 REWRR
-115 ENAKEDEKW
+115 ENAKDDQKW
-124 AKQSQATYEREEK
+124 AKQSQAIYEREEK
-137 AANAALA
+137 AAEAVLA

-149 RAAHLKA
+149 RAARLNA
-156 QQKAQAKQQEEQRKI
+156 QQKAQTKQQEEQRKI
-171 QTQEDAAWKKYQ
+171 QAQEDAAWREYQ
-183 SEPDNLK
+183 SEPDRQK
-190 QSDYAAGGRVWKD
+190 QSDYEVGGRVWKD
-203 EQKQKQAAIRD
+203 EQKQKQSALRD
-214 VKREAQQMQKEITS
+214 VEREAQKMQREITS

-316 NNQQVTFSDGLV
+316 NTQQVTFSDGLV

-951 GNALLSLGTSM
+951 GNALLKLGTSM

-986 ILSGDQMKN
+986 ILSGNQMEN
-995 LADTELFQSISGS
+995 LAKTELFERVSDNYNYGK
-1008 FDSGYVGGGGAA
+1008 DSSEFVSVIDNAEQLLDAIQTEDSEVLWKYADQIATGNAQWLD
-1020 QLGEK
+1020 QLGVD
-1025 LQRAISDKDSE
+1025 A
-1036 QLYQLMTAI
+1036 
-1045 TEGNAGWLDEL
+1045 
-1056 GIDSEQLKEK
+1056 EQLKEAF
-1066 STGAWNQAKATLG
+1066 SPLWSDSQGLPSQLVAGNVAKFL
-1079 DAKVLLANWAAE
+1079 KNE
-1091 YLEDNLGNQLRVSL
+1091 IGNQLQVGL

-1209 AGTATYNDIFS
+1209 EGTATYNDLFS

-1237 GEDVGKQLA
+1237 GEDLGKQLA

-1297 FLDMYYEYKAGVEKT
+1297 FLDMYYEYKTGVEKT

-1354 KYTTLDAREQKA
+1354 KYTTLDAREQKV

-1371 VLGGLKIDKKVVAQ
+1371 VLGGLKIDKKAVAQ

-1554 EDQKAKRAEIID
+1554 EDQKTKRAEIVD

-1578 LEDARKELGILQEQT
+1578 LEDARKELSVLQEQT

-1608 GKFSFSTVSG
+1608 GKFNFSAVSG

-1657 FGTAGADW
+1657 FGSAGADW
-1665 RSWSQDK
+1665 RSWSQGK
-1672 YEQVIKKVG
+1672 YEQVMKKVG

-1702 LFRNLGNGSF
+1702 LFKNLGNGSF
-1712 SLAPNVT
+1712 SLASNVT

-1778 AELATI
+1778 AELAAI
-1784 EAGSAAINANTV
+1784 EASSATINANTV

-1827 QTTTLGVNV
+1827 QNTTLGVNV
-1836 ELDTGDASQK
+1836 QLDAEK
-1846 QADLQGNL
+1846 ANREQADLQGNL
-1854 EKTATKQVKIVPG
+1854 EKTATKPVNIVPS

-1892 SGAIPSSSGL
+1892 SGAISSSSGL

-1955 KLERGDIVFNGKQT
+1955 RLERGDIVFNGKQT

-1978 VSFGK
+1978 VPFGK
-1983 SYGKGTDTNS
+1983 SYDKGGTFGTS
-1993 LLWKRVATDFYGLKK
+1993 VPWTLKK
-2008 QLWLPENMAKL
+2008 RNGYNFKQFSWIPSTINA
-2019 PPIHKLGKLD
+2019 PPFIVFPKNSTGKIPNDLD
-2029 TGSIPDDFS
+2029 GNG
-2038 QTTRGGGGKGGGK
+2038 RGGGGKGGRQP
-2051 AFSWD
+2051 FSWD
-2056 DLLKKWEDLYDWI
+2056 DILEKWEDLYDWI

-2109 QIDLNNKAYD
+2109 QIDLNNKAYN

-2142 QHGTIDISE
+2142 QHGTIDINE

-2170 EACLD
+2170 EACLE

-2217 DYKAATGQEVV
+2217 DYKAATGQEIV
-2228 EADYDKSLS
+2228 ETDYDKSLS
-2237 ATQQKID
+2237 ATQKKID

-2274 EYIANLEKYDQDII
+2274 EYVANLEKYDQDII
-2288 QTKTDLAELVDT
+2288 QAKTDLSELVDT

-2350 NQIQNLQQQ
+2350 DQIQNLQQQ
-2359 NEMLLQQQSGLDVL
+2359 NAMLLQQQSGLDVL

-2384 ISNENEI
+2384 IGNENEI

-2421 RTNDEYQR
+2421 RTNDQYQR

-2451 FRDGQGYVYENDQK
+2451 YLEGQGYVYQADQK

-2484 KIDDAIQAIEDRKKT
+2484 KIDDAIQAIEDQKKT

-2537 TGLGFTSEGYKTA
+2537 TGMGFTSEGYKTA
-2550 GANGGVTIQIGDIIL
+2550 GANGGVTIQIGDIVL

>member
-57 QSGVQQSISHGMD
+57 QSGVQQSISQGID
-70 AGIKQ
+70 SGIKQ
-75 ASRKTKQSKKTSL
+75 ASKKNKQSKKSGI

-93 DITKASDAEL
+93 DITKASNAEL
-103 AKMFNSQ
+103 TKMFNNQ
-110 QAWRK
+110 REWRR
-115 ENAKEDEKW
+115 ENAKDDQKW
-124 AKQSQATYEREEK
+124 AKQSQAIYEREEK
-137 AANAALA
+137 AAEAVLA

-149 RAAHLKA
+149 RVARLNA

-171 QTQEDAAWKKYQ
+171 QAQEDAAWREYQ
-183 SEPDNLK
+183 SEPDRQK
-190 QSDYAAGGRVWKD
+190 RSDYEVGGRVWKD
-203 EQKQKQAAIRD
+203 EQKQKQSAFRD
-214 VKREAQQMQKEITS
+214 AEREAQQVRREVAS
-228 GWADVDKQ
+228 GWKDVEKQ
-236 DQKDYDARVKVYET
+236 DQQDYDARVKVYET
-250 ARAKMSRM
+250 AKAKMSRM
-258 DSLKASHSELQ
+258 DSLKASNSELQ

-280 LYKNFGNVTPD
+280 LYKNFGKVTPD

-316 NNQQVTFSDGLV
+316 NTQQVTFSDGLV

-385 NAKNLS
+385 NAKDLS

-440 IINAMKAFNIDASD
+440 IINAMKAFDIGASD
-454 AIGIVDKYVDVGN
+454 AMGIVDKYVDVGN

-599 ALLELIAGKN
+599 ALLELISGKN

-760 SQEQTALKYLSSSGS
+760 SQEQTALEYLSSSGS
-775 MEEMLNNFRVAGATE
+775 MEEMLNKFRVAGATE

-851 ITTVISWA
+851 ITTIIGWV
-859 LDRLD
+859 LNGLD

-986 ILSGDQMKN
+986 ILSGNQMEN
-995 LADTELFQSISGS
+995 LAKTELFERVSDNYNYGK
-1008 FDSGYVGGGGAA
+1008 DSSEFVSVIDNAEQLLDAIKTEDSEVLWKYADQIATGNAQWLD
-1020 QLGEK
+1020 QLGVD
-1025 LQRAISDKDSE
+1025 A
-1036 QLYQLMTAI
+1036 
-1045 TEGNAGWLDEL
+1045 
-1056 GIDSEQLKEK
+1056 EQLKEAF
-1066 STGAWNQAKATLG
+1066 SPLWSDSQGLPSQLVAGNVAKFL
-1079 DAKVLLANWAAE
+1079 KNE
-1091 YLEDNLGNQLRVSL
+1091 IGNQLQVGL
-1105 DSQAAQRWAAL
+1105 DSQANERWAAL

-1229 QDTLIAAF
+1229 QDTLTAAF
-1237 GEDVGKQLA
+1237 GEDLGKQLA

-1297 FLDMYYEYKAGVEKT
+1297 FLDMYYEYQAGVEKT

-1371 VLGGLKIDKKVVAQ
+1371 VLGGLKIDKKAVAQ
-1385 LQRENAGDNLVDGA
+1385 LQRENAAQNLVDGA
-1399 AALAQYETDL
+1399 AALVQYETDL

-1422 LVKVDDSH
+1422 LAKVDDSH

-1450 DVNTQR
+1450 NVNTQR

-1463 RAAGAFQQL
+1463 RAGGAFQQL

-1501 EKYGDLTP
+1501 EKYGALTP

-1554 EDQKAKRAEIID
+1554 EDQKTKRAEIAD

-1578 LEDARKELGILQEQT
+1578 LEDARKELSVLQEQT

-1608 GKFSFSTVSG
+1608 GKFNFSTVSG

-1657 FGTAGADW
+1657 FGSAGADW

-1672 YEQVIKKVG
+1672 YEQVMKKVG

-1702 LFRNLGNGSF
+1702 LFKNLGNGSF
-1712 SLAPNVT
+1712 SLASNVT

-1750 MVDLKNGALALREV
+1750 MVDLKNGALALRDV

-1784 EAGSAAINANTV
+1784 EASNATINAATV

-1806 SSTDTKDNVKPATGS
+1806 SSTDTKDNAEPATGS
-1821 TGSGAS
+1821 AVSGAS
-1827 QTTTLGVNV
+1827 QTATLGVNV
-1836 ELDTGDASQK
+1836 QLDTEKANRE
-1846 QADLQGNL
+1846 QADLQGSL
-1854 EKTATKQVKIVPG
+1854 EKTATKPVNIVPG

-1872 AQKLNSTL
+1872 AQTLNSTL

-1902 GPLGNLLPGASK
+1902 GPLGGLLPGASK

-1919 GGVSTGGNTLVGELA
+1919 GGVSAGGNTLVGELA

-1955 KLERGDIVFNGKQT
+1955 KLERGDIVFNGQQT
-1969 EQILSGRKD
+1969 RQILGGRKD
-1978 VSFGK
+1978 VPFGK
-1983 SYGKGTDTNS
+1983 SYTDGFGEAWTAAQWDRWNKKK
-1993 LLWKRVATDFYGLKK
+1993 LWAYDNDTTRRSATGR
-2008 QLWLPENMAKL
+2008 
-2019 PPIHKLGKLD
+2019 
-2029 TGSIPDDFS
+2029 IPNN
-2038 QTTRGGGGKGGGK
+2038 TTRGGGGKGGRK
-2051 AFSWD
+2051 PFSWD
-2056 DLLKKWEDLYDWI
+2056 DILEKWEDLYDWI

-2142 QHGTIDISE
+2142 QHGTIDINE

-2170 EACLD
+2170 EACLE

-2217 DYKAATGQEVV
+2217 DYKAATGQEIV
-2228 EADYDKSLS
+2228 ETDYDKSLS
-2237 ATQQKID
+2237 ATQKKID

-2274 EYIANLEKYDQDII
+2274 EYVANLEKYDQDII
-2288 QTKTDLAELVDT
+2288 KAKTDLSELVDT

-2350 NQIQNLQQQ
+2350 DQIQNLQQQ
-2359 NEMLLQQQSGLDVL
+2359 NAMLLQQQSGLDVL

-2384 ISNENEI
+2384 IGNENEI

-2421 RTNDEYQR
+2421 RTNDQYQR

-2444 TQRTKLV
+2444 TQRTKLI

-2484 KIDDAIQAIEDRKKT
+2484 KIDDAIQAIEDQKKT

-2537 TGLGFTSEGYKTA
+2537 TGMGFTSEGYKTA
-2550 GANGGVTIQIGDIIL
+2550 GANGGVTIQIGDIVL

>member
-57 QSGVQQSISHGMD
+57 QSGVQQSISQGMD
-70 AGIKQ
+70 AGVKQ
-75 ASRKTKQSKKTSL
+75 ASRRAKQSKKSSV

-93 DITKASDAEL
+93 DITKASNAEL
-103 AKMFNSQ
+103 AKMFNNQ
-110 QAWRK
+110 REWRR
-115 ENAKEDEKW
+115 ENAKDDQKW
-124 AKQSQATYEREEK
+124 AKQSQTAYEREEK
-137 AANAALA
+137 AADSALA

-149 RAAHLKA
+149 RVARLNA
-156 QQKAQAKQQEEQRKI
+156 QQKAQAQQQEEQRKI
-171 QTQEDAAWKKYQ
+171 RAQEDAAWKEYQ
-183 SEPDNLK
+183 SEPDRQK
-190 QSDYAAGGRVWKD
+190 RSDYEVGGRVWKD
-203 EQKQKQAAIRD
+203 EQKQKQSAVRD
-214 VKREAQQMQKEITS
+214 AEREAQQVRREVAS
-228 GWADVDKQ
+228 GWKDVEKQ
-236 DQKDYDARVKVYET
+236 DQQDYDARVKVYET
-250 ARAKMSRM
+250 AQAKMSRM

-269 AGGKLEEQFRE
+269 AGGKLEKQFGE
-280 LYKNFGNVTPD
+280 LYKNFGKVTPD
-291 ADNAASQLSD
+291 ADNAASRLSD

-316 NNQQVTFSDGLV
+316 NTQQVTFSDGLV
-328 QAGQSLASKFLSY
+328 QAGQSLASRFLSY
-341 ESLSKMLGTFYNN
+341 ESLSKMLGTFYDN

-385 NAKNLS
+385 NAKDLS

-440 IINAMKAFNIDASD
+440 IINAMKAFDIGASD
-454 AIGIVDKYVDVGN
+454 AMGIVDKYVDVGN

-492 TMDEGIGLI
+492 TMDESIGLI

-529 AELVA
+529 AELIA

-541 MAESTSKLRTQIMA
+541 MAQSTSKLRTQIMA

-565 DIMDEKGGFKST
+565 DILDEKGGFKST

-599 ALLELIAGKN
+599 ALLELISGKN

-623 AEKAYETAQES
+623 AEKAYETAQEA

-713 GLNAFGTAKGLNG
+713 GLNVFGTAKGLNG
-726 ENITTGLWGKL
+726 EDIITGLWGNL
-737 AFGQESGFL
+737 AFGQKTGKL

-760 SQEQTALKYLSSSGS
+760 SQEQTALEYLSSSGS
-775 MEEMLNNFRVAGATE
+775 MEEMLNKFRVAGATQ
-790 GGLFAE
+790 GGLFGE
-796 ISKNLD
+796 IANNLD

-859 LDRLD
+859 LGALD
-864 QFANRAKY
+864 KFTNRAKY

-951 GNALLSLGTSM
+951 GNALLKLGTSM

-986 ILSGDQMKN
+986 ILSGNQMEN
-995 LADTELFQSISGS
+995 LAKTELFERVSDNYNYGK
-1008 FDSGYVGGGGAA
+1008 DSSEFVSVIDNAEQLLDAIQTEDSEVLWKYADQIATGNAQWLD
-1020 QLGEK
+1020 QLGVD
-1025 LQRAISDKDSE
+1025 A
-1036 QLYQLMTAI
+1036 
-1045 TEGNAGWLDEL
+1045 
-1056 GIDSEQLKEK
+1056 EQLKEAFSPLWSDSQSLK
-1066 STGAWNQAKATLG
+1066 STPQLVAGNVAKFL
-1079 DAKVLLANWAAE
+1079 KNE
-1091 YLEDNLGNQLRVSL
+1091 IGNQLQVGL

-1140 ISDENKKLIASLPTL
+1140 ISDENKKLIASLPSL

-1169 TLLTDEELPQK
+1169 TLLTDAELPQK

-1209 AGTATYNDIFS
+1209 AGTATYNDLFS

-1297 FLDMYYEYKAGVEKT
+1297 FLDMYYEYQAGVEKT

-1371 VLGGLKIDKKVVAQ
+1371 VLGGLKIDKKAVAQ
-1385 LQRENAGDNLVDGA
+1385 LQRENAAQNLVDGA
-1399 AALAQYETDL
+1399 AALVQYETDL

-1439 AAEDNVEAAQQ
+1439 AAKDNVEAAQQ

-1463 RAAGAFQQL
+1463 RAGGAFQQL

-1543 TEGQAAYNKLL
+1543 TAGQAAYNKLL
-1554 EDQKAKRAEIID
+1554 EDQKTKRAEIAD
-1566 LQDKADASSKMR
+1566 LQDKADVSSKMR
-1578 LEDARKELGILQEQT
+1578 LEDARKELSVLQEQT

-1608 GKFSFSTVSG
+1608 GKFNFSAVSG

-1657 FGTAGADW
+1657 FGSAGADW
-1665 RSWSQDK
+1665 RSWSQGK
-1672 YEQVIKKVG
+1672 YEQVMKKVG

-1702 LFRNLGNGSF
+1702 LFKNLGNGSF
-1712 SLAPNVT
+1712 SLASNVT

-1750 MVDLKNGALALREV
+1750 MVDLKNGALALRDV

-1806 SSTDTKDNVKPATGS
+1806 SSTDTKNNAEPATGS
-1821 TGSGAS
+1821 AVSGAS
-1827 QTTTLGVNV
+1827 QTATLGVNV
-1836 ELDTGDASQK
+1836 QLDTGDANQE

-1854 EKTATKQVKIVPG
+1854 EKTATKQVKIVPS
-1867 NLIAQ
+1867 NLVDQ
-1872 AQKLNSTL
+1872 AQKLNSIL

-1902 GPLGNLLPGASK
+1902 APLGSLLPGASK

-1919 GGVSTGGNTLVGELA
+1919 GGVSAGGNTLVGELA

-1969 EQILSGRKD
+1969 EQILNGRED
-1978 VSFGK
+1978 VPFGK
-1983 SYGKGTDTNS
+1983 SYGDGTKTKWRYVRTRN
-1993 LLWKRVATDFYGLKK
+1993 KYGFEERR
-2008 QLWLPENMAKL
+2008 WLPESMAGL
-2019 PPIHKLGKLD
+2019 VPPQNAKFAAGR
-2029 TGSIPDDFS
+2029 IPDPDDPP
-2038 QTTRGGGGKGGGK
+2038 RGGGGKGGRK
-2051 AFSWD
+2051 PFSWD
-2056 DLLKKWEDLYDWI
+2056 DILEKWEDLYDWI

-2142 QHGTIDISE
+2142 QHGTIDINE

-2170 EACLD
+2170 EACLE

-2217 DYKAATGQEVV
+2217 DYKAATGQEIV
-2228 EADYDKSLS
+2228 ETDYDKSLS
-2237 ATQQKID
+2237 ATQKKID

-2274 EYIANLEKYDQDII
+2274 EYVANLEKYDQDII
-2288 QTKTDLAELVDT
+2288 QAKTDLSELVDT

-2327 SFHSSQGT
+2327 NFHSSQGT

-2350 NQIQNLQQQ
+2350 DQIQNLQQQ
-2359 NEMLLQQQSGLDVL
+2359 NAMLLQQQSGLDVL

-2384 ISNENEI
+2384 IGNENEI
-2391 WSIKSAQEEWN
+2391 WSMKSAQEEWN

-2421 RTNDEYQR
+2421 RTNDQYQR

-2444 TQRTKLV
+2444 TQRTKLI

-2484 KIDDAIQAIEDRKKT
+2484 KIDDAIQAIEDQKKT

-2537 TGLGFTSEGYKTA
+2537 TGMGFTSEGYKTA
-2550 GANGGVTIQIGDIIL
+2550 GANGGVTIQIGDIVL

>member
-7 VLISAG
+7 VLISTG

-57 QSGVQQSISHGMD
+57 QNGVRQSVSQGMD
-70 AGIKQ
+70 AGVKQ
-75 ASRKTKQSKKTSL
+75 ASRRAQQSKKPSI

-93 DITKASDAEL
+93 DITKASDAAL
-103 AKMFNSQ
+103 AKMFNDQ
-110 QAWRK
+110 QGWRR
-115 ENAKEDEKW
+115 ENAKEDQKW
-124 AKQSQATYEREEK
+124 AKQSQTAYEREEK
-137 AANAALA
+137 AADAALA

-149 RAAHLKA
+149 RAARLKA
-156 QQKAQAKQQEEQRKI
+156 QQKAQAQQQEEQRKI
-171 QTQEDAAWKKYQ
+171 RAQEDAAWKEYQ
-183 SEPDNLK
+183 SEPDRQK
-190 QSDYAAGGRVWKD
+190 RSDYEVGGRVWKD
-203 EQKQKQAAIRD
+203 EQKQKQSALRD
-214 VKREAQQMQKEITS
+214 VEREAQKMQREITS

-316 NNQQVTFSDGLV
+316 NTQQVTFSDGLV

-385 NAKNLS
+385 NAKDLS

-686 IVKISETTQGI
+686 IVKISEKTQGI

-713 GLNAFGTAKGLNG
+713 GLNAFGTAKGLKG
-726 ENITTGLWGKL
+726 EDITTGFWGL
-737 AFGQESGFL
+737 TAIGQDKKMFQSYSGM
-746 GIRNYSSLLTEQLK
+746 LTKRLQ
-760 SQEQTALKYLSSSGS
+760 SQEQTALEYLSSSGS

-796 ISKNLD
+796 IANNLD

-816 ALSASMQSSVRQ
+816 TLSASMQSSVKAGSSLRR
-828 GGALGKVLKGIG
+828 ALSGIT
-840 TSLLNWGAMMV
+840 TSLLNWGASMAV
-851 ITTVISWA
+851 TALLSWG
-859 LDRLD
+859 LDALD
-864 QFANRAKY
+864 QFVNRAKY
-872 AQEALDAMSSKF
+872 AQEALDSMSSKF

-995 LADTELFQSISGS
+995 LADTELFERVSDNYNYGK
-1008 FDSGYVGGGGAA
+1008 DSSEFVSVIDNAE
-1020 QLGEK
+1020 QL
-1025 LQRAISDKDSE
+1025 LDAIKTKDSE
-1036 QLYQLMTAI
+1036 VLWKYADQIAT
-1045 TEGNAGWLDEL
+1045 GNAQWLDQL
-1056 GIDSEQLKEK
+1056 GVDAEQLKEAF
-1066 STGAWNQAKATLG
+1066 SPVWSNAQSLG
-1079 DAKVLLANWAAE
+1079 SAPLIASNVANF
-1091 YLEDNLGNQLRVSL
+1091 LENEIGNQLQVGL
-1105 DSQAAQRWAAL
+1105 ESQANERWAAL

-1127 EQGMYENPKLWAN
+1127 EQGMYESPKLWAN

-1237 GEDVGKQLA
+1237 GEDLGKQLA

-1262 SHLDDASKAWD
+1262 WHLDDASKAWD

-1297 FLDMYYEYKAGVEKT
+1297 FLDMYYEYQAGMEKT

-1385 LQRENAGDNLVDGA
+1385 LQRENAAQNLVDGV
-1399 AALAQYETDL
+1399 AALAQYETEL
-1409 ADKQRIVNNLREK
+1409 ADKQRIANNLREK

-1450 DVNTQR
+1450 NVNTQR

-1463 RAAGAFQQL
+1463 RAGGAFQQL

-1518 DASGYWYADEMAARQ
+1518 DAAGYWYADEMAARQ

-1543 TEGQAAYNKLL
+1543 TAGQAAYNKLL
-1554 EDQKAKRAEIID
+1554 EDQKTKRAEIAD

-1578 LEDARKELGILQEQT
+1578 LEDARKELSVLQEQT

-1608 GKFSFSTVSG
+1608 GKFNFSAVSG

-1657 FGTAGADW
+1657 FGSAGADW

-1702 LFRNLGNGSF
+1702 LFKNLGNGSF

-1778 AELATI
+1778 AELAAI
-1784 EAGSAAINANTV
+1784 EAGSATINAATV
-1796 VIDGDVTGEN
+1796 VIDGDVTGEKP
-1806 SSTDTKDNVKPATGS
+1806 STDTKDNAQPATGS
-1821 TGSGAS
+1821 DVSGAS
-1827 QTTTLGVNV
+1827 QTATLGVNV
-1836 ELDTGDASQK
+1836 QLDTGDANQE

-1854 EKTATKQVKIVPG
+1854 EKPATKQVKIVPG

-1872 AQKLNSTL
+1872 AQTLNSTL
-1880 AAPISKSVALNV
+1880 AAPINKSVALNV

-1902 GPLGNLLPGASK
+1902 GPLGSLLPGASK
-1914 PSKVD
+1914 SSMAD

-1955 KLERGDIVFNGKQT
+1955 KLGRGDIVFNGKQT
-1969 EQILSGRKD
+1969 EQILSGQKD
-1978 VSFGK
+1978 VPFGK
-1983 SYGKGTDTNS
+1983 SYTGGTNTNS
-1993 LLWKRVATDFYGLKK
+1993 LLWKRTTYTHKSGLKK
-2008 QLWLPENMAKL
+2008 QFWLPGGWRKQN
-2019 PPIHKLGKLD
+2019 D
-2029 TGSIPDDFS
+2029 TGKIPDDLD
-2038 QTTRGGGGKGGGK
+2038 QTTHGGGGKGGRK
-2051 AFSWD
+2051 SFSWD
-2056 DLLKKWEDLYDWI
+2056 DILEKWEDLYDWI

-2084 DIIAEKIGDVMK
+2084 GIIAEKIGDVMK

-2109 QIDLNNKAYD
+2109 QIDLNNKAHD

-2142 QHGTIDISE
+2142 QHGTIDINE

-2170 EACLD
+2170 EACLE

-2217 DYKAATGQEVV
+2217 DYKAATGQEIV
-2228 EADYDKSLS
+2228 ETDYDKSLS
-2237 ATQQKID
+2237 ATQKKID

-2259 LLAEGVLTQ
+2259 LIAEGVLTQ

-2274 EYIANLEKYDQDII
+2274 EYVANLEKYDQDII
-2288 QTKTDLAELVDT
+2288 QAKTDLSELVDT

-2350 NQIQNLQQQ
+2350 DQIQNLQQQ
-2359 NEMLLQQQSGLDVL
+2359 NAMLLQQQSGLDVL

-2384 ISNENEI
+2384 IGNENEI

-2421 RTNDEYQR
+2421 RTNDQYQR

-2444 TQRTKLV
+2444 TQRTKLI

-2484 KIDDAIQAIEDRKKT
+2484 KIDDAIQAIEDQKKT

-2537 TGLGFTSEGYKTA
+2537 TGMGFTSEGYKTA
-2550 GANGGVTIQIGDIIL
+2550 GANGGVTIQIGDIVL

>member
-7 VLISAG
+7 VLISTG

-57 QSGVQQSISHGMD
+57 QNGVRQSVSQGMD
-70 AGIKQ
+70 AGVKQ
-75 ASRKTKQSKKTSL
+75 ASRRAQQSKKPSI

-103 AKMFNSQ
+103 AKMFNDQ
-110 QAWRK
+110 QGWRR
-115 ENAKEDEKW
+115 ENAKEDQKW
-124 AKQSQATYEREEK
+124 AKQSQTAYEREEK
-137 AANAALA
+137 AADAALA

-149 RAAHLKA
+149 RAARLKA
-156 QQKAQAKQQEEQRKI
+156 QQKAQAQQQEEQRKI
-171 QTQEDAAWKKYQ
+171 RAQEDAAWKEYQ
-183 SEPDNLK
+183 SEPDRQK
-190 QSDYAAGGRVWKD
+190 RSDYEVGGRVWKD
-203 EQKQKQAAIRD
+203 EQKQKQSALRD
-214 VKREAQQMQKEITS
+214 VEREAQKMQREITS

-291 ADNAASQLSD
+291 ADDAASQLAD

-316 NNQQVTFSDGLV
+316 NTQQVTFSDGLV

-385 NAKNLS
+385 NAKDLS

-686 IVKISETTQGI
+686 IVKISEKTQGI

-713 GLNAFGTAKGLNG
+713 GLNAFGTAKGLKG
-726 ENITTGLWGKL
+726 EDITTGFWGL
-737 AFGQESGFL
+737 TAIGQDKKMFQSYSGM
-746 GIRNYSSLLTEQLK
+746 LTKRLH
-760 SQEQTALKYLSSSGS
+760 SQEQTALEYLSSSGS

-796 ISKNLD
+796 IANNLD

-816 ALSASMQSSVRQ
+816 TLSASMQSSVKAGSSLRR
-828 GGALGKVLKGIG
+828 ALSGIT
-840 TSLLNWGAMMV
+840 TSLLNWGASMAV
-851 ITTVISWA
+851 TALLSWG
-859 LDRLD
+859 LDALD
-864 QFANRAKY
+864 QFVNRAKY
-872 AQEALDAMSSKF
+872 AQEALDSMSSKF

-1079 DAKVLLANWAAE
+1079 DAKVSLANWAAE

-1194 LDALAQLSDQMNQWV
+1194 LDALTQLSDQMNQWV
-1209 AGTATYNDIFS
+1209 EGTATYNDLFS

-1237 GEDVGKQLA
+1237 GEDLGKQLA

-1371 VLGGLKIDKKVVAQ
+1371 VLGGLKIDKKAVAQ
-1385 LQRENAGDNLVDGA
+1385 LQRENAAQNLVDGA
-1399 AALAQYETDL
+1399 AALVQYETDL

-1463 RAAGAFQQL
+1463 RAGGAFQQL

-1543 TEGQAAYNKLL
+1543 TAGQAAYNKLL
-1554 EDQKAKRAEIID
+1554 EDQKTKRAEIVD

-1578 LEDARKELGILQEQT
+1578 LEDARKELSVLQEQT

-1608 GKFSFSTVSG
+1608 GKFNFSAVSG

-1657 FGTAGADW
+1657 FGSAGADW

-1672 YEQVIKKVG
+1672 YEQVMKKVG

-1687 ELDASAFYKAAEKAG
+1687 ELDASAFYRAAEKAG
-1702 LFRNLGNGSF
+1702 LFKNLGNGSF

-1784 EAGSAAINANTV
+1784 EASNATINAATV
-1796 VIDGDVTGEN
+1796 VIDGDVTGEKP
-1806 SSTDTKDNVKPATGS
+1806 STDTKNNAEPATGS
-1821 TGSGAS
+1821 AVSGAS
-1827 QTTTLGVNV
+1827 QTATLGVNV
-1836 ELDTGDASQK
+1836 QLDTGNANQE

-1854 EKTATKQVKIVPG
+1854 EKPATKPVNIVPN

-1872 AQKLNSTL
+1872 AQKLNSIL
-1880 AAPISKSVALNV
+1880 AAPVSKSVALNV

-1902 GPLGNLLPGASK
+1902 GPLGGLLPGASK

-1919 GGVSTGGNTLVGELA
+1919 GGVSAGGNTLVGELA

-1955 KLERGDIVFNGKQT
+1955 RLERGDIVFNGKQT
-1969 EQILSGRKD
+1969 EQILSGQKD
-1978 VSFGK
+1978 VPFGK
-1983 SYGKGTDTNS
+1983 SYVGGAGFSFIKYYSDQIGRRRS
-1993 LLWKRVATDFYGLKK
+1993 
-2008 QLWLPENMAKL
+2008 
-2019 PPIHKLGKLD
+2019 
-2029 TGSIPDDFS
+2029 TGRIPDPDD
-2038 QTTRGGGGKGGGK
+2038 TRGGGGGKGGRK
-2051 AFSWD
+2051 PFSWD
-2056 DLLKKWEDLYDWI
+2056 DILEKWEDLYDWI

-2142 QHGTIDISE
+2142 QHGTIDINE

-2170 EACLD
+2170 EACLE

-2217 DYKAATGQEVV
+2217 DYKAATGQEIV
-2228 EADYDKSLS
+2228 ETDYDKSLS
-2237 ATQQKID
+2237 ATQKKID

-2274 EYIANLEKYDQDII
+2274 EYVANLEKYDQDII
-2288 QTKTDLAELVDT
+2288 QAKTDLSELVDT

-2350 NQIQNLQQQ
+2350 DQIQNLQQQ
-2359 NEMLLQQQSGLDVL
+2359 NAMLLQQQSGLDVL

-2384 ISNENEI
+2384 IGNENEI

-2421 RTNDEYQR
+2421 RTNDQYQR

-2444 TQRTKLV
+2444 TQRTKLI

-2484 KIDDAIQAIEDRKKT
+2484 KIDDAIQAIEDQKKT

-2537 TGLGFTSEGYKTA
+2537 TGMGFTSEGYKTA
-2550 GANGGVTIQIGDIIL
+2550 GANGGVTIQIGDIVL

>member
-7 VLISAG
+7 VLISTG

-57 QSGVQQSISHGMD
+57 QNGVRQSVSQGMD
-70 AGIKQ
+70 AGVKQ
-75 ASRKTKQSKKTSL
+75 ASRRAQQSKKPSI

-103 AKMFNSQ
+103 AKMFNDQ
-110 QAWRK
+110 QGWRR
-115 ENAKEDEKW
+115 ENAKEDQKW
-124 AKQSQATYEREEK
+124 AKQSQTAYEREEK
-137 AANAALA
+137 AADAALA

-149 RAAHLKA
+149 RAARLKA
-156 QQKAQAKQQEEQRKI
+156 QQKAQAQQQEEQRKI
-171 QTQEDAAWKKYQ
+171 RAQEDAAWKEYQ
-183 SEPDNLK
+183 SEPDRQK
-190 QSDYAAGGRVWKD
+190 RSDYEVGGRVWKD
-203 EQKQKQAAIRD
+203 EQKQKQSALRD
-214 VKREAQQMQKEITS
+214 VEREAQKMQREITS

-316 NNQQVTFSDGLV
+316 NTQQVTFSDGLV

-385 NAKNLS
+385 NAKDLS
-391 LGVADYITGT
+391 FGVADYITGT

-686 IVKISETTQGI
+686 IVKISEKTQGI

-713 GLNAFGTAKGLNG
+713 GLNAFGTAKGLKG
-726 ENITTGLWGKL
+726 EDITTGFWGL
-737 AFGQESGFL
+737 TAIGQDKKMFQSYSGM
-746 GIRNYSSLLTEQLK
+746 LTKRLQ
-760 SQEQTALKYLSSSGS
+760 SQEQTALEYLSSSGS

-796 ISKNLD
+796 IANNLD

-816 ALSASMQSSVRQ
+816 TLSASMQSSVKAGSSLRR
-828 GGALGKVLKGIG
+828 ALSGIT
-840 TSLLNWGAMMV
+840 TSLLNWGASMAV
-851 ITTVISWA
+851 TALLSWG
-859 LDRLD
+859 LDALD
-864 QFANRAKY
+864 QFVNRAKY
-872 AQEALDAMSSKF
+872 AQEALDSMSSKF

-1079 DAKVLLANWAAE
+1079 DAKVSLANWAAE

-1140 ISDENKKLIASLPTL
+1140 ISDENKKVIASLPTL

-1194 LDALAQLSDQMNQWV
+1194 LDALTQLSDQMNQWV
-1209 AGTATYNDIFS
+1209 EGTATYNDLFS

-1237 GEDVGKQLA
+1237 GEDLGKQLA

-1371 VLGGLKIDKKVVAQ
+1371 VLGGLKIDKKAVAQ
-1385 LQRENAGDNLVDGA
+1385 LQRENAAQNLVDGA
-1399 AALAQYETDL
+1399 AALVQYETDL

-1463 RAAGAFQQL
+1463 RAGGAFQQL

-1543 TEGQAAYNKLL
+1543 TAGQAAYNKLL
-1554 EDQKAKRAEIID
+1554 EDQKTKRAEIVD

-1578 LEDARKELGILQEQT
+1578 LEDARKELSVLQEQT

-1608 GKFSFSTVSG
+1608 GKFNFSAVSG

-1657 FGTAGADW
+1657 FGSAGADW

-1784 EAGSAAINANTV
+1784 EAGNATINAATV

-1806 SSTDTKDNVKPATGS
+1806 SSTDTKDNAKPATGS
-1821 TGSGAS
+1821 AVSGAS
-1827 QTTTLGVNV
+1827 QTATLGVNV
-1836 ELDTGDASQK
+1836 QLDTGDANQE

-1854 EKTATKQVKIVPG
+1854 EKTATKQVKIVPS
-1867 NLIAQ
+1867 NLVDQ

-1902 GPLGNLLPGASK
+1902 GPLGSLLPGASK

-1955 KLERGDIVFNGKQT
+1955 TLERGDIVFNGKQT

-1978 VSFGK
+1978 VPFGK
-1983 SYGKGTDTNS
+1983 SYDKGGTFGTS
-1993 LLWKRVATDFYGLKK
+1993 VPWKLKK
-2008 QLWLPENMAKL
+2008 RNGYNFKQFSWIPSTINA
-2019 PPIHKLGKLD
+2019 PPFIVFPKNSTGK
-2029 TGSIPDDFS
+2029 IPDGLNNN
-2038 QTTRGGGGKGGGK
+2038 QHGGGGKGGRQP
-2051 AFSWD
+2051 FSWD
-2056 DLLKKWEDLYDWI
+2056 DILEKWEDLYDWI

-2142 QHGTIDISE
+2142 QHGTIDIND

-2170 EACLD
+2170 EACLE

-2217 DYKAATGQEVV
+2217 DYKAATGQEIV
-2228 EADYDKSLS
+2228 ETDYDKSLA
-2237 ATQQKID
+2237 ATQKKID

-2274 EYIANLEKYDQDII
+2274 EYVANLEKYDQDII
-2288 QTKTDLAELVDT
+2288 QAKTDLSELVDT

-2350 NQIQNLQQQ
+2350 DQIQNLQQQ
-2359 NEMLLQQQSGLDVL
+2359 NAMLLQQQSGLDVL

-2384 ISNENEI
+2384 IGNENEI

-2421 RTNDEYQR
+2421 RTNDQYQR

-2451 FRDGQGYVYENDQK
+2451 YLEGQGYVYQADQK

-2484 KIDDAIQAIEDRKKT
+2484 KIDDAIQAIEDQKKT

-2537 TGLGFTSEGYKTA
+2537 TGMGFTSEGYKTA
-2550 GANGGVTIQIGDIIL
+2550 GANGGVTIQIGDIVL

>member
-7 VLISAG
+7 VLISTG

-57 QSGVQQSISHGMD
+57 QNGVRQSVSQGMD
-70 AGIKQ
+70 AGVKQ
-75 ASRKTKQSKKTSL
+75 ASRRAQQSKKPSI

-103 AKMFNSQ
+103 AKMFNDQ
-110 QAWRK
+110 QGWRR
-115 ENAKEDEKW
+115 ENAKEDQKW
-124 AKQSQATYEREEK
+124 AKQSQTAYEREEK
-137 AANAALA
+137 AADAALA

-149 RAAHLKA
+149 RAARLKA
-156 QQKAQAKQQEEQRKI
+156 QQKAQAQQQEEQRKI
-171 QTQEDAAWKKYQ
+171 RAQEDAAWKEYQ
-183 SEPDNLK
+183 SEPDRQK
-190 QSDYAAGGRVWKD
+190 RSDYEVGGRVWKD
-203 EQKQKQAAIRD
+203 EQKQKQSALRD
-214 VKREAQQMQKEITS
+214 VEREAQKMQREITS

-316 NNQQVTFSDGLV
+316 NTQQVTFSDGLV

-385 NAKNLS
+385 NAKDLS

-686 IVKISETTQGI
+686 IVKISEKTQGI

-713 GLNAFGTAKGLNG
+713 GLNAFGTAKGLKG
-726 ENITTGLWGKL
+726 EDITTGFWGL
-737 AFGQESGFL
+737 TAIGQEKKMFQSYSGM
-746 GIRNYSSLLTEQLK
+746 LTKRLQ
-760 SQEQTALKYLSSSGS
+760 SQEQTALEYLSSSGS

-796 ISKNLD
+796 IANNLD

-816 ALSASMQSSVRQ
+816 TLSASMQSSVKAGSSLRR
-828 GGALGKVLKGIG
+828 ALSGIT
-840 TSLLNWGAMMV
+840 TSLLNWGASMAV
-851 ITTVISWA
+851 TALLSWG
-859 LDRLD
+859 LDALD
-864 QFANRAKY
+864 QFVNRAKY
-872 AQEALDAMSSKF
+872 AQEALDSMSSKF

-1079 DAKVLLANWAAE
+1079 DAKVSLANWAAE

-1194 LDALAQLSDQMNQWV
+1194 LDALTQLSDQMNQWV
-1209 AGTATYNDIFS
+1209 EGTATYNDLFS

-1237 GEDVGKQLA
+1237 GEDLGKQLA

-1371 VLGGLKIDKKVVAQ
+1371 VLGGLKIDKKAVAQ
-1385 LQRENAGDNLVDGA
+1385 LQRENAAQNLVDGA
-1399 AALAQYETDL
+1399 AALVQYETDL

-1463 RAAGAFQQL
+1463 RAGGAFQQL

-1543 TEGQAAYNKLL
+1543 TAGQAAYNKLL
-1554 EDQKAKRAEIID
+1554 EDQKTKRAEIVD

-1578 LEDARKELGILQEQT
+1578 LEDARKELSVLQEQT

-1608 GKFSFSTVSG
+1608 GKFNFSAVSG

-1657 FGTAGADW
+1657 FGSAGADW

-1672 YEQVIKKVG
+1672 YEQVMKKVG

-1687 ELDASAFYKAAEKAG
+1687 ELDASAFYRAAEKAG
-1702 LFRNLGNGSF
+1702 LFKNLGNGSF
-1712 SLAPNVT
+1712 SLASNVT

-1750 MVDLKNGALALREV
+1750 MVDLKNGALALRDV

-1784 EAGSAAINANTV
+1784 EASNATINAATV
-1796 VIDGDVTGEN
+1796 VIDGDVTGEKP
-1806 SSTDTKDNVKPATGS
+1806 STDTKDNAEPATGS
-1821 TGSGAS
+1821 AVSGAS
-1827 QTTTLGVNV
+1827 QTATLGVNV
-1836 ELDTGDASQK
+1836 QLDTGDANQE

-1854 EKTATKQVKIVPG
+1854 EKTATKQVKIVPS
-1867 NLIAQ
+1867 NLVDQ

-1902 GPLGNLLPGASK
+1902 GPLGSLLPGASK

-1919 GGVSTGGNTLVGELA
+1919 GGVSAGGNTLVGELA

-1955 KLERGDIVFNGKQT
+1955 RLERGDIVFNGKQT

-1978 VSFGK
+1978 VPFGK
-1983 SYGKGTDTNS
+1983 SYSRGTNVNS
-1993 LLWKRVATDFYGLKK
+1993 LLWKRTTYTHKSGLKK
-2008 QLWLPENMAKL
+2008 QFWLPGGW
-2019 PPIHKLGKLD
+2019 GKQND
-2029 TGSIPDDFS
+2029 TGRIPDDLD
-2038 QTTRGGGGKGGGK
+2038 QTTHGGGGKGGRK
-2051 AFSWD
+2051 PFSWD
-2056 DLLKKWEDLYDWI
+2056 DILEKWEDLYDWI

-2142 QHGTIDISE
+2142 QHGTIDIND

-2170 EACLD
+2170 EACLE

-2217 DYKAATGQEVV
+2217 DYKAATGQEIV
-2228 EADYDKSLS
+2228 ETDYDKSLS
-2237 ATQQKID
+2237 ATQKKID

-2274 EYIANLEKYDQDII
+2274 EYVANLEKYDQDII
-2288 QTKTDLAELVDT
+2288 QAKTDLSELVDT

-2350 NQIQNLQQQ
+2350 DQIQNLQQQ
-2359 NEMLLQQQSGLDVL
+2359 NAMLLQQQSGLDVL

-2384 ISNENEI
+2384 IGNENEI

-2421 RTNDEYQR
+2421 RTNDQYQR

-2451 FRDGQGYVYENDQK
+2451 YREGRK
-2465 ALKDAQDKLD
+2465 MPLD
-2475 DLRHKETLA
+2475 FERNHE
-2484 KIDDAIQAIEDRKKT
+2484 
-2499 NNIYD
+2499 
-2504 YSGQNVI
+2504 
-2511 GSFTNEQGSTLY
+2511 
-2523 GLIRDTA
+2523 
-2530 AINGMKA
+2530 
-2537 TGLGFTSEGYKTA
+2537 TSEY
-2550 GANGGVTIQIGDIIL
+2550 IG
-2565 QDVQDADTLAQE
+2565 
-2577 LIQKLPNKVLQAM
+2577 
-2590 YRK
+2590 

>member
-7 VLISAG
+7 VLISTG

-57 QSGVQQSISHGMD
+57 QNGVRQSVSQGMD
-70 AGIKQ
+70 VGVKQ
-75 ASRKTKQSKKTSL
+75 ASRRAQQSKKPSI

-103 AKMFNSQ
+103 AKMFNDQ
-110 QAWRK
+110 QGWRR
-115 ENAKEDEKW
+115 ENAKEDQKW
-124 AKQSQATYEREEK
+124 AKQSQTAYEREEK
-137 AANAALA
+137 ATDAALA

-149 RAAHLKA
+149 RAARLKA
-156 QQKAQAKQQEEQRKI
+156 QQRAQAQQQEEQRKI
-171 QTQEDAAWKKYQ
+171 RAQEDAAWKEYQ
-183 SEPDNLK
+183 SEPDRQK
-190 QSDYAAGGRVWKD
+190 RSDYEVGGRVWKD
-203 EQKQKQAAIRD
+203 EQKQKQSALRD
-214 VKREAQQMQKEITS
+214 VEREAQKMQREITS

-236 DQKDYDARVKVYET
+236 DQRDYDARVKVYET

-269 AGGKLEEQFRE
+269 AGGKLEEQFGE
-280 LYKNFGNVTPD
+280 LYKNFGKVTPD
-291 ADNAASQLSD
+291 ADNAASRLSD

-316 NNQQVTFSDGLV
+316 NTQQVTFSDGLV
-328 QAGQSLASKFLSY
+328 QAGQSLASRFLSY
-341 ESLSKMLGTFYNN
+341 ESLSKMLGTFYDN

-385 NAKNLS
+385 NAKDLS

-440 IINAMKAFNIDASD
+440 IINAMKAFDIGASD
-454 AIGIVDKYVDVGN
+454 AMGIVDKYVDVGN

-492 TMDEGIGLI
+492 TMDESIGLI

-565 DIMDEKGGFKST
+565 DILDEKGGFKST

-599 ALLELIAGKN
+599 ALLELISGKN

-675 LYDGLNGLLEV
+675 LYDGLNGLLEI
-686 IVKISETTQGI
+686 IVKISEKTQGI

-713 GLNAFGTAKGLNG
+713 GLNAFGTAKGLKG
-726 ENITTGLWGKL
+726 EDITTGFWGL
-737 AFGQESGFL
+737 TAIGQDKKMFQSYSGM
-746 GIRNYSSLLTEQLK
+746 LTKRLQ
-760 SQEQTALKYLSSSGS
+760 SQEQTALEYLSSSGS

-796 ISKNLD
+796 IANNLD

-816 ALSASMQSSVRQ
+816 TLSASMQSSVKAGSSLRR
-828 GGALGKVLKGIG
+828 ALSGIT
-840 TSLLNWGAMMV
+840 TSLLNWGASMAV
-851 ITTVISWA
+851 TALLSWG
-859 LDRLD
+859 LDALD
-864 QFANRAKY
+864 QFVNRAKY
-872 AQEALDAMSSKF
+872 AQEALDSMSSKF

-1079 DAKVLLANWAAE
+1079 DAKVSLANWAAE

-1194 LDALAQLSDQMNQWV
+1194 LDALTQLSDQMNQWV
-1209 AGTATYNDIFS
+1209 EGTATYNDLFS

-1237 GEDVGKQLA
+1237 GEDLGKQLA

-1371 VLGGLKIDKKVVAQ
+1371 VLGGLKIDKKAVAQ
-1385 LQRENAGDNLVDGA
+1385 LQRENAAQNLVDGA
-1399 AALAQYETDL
+1399 AALVQYETDL

-1456 LINLQNA
+1456 LVNLQNA
-1463 RAAGAFQQL
+1463 RAGGAFQQL

-1543 TEGQAAYNKLL
+1543 TAGQAAYNKLL
-1554 EDQKAKRAEIID
+1554 EDQKAKRAEIAD

-1578 LEDARKELGILQEQT
+1578 LEDARKELSVLQEQT

-1608 GKFSFSTVSG
+1608 GKFNFSAVSG

-1657 FGTAGADW
+1657 FGSAGADW
-1665 RSWSQDK
+1665 RSWSQGK
-1672 YEQVIKKVG
+1672 YEQAMKKVG

-1687 ELDASAFYKAAEKAG
+1687 ELDASAFYRAAEKAG
-1702 LFRNLGNGSF
+1702 LFKNLGNGSF
-1712 SLAPNVT
+1712 SLASNVT

-1750 MVDLKNGALALREV
+1750 MVDLKNGALALRDV

-1784 EAGSAAINANTV
+1784 EASNATINAATV
-1796 VIDGDVTGEN
+1796 VIDGDVTGEKP
-1806 SSTDTKDNVKPATGS
+1806 STDTKDNAEPATGS
-1821 TGSGAS
+1821 AVSGAS
-1827 QTTTLGVNV
+1827 QTATLGVNV
-1836 ELDTGDASQK
+1836 QLDTGDANQE

-1854 EKTATKQVKIVPG
+1854 EKTATKQVKIVPS
-1867 NLIAQ
+1867 NLVDQ

-1902 GPLGNLLPGASK
+1902 APLGSLLPGASK

-1919 GGVSTGGNTLVGELA
+1919 GGVSAGGNTLVGELA

-1969 EQILSGRKD
+1969 EQILNGRED
-1978 VSFGK
+1978 VPFGK
-1983 SYGKGTDTNS
+1983 SYAAGTRNFIKYYSDQIGRRRSKG
-1993 LLWKRVATDFYGLKK
+1993 R
-2008 QLWLPENMAKL
+2008 
-2019 PPIHKLGKLD
+2019 
-2029 TGSIPDDFS
+2029 IPDPDD
-2038 QTTRGGGGKGGGK
+2038 TRGGGGGKGGRK
-2051 AFSWD
+2051 PFSWD
-2056 DLLKKWEDLYDWI
+2056 DILEKWEDLYDWI

-2142 QHGTIDISE
+2142 QHGTIDIND

-2170 EACLD
+2170 EACLE

-2217 DYKAATGQEVV
+2217 DYKAATGQEIV
-2228 EADYDKSLS
+2228 ETDYDKSLS
-2237 ATQQKID
+2237 ATQKKID

-2274 EYIANLEKYDQDII
+2274 EYVANLEKYDQDII
-2288 QTKTDLAELVDT
+2288 QAKTDLSELVDT

-2350 NQIQNLQQQ
+2350 DQIQNLQQQ
-2359 NEMLLQQQSGLDVL
+2359 NAMLLQQQSGLDVL

-2421 RTNDEYQR
+2421 RTNDQYQR

-2444 TQRTKLV
+2444 TQRTKLI

-2484 KIDDAIQAIEDRKKT
+2484 KIDDAIQAIEDQKKT

-2537 TGLGFTSEGYKTA
+2537 TGMGFTSEGYKTA
-2550 GANGGVTIQIGDIIL
+2550 GANGGVAIQIGDIVL

>member
-57 QSGVQQSISHGMD
+57 QSGVQQSISQGMD
-70 AGIKQ
+70 AGVKQ
-75 ASRKTKQSKKTSL
+75 ASRRAKQSKKSSV

-93 DITKASDAEL
+93 DITKASNAEL
-103 AKMFNSQ
+103 AKMFNNQ
-110 QAWRK
+110 REWRR
-115 ENAKEDEKW
+115 ENAKDDQKW
-124 AKQSQATYEREEK
+124 AKQSQTAYEREEK
-137 AANAALA
+137 AADSALA

-149 RAAHLKA
+149 RVARLNA
-156 QQKAQAKQQEEQRKI
+156 QQKAQAQQQEEQRKI
-171 QTQEDAAWKKYQ
+171 RAQEDAAWKEYQ
-183 SEPDNLK
+183 SEPDRQK
-190 QSDYAAGGRVWKD
+190 RSDYEVGGRVWKD
-203 EQKQKQAAIRD
+203 EQKQKQSAVRD
-214 VKREAQQMQKEITS
+214 AEREAQQVRREVAS
-228 GWADVDKQ
+228 GWKDVEKQ
-236 DQKDYDARVKVYET
+236 DQQDYDARVKVYET
-250 ARAKMSRM
+250 AQAKMSRM

-269 AGGKLEEQFRE
+269 AGGKLEKQFGE
-280 LYKNFGNVTPD
+280 LYKNFGKVTPD
-291 ADNAASQLSD
+291 ADNAASRLSD

-316 NNQQVTFSDGLV
+316 NTQQVTFSDGLV
-328 QAGQSLASKFLSY
+328 QAGQSLASRFLSY
-341 ESLSKMLGTFYNN
+341 ESLSKMLGTFYDN

-385 NAKNLS
+385 NAKDLS

-440 IINAMKAFNIDASD
+440 IINAMKAFDIGASD
-454 AIGIVDKYVDVGN
+454 AMGIVDKYVDVGN

-492 TMDEGIGLI
+492 TMDESIGLI

-529 AELVA
+529 AELIA

-541 MAESTSKLRTQIMA
+541 MAQSTSKLRTQIMA

-565 DIMDEKGGFKST
+565 DILDEKGGFKST

-599 ALLELIAGKN
+599 ALLELISGKN

-623 AEKAYETAQES
+623 AEKAYETAQEA

-713 GLNAFGTAKGLNG
+713 GLNVFGTAKGLNG
-726 ENITTGLWGKL
+726 EDIITGLWGNL
-737 AFGQESGFL
+737 AFGQKTGKL

-760 SQEQTALKYLSSSGS
+760 SQEQTALEYLSSSGS
-775 MEEMLNNFRVAGATE
+775 MEEMLNKFRVAGATQ
-790 GGLFAE
+790 GGLFGE
-796 ISKNLD
+796 IANNLD

-859 LDRLD
+859 LGALD
-864 QFANRAKY
+864 KFTNRAKY

-951 GNALLSLGTSM
+951 GNALLKLGTSM

-986 ILSGDQMKN
+986 ILSGNQMEN
-995 LADTELFQSISGS
+995 LAKTELFERVSDNYNYGK
-1008 FDSGYVGGGGAA
+1008 DSSEFVSVIDNAEQLLDAIQTEDSEVLWKYADQIATGNAQWLD
-1020 QLGEK
+1020 QLGVD
-1025 LQRAISDKDSE
+1025 A
-1036 QLYQLMTAI
+1036 
-1045 TEGNAGWLDEL
+1045 
-1056 GIDSEQLKEK
+1056 EQLKEAFSPLWSDSQSLK
-1066 STGAWNQAKATLG
+1066 STPQLVAGNVAKFL
-1079 DAKVLLANWAAE
+1079 KNE
-1091 YLEDNLGNQLRVSL
+1091 IGNQLQVGL

-1140 ISDENKKLIASLPTL
+1140 ISDENKKLIASLPSL

-1169 TLLTDEELPQK
+1169 TLLTDAELPQK

-1209 AGTATYNDIFS
+1209 AGTATYNDLFS

-1297 FLDMYYEYKAGVEKT
+1297 FLDMYYEYQAGVEKT

-1371 VLGGLKIDKKVVAQ
+1371 VLGGLKIDKKAVAQ
-1385 LQRENAGDNLVDGA
+1385 LQRENAAQNLVDGA
-1399 AALAQYETDL
+1399 AALVQYETDL

-1439 AAEDNVEAAQQ
+1439 AAKDNVEAAQQ

-1463 RAAGAFQQL
+1463 RAGGAFQQL

-1543 TEGQAAYNKLL
+1543 TAGQAAYNKLL
-1554 EDQKAKRAEIID
+1554 EDQKTKRAEIAD
-1566 LQDKADASSKMR
+1566 LQDKADVSSKMR
-1578 LEDARKELGILQEQT
+1578 LEDARKELSVLQEQT

-1608 GKFSFSTVSG
+1608 GKFNFSAVSG

-1657 FGTAGADW
+1657 FGSAGADW
-1665 RSWSQDK
+1665 RSWSQGK
-1672 YEQVIKKVG
+1672 YEQVMKKVG

-1702 LFRNLGNGSF
+1702 LFKNLGNGSF
-1712 SLAPNVT
+1712 SLASNVT

-1750 MVDLKNGALALREV
+1750 MVDLKNGALALRDV

-1806 SSTDTKDNVKPATGS
+1806 SSTDTKNNAEPATGS
-1821 TGSGAS
+1821 AVSGAS
-1827 QTTTLGVNV
+1827 QTATLGVNV
-1836 ELDTGDASQK
+1836 QLDTGDANQE

-1854 EKTATKQVKIVPG
+1854 EKPATKQVKIVPS
-1867 NLIAQ
+1867 NLVDQ
-1872 AQKLNSTL
+1872 AQKLNSIL

-1902 GPLGNLLPGASK
+1902 APLGSLLPGASK

-1919 GGVSTGGNTLVGELA
+1919 GGVSAGGNTLVGELA

-1969 EQILSGRKD
+1969 EQILNGRED
-1978 VSFGK
+1978 VPFGK
-1983 SYGKGTDTNS
+1983 SYGDGTKTKWRYVRTRN
-1993 LLWKRVATDFYGLKK
+1993 KYGFEERR
-2008 QLWLPENMAKL
+2008 WLPESMAGL
-2019 PPIHKLGKLD
+2019 VPPQNAKFAAGR
-2029 TGSIPDDFS
+2029 IPDPDDPP
-2038 QTTRGGGGKGGGK
+2038 RGGGGKGGRK
-2051 AFSWD
+2051 PFSWD
-2056 DLLKKWEDLYDWI
+2056 DILEKWEDLYDWI

-2142 QHGTIDISE
+2142 QHGTIDINE

-2170 EACLD
+2170 EACLE

-2217 DYKAATGQEVV
+2217 DYKAATGQEIV
-2228 EADYDKSLS
+2228 ETDYDKSLS
-2237 ATQQKID
+2237 ATQKKID

-2274 EYIANLEKYDQDII
+2274 EYVANLEKYDQDII
-2288 QTKTDLAELVDT
+2288 QAKTDLSELVDT

-2327 SFHSSQGT
+2327 NFHSSQGT

-2350 NQIQNLQQQ
+2350 DQIQNLQQQ
-2359 NEMLLQQQSGLDVL
+2359 NAMLLQQQSGLDVL

-2384 ISNENEI
+2384 IGNENEI
-2391 WSIKSAQEEWN
+2391 WSMKSAQEEWN

-2421 RTNDEYQR
+2421 RTNDQYQR

-2444 TQRTKLV
+2444 TQRTKLI

-2484 KIDDAIQAIEDRKKT
+2484 KIDDAIQAIEDQKKT

-2537 TGLGFTSEGYKTA
+2537 TGMGFTSEGYKTA
-2550 GANGGVTIQIGDIIL
+2550 GANGGVTIQIGDIVL